1 MGNKSIQKFFA
12 DQNSVI
18 DLSSLGNAK
27 GAKVSLSGPDM
38 NITTPRGSVIIVN
51 GALYS
56 SIKGNNLAVKFKDKT
71 ITGAK
76 ILGSV
81 DLKDIQLERIDSSLV
96 DSAQVEKKGN
106 GKRRNKK
113 EEEELKKQLD
123 DAENAKKE
131 ADKAKE
137 EAEKAKEA
145 AEKALNEA
153 FEVQN
158 SSKQIEEMLQNF
170 LADNVAKDNL
180 AQQSDASQQNT
191 QAKAT
196 QASKQNDA
204 EKVLPQPINKNTS
217 TGKSNSSKNEENKL
231 DAESVKEPLK
241 VTLALAAESNSGS
254 KDDSITN
261 FTKPQFVGST
271 APNATVIIKI
281 NGIAVGQAVAD
292 SLGNFTFTA
301 PETLTDGTYN
311 LEAEAKTADGSGS
324 AKLVITIDSVTD
336 KPTFELSPESSVS
349 GHKGL
354 TPTLTPSIV
363 GTAEEN
369 AKVDIYVDNKL
380 VASVDVDKDG
390 NWSYE
395 FKDNELSEGENSIKV
410 VAVDKA
416 GNKNETTDSI
426 ITDTIAPEKPTIELD
441 DSSDSGIKNDNIT
454 NSTLPTFI
462 GVAEPGSTVSI
473 YLGLKHLGEVIVAKD
488 GTWSYTLTT
497 PLKDGEYNITATAT
511 DIAGHT
517 SATANLPFTIDTRI
531 SYFSAE
537 IETTN
542 DSGIV
547 GDNVTNNTRPTF
559 TGKTEPNAIISVINS
574 ETGEEVI
581 FKANDKGEWTFNFT
595 SDSVEGINNL
605 TFTVEDVAG
614 NKKDFSFSY
623 VIDTIAPV
631 PPTVSLEDYV
641 VLPNGIILSGNDLP
655 ALVGTAE
662 PKSTILLMRDGKL
675 YDSIEVDSNGTWNY
689 QFSNKFLQ
697 GAYDIEIIS
706 QDAAGNKSSTVKYSF
721 TIQTE
726 VVPPK
731 AELDASDDSGA
742 KGDWITNKH
751 NALTLLGT
759 ADRFATV
766 NILIDGKT
774 IGVTTADADGNWN
787 FDISRNLSDNVYKI
801 TVESIDPLGRTS
813 SVDYQLT
820 IDSFT
825 PIPTVMLHDSAD
837 SGVKGDMITK
847 INTPLFTGMAEAN
860 AKVSIYVDGVLSGEA
875 IAGDDGVWNFQFTT
889 ALSDGSHDV
898 TVKVEDIAGNTASS
912 SAYNFQ
918 IVTQTQ
924 KPTIELVNDTGVD
937 NTDHIINEKNPALTG
952 TAAPYSTVKLYID
965 GALIAEVRTNKD
977 GRWEYTLKADQ
988 GLVDGDHRITASV
1001 EDIAGNIAH
1010 SDPFLISVD
1019 TAISIPIVSLSPDS
1033 DSGISD
1039 DNLTNIV
1046 KPTLHLK
1053 DIDPDIISVQVW
1065 DAMSDTQIGVATQQP
1080 DGSWAY
1086 TFTSDLTEGL
1096 HQVYVKVE
1104 DIAGNKANSAIF
1116 DFTIDTT
1123 VSTPVISLLSKDD
1136 TGVTGDNLTNIN
1148 KPGFA
1153 ISGVD
1158 ADAHRVVVQVMHNGV
1173 SEEIELSHLNGSWLF
1188 IPGNTWADGSYT
1200 LTVKVED
1207 KAGNTNYS
1215 APLTVVIDTQIAID
1229 GVELVNDS
1237 GVKGDNMTNDD
1248 RPHFRVTVPTDVN
1261 EVRLSIDGGNSWV
1274 QATPG
1279 VAGSWE
1285 YIWPTDLADGQYTLT
1300 VEATDKAGN
1309 TVTKTIDFAVDTTLS
1324 VPVIVLDSADDTG
1337 IQGDNMTN
1345 STQPTFALQHI
1356 DDDAVRVTVSVEHGG
1371 VTTTFDATKGTG
1383 GWTFTPPTSWA
1394 DGDYTLSVSVE
1405 DKAGNT
1411 SHSASLTVT
1420 VDTQIAINN
1429 IELVN
1434 DSGIPDDNLTN
1445 NVRPHF
1451 QVTVPTDVNVVRLS
1465 IDGGKTWF
1473 NATQSATPG
1482 VWDYIWPDDVADGG
1496 YTLTVEA
1503 TDEAGN
1509 KATQTLDFTIDTT
1522 LSVPT
1527 LSLDSAD
1534 DSGIAGDNI
1543 TNVKTPGFTLNNID
1557 TDVSRVIVE
1566 VMHNGIKQ
1574 EVPLVQTGGQWRF
1587 APTSDWA
1594 DGDYILTVK
1603 VEDRAGNV
1611 KQSAPL
1617 TVTVDTHIAIDRIE
1631 LVNDSGIPGDNLT
1644 NEARPHFQVTVPADV
1659 NGVRLSIDGGK
1670 TWFDATQSAT
1680 SGVWDYTWLT
1690 NVANGPHTLM
1700 VEASDKAGNKTTQ
1713 KLDFT
1718 IDTIL
1723 SEPTITLDSADD
1735 SAAGDN
1741 ITNVKMPG
1749 FTLGNIDADV
1759 TKVVVTVAHDG
1770 KNQQIELIKNGGVWR
1785 FTPGAAWT
1793 DGDYT
1798 LTVKV
1803 EDKAGN
1809 TNYSAPLTVTIDT
1822 QTSIDRI
1829 ELLNDTGIVGD
1840 NLTNEAR
1847 PQFHITVPTD
1857 VNSVQLSLD
1866 GGINWVNATLTSDGV
1881 WEYIWPTDLVE
1892 NTYTLTVKATDVA
1905 GNTATETL
1913 NFIIDTTLSTPT
1925 ITLDSADDSGT
1936 ANDNKTNVKTPGFII
1951 GGIDSDVTQVVVQ
1964 VMRDGHSEEVELT
1977 QTNGQWRFVPGSA
1990 WTDGDYTL
1998 TVTVKDEAGNIRHS
2012 APLTVTIDTQITID
2026 HIELVNDSGIPD
2038 DNLTNNVRP
2047 HFQVTVPTDVN
2058 VVRLSID
2065 GGKTWFNATQSA
2077 TPGVWDYTWLADVGE
2092 GKHTLTVEATDKAG
2106 NKTTQ
2111 QLDFIIDTLLSEP
2124 TIVLDNTDDSGTKG
2138 DHLTNVNKPTF
2149 LLGNI
2154 DADARYVTVEVQHGG
2169 TKEVL
2174 TATKDATGNWS
2185 VTPTGTWADGDYTL
2199 TVRVEDEAG
2208 NEKHSASLTVTV
2220 DTQITID
2227 VIELVNDNGI
2237 PGDNMTNDA
2246 HPQFRVTVPGDV
2258 NEVSLSID
2266 GGVTW
2271 VKATQSATPG
2281 VWNYTWPGTVP
2292 DGDYTLNVKATDNA
2306 GNTVTETLHFTIDT
2320 TLSTPV
2326 IVLDSADDSGV
2337 HGDNM
2342 TNHTQPT
2349 FALQH
2354 IDDDAVRVTV
2364 SVEHGGVTTTFDA
2377 TKDAGGWTFT
2387 PTGAWADGDYTLS
2400 VSVEDK
2406 AGNTSHSASL
2416 TVTVDT
2422 QIAINNIELVNDSGI
2437 PDDNLT
2443 NNVRPHF
2450 QVTVPTDVNVVRLS
2464 IDGGKTWFNAT
2475 QSATPGVWDYIWP
2488 DDVADGGY
2496 TLTVE
2501 ATDEAGNKAT
2511 QTLDFT
2517 IDTTLSVPTLS
2528 LDSAD
2533 DSGIAGDNITNVKT
2547 PGFTLNNIDTDVSR
2561 VIVEVMHNGI
2571 KQEVPL
2577 VQTGGQW
2584 RFAPTSDWADGDYIL
2599 TVKVEDRAG
2608 NVKQSAPLTVTVDT
2622 HIAIDRIELVNDSGI
2637 PGDNLT
2643 NEARPH
2649 FQVTV
2654 PADVNGVR
2662 LSIDGGKT
2670 WFDAT
2675 QSATS
2680 GVWDYTWLTNVA
2692 NGPHTLMVEASDKA
2706 GNKTT
2711 QKLDFTID
2719 TILSEP
2725 TITLDSADD
2734 SAAGDNITNV
2744 KMPGFT
2750 LGNIDADVTKVVV
2763 TVAHDGKNQ
2772 QIELIKNGGVWRF
2785 TPGAAWTDGDYT
2797 LTVKVEDKAGNTNY
2811 SAPLTVTIDTQTSID
2826 RIELLNDTGIVGDN
2840 LTNEARPQFHI
2851 TVPTDVNSV
2860 QLSLDGGINWV
2871 NATLTSDGVW
2881 EYIWPTD
2888 LVENTYTLTVKA
2900 TDVAG
2905 NTATETLNFIIDTT
2919 LSTPTI
2925 TLDSADDSGTANDN
2939 KTNVKTPGFIIGGID
2954 SDVTQVVVQVMR
2966 DGHSEEV
2973 ELTQTNGQW
2982 RFVPGSAW
2990 TDGDY
2995 TLTVTVK
3002 DEAGN
3007 IRHSAPLTV
3016 TIDTQ
3021 ITIDH
3026 IELVNDSGIP
3036 DDNLTNN
3043 VRPHFQVTVPTDVN
3057 VVRLSIDGG
3066 KTWFNATQSATPGVW
3081 DYTWLAD
3088 VGEGK
3093 HTLTVEA
3100 TDKAGNKTTQQLDFI
3115 IDTLLSEPTIVLD
3128 NTDDSG
3134 TKGDN
3139 LTNVNKPTFLLGNID
3154 ADARYVTVEVQHG
3167 GTKEVLTA
3175 TKGATGIWSV
3185 TPTGTWADGDYTL
3198 TVRVEDDAGNVKYS
3212 APLTVTVDT
3221 QITIDVIELV
3231 NDNGIPGDNLT
3242 NDVRP
3247 HFRVTVPGDVNE
3259 VRLSIDGG
3267 NTWVRATQGTAGIWD
3282 YTWPKDVTDG
3292 LHTLTVEAT
3301 DKAGNKTTQTLD
3313 FTIDTRL
3320 STPTIAMDSRDD
3332 TGAIGDH
3339 ITSVKRPGFTI
3350 GNIDADAHSVIL
3362 RITQGGN
3369 SQEVTLTQVGGQW
3382 RFTPDADWADG
3393 SYTLTVEVTDNAGN
3407 VRQSTPLVV
3416 TVDTQTSITDIT
3428 LVNDHGV
3435 PDDNLTN
3442 STRPQF
3448 EITVP
3453 ADVNS
3458 VQLSIDGG
3466 ANWVSATQ
3474 GIEGVWGYTWPTDM
3488 GDGKHTLTVMV
3499 TDRAGNTATQTLEFF
3514 IDTRLSTPTIALD
3527 STDDTGTPGDD
3538 MTNRTRPTF
3547 ILQNIDSDVI
3557 NVTVSVT
3564 HNGTTTSFTATQGAG
3579 GWSFTPPAPWGDGDY
3594 TLTVTVEDRAG
3605 NTRPSTP
3612 LTVTVDT
3619 QIAIDRIELVND
3631 SGVPGDNVT
3640 KHVRPQF
3647 QISVPD
3653 DVEKVLLSIDGGTT
3667 WVTAIK
3673 SSTAGIWDYTWP
3685 TDMPEGQHTLTV
3697 EVTDGAGNKMTETL
3711 NFTIDITL
3719 LTPTIELAPDQDTG
3733 QNKNDNL
3740 TSVTQPVFVLG
3751 SIDKDVRHV
3760 ELSIEHNG
3768 TFKTVVLTESAD
3780 GWRYRPD
3787 SALADGSYTFT
3798 VTVTDVAGN
3807 QQTSAPLKVTIDG
3820 TLTTPVIELAA
3831 GEDSG
3836 TVGDRLT
3843 NHDRPVFDIHQV
3855 DSDVTRVM
3863 VKVTYN
3869 GKTHEEAAVF
3879 TNGQWRFTP
3888 SASWADGSYQLAVVV
3903 EDLAGNVKESAP
3915 FEVRIDTT
3923 TTINNIVLLNDTG
3936 VQNDQLTNVAKP
3948 SFRIDVPGDVVQVR
3962 VTLDGG
3968 ANWNVIRKNADGQ
3981 WIFDSPNTLV
3991 DGTYTLR
3998 VEATD
4003 EAGNIANKDLVFNID
4018 TNIQVPTIA
4027 LDAGQDTGANTA
4039 DNITNISRPTFTIG
4053 NVDPD
4058 VIKVVVTIDGH
4069 DYNATKVGAGW
4080 QFTPGNAIPDGSYNI
4095 TVTVED
4101 KAGNTATSK
4110 PLPVVIDTTAEIESV
4125 TLVTDS
4131 GDSDVDNIT
4140 KVDKPQFSIV
4150 TADDITHV
4158 RVKIDNAAN
4167 WIELTKGGDGRWI
4180 FNVGSALPDGQH
4192 TLLVDVTDIAGNVA
4206 QETLQFTID
4215 TTLREPTIVLDPTH
4229 DTGDDTNDNLTRI
4242 NKPVF
4247 IIGNV
4252 DNDVSHIVVHI
4263 DGRDYT
4269 IENTGGNLTFTP
4281 DQPLSDGQHTI
4292 SVTVTDIAGNTK
4304 TSAELRI
4311 EIDTQVQIDSVT
4323 LTTDSGVN
4331 DHDNVTNATRPSF
4344 EIATPDDVTSVLVSF
4359 DGVNWTPIS
4368 KNAAGQWEFTAG
4380 SALPDGHYTLHVQA
4394 TDRAGNTANSTLG
4407 FTVDTQI
4414 DGLSVVMLDDAG
4426 KDSTDGITN
4435 ITSPRFEISAREPL
4449 QSVTVILNGKSSTL
4463 TQGAGNKWLFTPD
4476 TPLVDGTYKIEI
4488 VAEDIAGNKISKEV
4502 SFTIDT
4508 IVSDPSIDLLDADD
4522 TGESAVDNITSVTT
4536 PRFVIG
4542 NVPADIDTVVIRIN
4556 GVSYSVTANGNNL
4569 WEFQVPVA
4577 LNDGVYEAVVVFRDI
4592 AGNTSETKLPFT
4604 IDTTTSVS
4612 VRMEPASDTGNSN
4625 SDNLTNKQ
4633 NPKFEGTAE
4642 PNAKLVITI
4651 VDDKSGREVLK
4662 QTITV
4667 GADGN
4672 WSVTPN
4678 ILPDG
4683 MYTINVVA
4691 TDVAGNTAQT
4701 QERFTIDTV
4710 TIDPT
4715 IRLSDPSIDDQ
4726 HEATSLRPEFK
4737 GFAEA
4742 FSTIMIQWDGK
4753 VVGSANANA
4762 NGEWS
4767 WTPPSVL
4774 APGSYVVSIV
4784 AKDKAGN
4791 ESSQVD
4797 FPVVI
4802 PVIDVTPPT
4811 IKLSE
4816 ESDSGALGDFTT
4828 NNKTPTLIGS
4838 TLPNTIV
4845 SIYVDG
4851 VKVGEATADTAG
4863 RYTFQLSEMKD
4874 GHYVVQVGI
4883 VNPRDN
4889 SELRSTAVDVTID
4902 TEVAELVWN
4911 ISGMHE
4917 GGYIN
4922 TVTPEIGGTSEP
4934 NSKITIF
4941 VNGVEKAIAYTTG
4954 AGHWGVV
4961 LPALGNDGNYE
4972 LTFKVEDV
4980 AGNIREFGPQNVI
4993 LDTVISPLT
5002 VVLREADDSGKVG
5015 DWITN
5020 KSHVTIDGTA
5030 EAGSTL
5036 TIRNP
5041 QGVVIAT
5048 LVVGNDGRWSA
5059 ELDLRE
5065 GSNAFVVVSE
5075 DKAGNSQQKEILIEH
5090 DTQIEIS
5097 DISLSRDTN
5106 SGDKYDLITNN
5117 KSPVLVAMTDP
5128 GATVQVYINGVLQ
5141 GTVEASS
5148 SGNISYTMPA
5158 NSADGE
5164 YQVQFVATDT
5174 AGNRVESAITTVTI
5188 DSQIAVFDI
5197 DEDSLPALSNNRAL
5211 SVSGVGEAGSQ
5222 VSIFVDGKLVNV
5234 VMVEADGTWRAPI
5247 LLQDDGT
5254 FNIHFSITDVA
5265 GNTEV
5270 SKDYSVDVDSSTD
5283 FPTLNLEDAS
5293 NSGSLDDLITNHN
5306 KPVLVGTAEAGAT
5319 IHIYVDE
5326 KIVANVLVLE
5336 DGTWSYQFDNALK
5349 DGEYSIR
5356 VVAEDPAGNTAESP
5370 RLLVTIDTST
5380 FIDNPAMVAG
5390 SDNGIFSN
5398 DSITSQTRPTFSI
5411 FGEMNQSVQIFI
5423 DGVLVDT
5430 ITVTDRNQVYR
5441 PESPLGDGSHSIYY
5455 VITDKAGNTATSK
5468 TLNFTIDTFNTT
5480 PVAIDSIGG
5489 QTLAEMTGS
5498 DGKIYITDTTR
5509 NLLFSGSAEP
5519 NSKIEIIINGLN
5531 VGEVWVNEKGHW
5543 QMPVNPLYFT
5553 EGQLDITVKSTDR
5566 AGNVNQEK
5574 YSIWVD
5580 THIKVF
5586 TSELDDNKSSS
5597 KTEWWSNSDLITMR
5611 GTGEIGATVS
5621 LIVAGVTLA
5630 TAVVAATG
5638 RWELSTDK
5646 LPEGTYDISLVI
5658 EDSAGN
5664 RWEDVR
5670 EIFIDRTPP
5679 NAPVVTYSDIVN
5691 DLIIMQGT
5699 AEAKSQL
5706 IITDSEGNT
5715 YTLTVPDN
5723 GKWSMAIP
5731 YPSEG
5736 KFTITSVDAIG
5747 NRSDDVPL
5755 DIMKEVP
5762 VISLSPDSDSG
5773 TVGDNITRDKQPTF
5787 IIGNLESDVVVVQVD
5802 INGTVYNA
5810 EKNADGVW
5818 FFTPGTPLADGSYT
5832 ISVIASDAAGN
5843 QKNSLPI
5850 TVTIDST
5857 LTVPEIALAAG
5868 EDNGASDSD
5877 NVTNHTQPKFTLQH
5891 IDADVTGVTVNVT
5904 HNGVT
5909 DIYQATQGADGWTFT
5924 PPAAWN
5930 DGNYTLSV
5938 TVVDRAGNSQQSA
5951 SLAVTVDS
5959 TVTVTADSQHDD
5971 ASDDATATAVTP
5983 PESETVNAESATHL
5997 RTEPSAAEESVVK
6010 VTAYSITLL
6019 NADSGD
6025 EIDRSISQTP
6035 SFEISVPENIVNVS
6049 IMFEGEEFTLPITN
6063 QKAIFEVPLS
6073 LEDGEYTMD
6082 VKFIDKD
6089 NDFLIKEK
6097 TFSVDHSSA
6106 DIVNAMNVRGK
6117 TEDDINDSPS
6127 TSSVGHNNNGA
6138 IDVFAVNEVTLP
6150 VDNQEEHA

>member
-38 NITTPRGSVIIVN
+38 NITTPHGSVIIVN

-537 IETTN
+537 IETTD

-595 SDSVEGINNL
+595 SDSVEGVNNL

-623 VIDTIAPV
+623 VIDTVAPV
-631 PPTVSLEDYV
+631 PPTVSLEDFV

-965 GALIAEVRTNKD
+965 GALIAAVRTNKD

-1033 DSGISD
+1033 DSGIAD

-1104 DIAGNKANSAIF
+1104 DIAGNKANSAVF

-1383 GWTFTPPTSWA
+1383 GWSFTPTGAWA

-1434 DSGIPDDNLTN
+1434 DSGIPNDNLTN

-1482 VWDYIWPDDVADGG
+1482 AWDYIWPDDVADGG

-1503 TDEAGN
+1503 TDKAGN
-1509 KATQTLDFTIDTT
+1509 KTTQELDFTIDTT

-2124 TIVLDNTDDSGTKG
+2124 TIVLDSTDDSGTKG
-2138 DHLTNVNKPTF
+2138 DNLTNVNKPTF

-2320 TLSTPV
+2320 TLSVPV
-2326 IVLDSADDSGV
+2326 IVLNSADDTGV
-2337 HGDNM
+2337 QGDNM
-2342 TNHTQPT
+2342 TNSTQPT

-2377 TKDAGGWTFT
+2377 TKGVGGWSFT

-2450 QVTVPTDVNVVRLS
+2450 QVKVPTDVN
-2464 IDGGKTWFNAT
+2464 
-2475 QSATPGVWDYIWP
+2475 
-2488 DDVADGGY
+2488 
-2496 TLTVE
+2496 E
-2501 ATDEAGNKAT
+2501 
-2511 QTLDFT
+2511 
-2517 IDTTLSVPTLS
+2517 
-2528 LDSAD
+2528 
-2533 DSGIAGDNITNVKT
+2533 
-2547 PGFTLNNIDTDVSR
+2547 
-2561 VIVEVMHNGI
+2561 
-2571 KQEVPL
+2571 
-2577 VQTGGQW
+2577 
-2584 RFAPTSDWADGDYIL
+2584 
-2599 TVKVEDRAG
+2599 
-2608 NVKQSAPLTVTVDT
+2608 
-2622 HIAIDRIELVNDSGI
+2622 
-2637 PGDNLT
+2637 
-2643 NEARPH
+2643 
-2649 FQVTV
+2649 
-2654 PADVNGVR
+2654 
-2662 LSIDGGKT
+2662 
-2670 WFDAT
+2670 
-2675 QSATS
+2675 
-2680 GVWDYTWLTNVA
+2680 
-2692 NGPHTLMVEASDKA
+2692 
-2706 GNKTT
+2706 
-2711 QKLDFTID
+2711 
-2719 TILSEP
+2719 
-2725 TITLDSADD
+2725 
-2734 SAAGDNITNV
+2734 
-2744 KMPGFT
+2744 
-2750 LGNIDADVTKVVV
+2750 
-2763 TVAHDGKNQ
+2763 
-2772 QIELIKNGGVWRF
+2772 
-2785 TPGAAWTDGDYT
+2785 
-2797 LTVKVEDKAGNTNY
+2797 
-2811 SAPLTVTIDTQTSID
+2811 
-2826 RIELLNDTGIVGDN
+2826 
-2840 LTNEARPQFHI
+2840 
-2851 TVPTDVNSV
+2851 
-2860 QLSLDGGINWV
+2860 
-2871 NATLTSDGVW
+2871 
-2881 EYIWPTD
+2881 
-2888 LVENTYTLTVKA
+2888 
-2900 TDVAG
+2900 
-2905 NTATETLNFIIDTT
+2905 
-2919 LSTPTI
+2919 
-2925 TLDSADDSGTANDN
+2925 
-2939 KTNVKTPGFIIGGID
+2939 
-2954 SDVTQVVVQVMR
+2954 
-2966 DGHSEEV
+2966 
-2973 ELTQTNGQW
+2973 
-2982 RFVPGSAW
+2982 
-2990 TDGDY
+2990 
-2995 TLTVTVK
+2995 
-3002 DEAGN
+3002 
-3007 IRHSAPLTV
+3007 
-3016 TIDTQ
+3016 
-3021 ITIDH
+3021 
-3026 IELVNDSGIP
+3026 
-3036 DDNLTNN
+3036 
-3043 VRPHFQVTVPTDVN
+3043 
-3057 VVRLSIDGG
+3057 VRLSIDGG

-3100 TDKAGNKTTQQLDFI
+3100 TDKAGNQTTQKLDFI
-3115 IDTLLSEPTIVLD
+3115 IDTMLSEPTIVLD
-3128 NTDDSG
+3128 STDDSG

-3139 LTNVNKPTFLLGNID
+3139 LTNANKPTFILGNID
-3154 ADARYVTVEVQHG
+3154 ADARYVTVEVQYG

-3320 STPTIAMDSRDD
+3320 STPTITMDSRDD

-3350 GNIDADAHSVIL
+3350 GNIDSDAQSVIL

-3407 VRQSTPLVV
+3407 VRQSTPLIV

-3466 ANWVSATQ
+3466 ANWVSAAQ

-3619 QIAIDRIELVND
+3619 QIAIDHIELVND

-3719 LTPTIELAPDQDTG
+3719 MTPTIELAPDQDTG

-3843 NHDRPVFDIHQV
+3843 NHDRPVFDIRQV

-4269 IENTGGNLTFTP
+4269 IENTGENLTFTP

-4304 TSAELRI
+4304 TSAELKI

-4522 TGESAVDNITSVTT
+4522 TGESAVDNITSVTK

-4556 GVSYSVTANGNNL
+4556 GVSYPVTANGNNL

-4889 SELRSTAVDVTID
+4889 SELRSTAVDLTID

-5059 ELDLRE
+5059 KLDLRE

-5293 NSGSLDDLITNHN
+5293 NSGSLDDLITSHN

-5380 FIDNPAMVAG
+5380 FIDNPVMMAG

-5398 DSITSQTRPTFSI
+5398 DSITSQTRPAFSI
-5411 FGEMNQSVQIFI
+5411 YGEMNQSVQIFI

-5468 TLNFTIDTFNTT
+5468 TLNFTIDTLNTT

-5531 VGEVWVNEKGHW
+5531 VGEVWVNDKGHW

-5580 THIKVF
+5580 THIQVF

-5597 KTEWWSNSDLITMR
+5597 KTDWWSNSSTITMR
-5611 GTGEIGATVS
+5611 GMGEIGATVS

-5630 TAVVAATG
+5630 TAVVAANG
-5638 RWELSTDK
+5638 QWELSTDQ
-5646 LPEGTYDISLVI
+5646 LPEGKYDITLSI
-5658 EDSAGN
+5658 EDNAGN
-5664 RWEDVR
+5664 RKEEVH

-5706 IITDSEGNT
+5706 IITDSNGNT

-5930 DGNYTLSV
+5930 DGTYTLSV

-5959 TVTVTADSQHDD
+5959 TVTVTADSQHND

-5997 RTEPSAAEESVVK
+5997 RTVPSVAEESVVK
-6010 VTAYSITLL
+6010 ETAYSITLL

-6049 IMFEGEEFTLPITN
+6049 VMFEGEEFTLPITN

-6089 NDFLIKEK
+6089 DDFLIKEK

-6106 DIVNAMNVRGK
+6106 DIVNAMNARGK
-6117 TEDDINDSPS
+6117 AEDDINDSPS

>member
-123 DAENAKKE
+123 EAENAKKE

-158 SSKQIEEMLQNF
+158 SSKQMEEMLQEF

-441 DSSDSGIKNDNIT
+441 DSSDSGIKNDSIT

-537 IETTN
+537 IETTD

-595 SDSVEGINNL
+595 SDSVEGVNNL

-623 VIDTIAPV
+623 VIDTVAPV
-631 PPTVSLEDYV
+631 PPTVSLEDFV

-1033 DSGISD
+1033 DSGIAD

-1104 DIAGNKANSAIF
+1104 DIAGNKANSAVF

-1188 IPGNTWADGSYT
+1188 TPGNTWADGSYT

-1383 GWTFTPPTSWA
+1383 GWSFTPTGAWA

-1434 DSGIPDDNLTN
+1434 DSGIPNDNLTN

-1482 VWDYIWPDDVADGG
+1482 AWDYIWPDDVADGG

-1503 TDEAGN
+1503 TDKAGN
-1509 KATQTLDFTIDTT
+1509 KTTQELDFTIDTT

-1557 TDVSRVIVE
+1557 TDVSRVTVE

-1680 SGVWDYTWLT
+1680 PGVWDYTWLT

-1713 KLDFT
+1713 KLDFI
-1718 IDTIL
+1718 IDTML

-2012 APLTVTIDTQITID
+2012 APLTVTIDTQIAID

-2038 DNLTNNVRP
+2038 DNLTN
-2047 HFQVTVPTDVN
+2047 
-2058 VVRLSID
+2058 
-2065 GGKTWFNATQSA
+2065 
-2077 TPGVWDYTWLADVGE
+2077 
-2092 GKHTLTVEATDKAG
+2092 EA
-2106 NKTTQ
+2106 
-2111 QLDFIIDTLLSEP
+2111 
-2124 TIVLDNTDDSGTKG
+2124 
-2138 DHLTNVNKPTF
+2138 
-2149 LLGNI
+2149 
-2154 DADARYVTVEVQHGG
+2154 
-2169 TKEVL
+2169 
-2174 TATKDATGNWS
+2174 
-2185 VTPTGTWADGDYTL
+2185 
-2199 TVRVEDEAG
+2199 
-2208 NEKHSASLTVTV
+2208 
-2220 DTQITID
+2220 
-2227 VIELVNDNGI
+2227 
-2237 PGDNMTNDA
+2237 
-2246 HPQFRVTVPGDV
+2246 
-2258 NEVSLSID
+2258 
-2266 GGVTW
+2266 
-2271 VKATQSATPG
+2271 
-2281 VWNYTWPGTVP
+2281 
-2292 DGDYTLNVKATDNA
+2292 
-2306 GNTVTETLHFTIDT
+2306 
-2320 TLSTPV
+2320 
-2326 IVLDSADDSGV
+2326 
-2337 HGDNM
+2337 
-2342 TNHTQPT
+2342 
-2349 FALQH
+2349 
-2354 IDDDAVRVTV
+2354 
-2364 SVEHGGVTTTFDA
+2364 
-2377 TKDAGGWTFT
+2377 
-2387 PTGAWADGDYTLS
+2387 
-2400 VSVEDK
+2400 
-2406 AGNTSHSASL
+2406 
-2416 TVTVDT
+2416 
-2422 QIAINNIELVNDSGI
+2422 
-2437 PDDNLT
+2437 
-2443 NNVRPHF
+2443 
-2450 QVTVPTDVNVVRLS
+2450 
-2464 IDGGKTWFNAT
+2464 
-2475 QSATPGVWDYIWP
+2475 
-2488 DDVADGGY
+2488 
-2496 TLTVE
+2496 
-2501 ATDEAGNKAT
+2501 
-2511 QTLDFT
+2511 
-2517 IDTTLSVPTLS
+2517 
-2528 LDSAD
+2528 
-2533 DSGIAGDNITNVKT
+2533 
-2547 PGFTLNNIDTDVSR
+2547 
-2561 VIVEVMHNGI
+2561 
-2571 KQEVPL
+2571 
-2577 VQTGGQW
+2577 
-2584 RFAPTSDWADGDYIL
+2584 
-2599 TVKVEDRAG
+2599 
-2608 NVKQSAPLTVTVDT
+2608 
-2622 HIAIDRIELVNDSGI
+2622 
-2637 PGDNLT
+2637 
-2643 NEARPH
+2643 
-2649 FQVTV
+2649 
-2654 PADVNGVR
+2654 
-2662 LSIDGGKT
+2662 
-2670 WFDAT
+2670 
-2675 QSATS
+2675 
-2680 GVWDYTWLTNVA
+2680 
-2692 NGPHTLMVEASDKA
+2692 
-2706 GNKTT
+2706 
-2711 QKLDFTID
+2711 
-2719 TILSEP
+2719 
-2725 TITLDSADD
+2725 
-2734 SAAGDNITNV
+2734 
-2744 KMPGFT
+2744 
-2750 LGNIDADVTKVVV
+2750 
-2763 TVAHDGKNQ
+2763 
-2772 QIELIKNGGVWRF
+2772 
-2785 TPGAAWTDGDYT
+2785 
-2797 LTVKVEDKAGNTNY
+2797 
-2811 SAPLTVTIDTQTSID
+2811 
-2826 RIELLNDTGIVGDN
+2826 
-2840 LTNEARPQFHI
+2840 
-2851 TVPTDVNSV
+2851 
-2860 QLSLDGGINWV
+2860 
-2871 NATLTSDGVW
+2871 
-2881 EYIWPTD
+2881 
-2888 LVENTYTLTVKA
+2888 
-2900 TDVAG
+2900 
-2905 NTATETLNFIIDTT
+2905 
-2919 LSTPTI
+2919 
-2925 TLDSADDSGTANDN
+2925 
-2939 KTNVKTPGFIIGGID
+2939 
-2954 SDVTQVVVQVMR
+2954 
-2966 DGHSEEV
+2966 
-2973 ELTQTNGQW
+2973 
-2982 RFVPGSAW
+2982 
-2990 TDGDY
+2990 
-2995 TLTVTVK
+2995 
-3002 DEAGN
+3002 
-3007 IRHSAPLTV
+3007 
-3016 TIDTQ
+3016 
-3021 ITIDH
+3021 
-3026 IELVNDSGIP
+3026 
-3036 DDNLTNN
+3036 
-3043 VRPHFQVTVPTDVN
+3043 RPHFQVTVPTDVN

-3175 TKGATGIWSV
+3175 TKDATGNWSVTPTGTWADGDYTLTVRVEDEAGNEKHSASLTVTVDTQITIDAIELVNDNGIPGDNMTNDAHPQFRVTVPGDVNEVSLSIDGGVTWVKATQSATPGVWNYTWPGTVPDGDYTLNVKATDNAGNTVTETLHFTIDTTLSTPVIVLDSADDTGIQGDNMTNRTQPTFNLQHIDDDAVRVTVSVEHGGVTTTFDATKGVGGWTFTPPTSWGAGDYTLSVSVEDKAGNTSHSASLTVTVDTQIAINNIELVNDSGIPDDNLTNNVRPQFQVKVPTDVNEVRLSIDGGKTWFNATQSATPGVWDYTWLADVGEGKHTLTVEATDKAGNQTTQKLDFIIDTLLSEPTIVLDSTDDSGTKGDNLTNANKPTFLLGNIDADARYVTVEVQHGSTKEVLTATKGATGIWSV

-3198 TVRVEDDAGNVKYS
+3198 TVRVEDEAGNVKYS

-3221 QITIDVIELV
+3221 QITIDAIELV

-3320 STPTIAMDSRDD
+3320 STPTITMDSRDD

-3350 GNIDADAHSVIL
+3350 GNIDSDAQSVIL

-3407 VRQSTPLVV
+3407 VRQSTPLIV

-3466 ANWVSATQ
+3466 ANWVSAAQ

-3488 GDGKHTLTVMV
+3488 GDGKHILTVMV

-3619 QIAIDRIELVND
+3619 QIAIDHIELVND

-3685 TDMPEGQHTLTV
+3685 TDMPEGQHTLIV
-3697 EVTDGAGNKMTETL
+3697 EVTDGAGNKMTGTL
-3711 NFTIDITL
+3711 DFTIDITL

-3740 TSVTQPVFVLG
+3740 TSVTQPIFVLG

-3843 NHDRPVFDIHQV
+3843 NHDRPVFDIRQV

-3948 SFRIDVPGDVVQVR
+3948 SFRIDVPGDVIQVR

-4003 EAGNIANKDLVFNID
+4003 QAGNIANKDLVFNID

-4180 FNVGSALPDGQH
+4180 FNVGSALPDGKH

-4304 TSAELRI
+4304 TSAELQI

-4463 TQGAGNKWLFTPD
+4463 TQGAGNKWLFPPD

-4522 TGESAVDNITSVTT
+4522 TGESAVDNITSVTK

-4556 GVSYSVTANGNNL
+4556 GVSYPVTANGNNL

-4612 VRMEPASDTGNSN
+4612 VRMEPASDTGSSN

-4662 QTITV
+4662 HTITV

-4726 HEATSLRPEFK
+4726 YEATSLRPEFK
-4737 GFAEA
+4737 GLAEA

-4828 NNKTPTLIGS
+4828 NNKTPTLVGN
-4838 TLPNTIV
+4838 TLPNAIV

-4961 LPALGNDGNYE
+4961 LPALGNDGNYV

-5075 DKAGNSQQKEILIEH
+5075 DKAGNSQQKDILIEH

-5293 NSGSLDDLITNHN
+5293 NSGSLDDLITSHN

-5380 FIDNPAMVAG
+5380 FIDNPVMMAG

-5398 DSITSQTRPTFSI
+5398 DSITSQTRPAFSI
-5411 FGEMNQSVQIFI
+5411 YGEMNQSVQIFI

-5531 VGEVWVNEKGHW
+5531 VGEVWVNDKGHW

-5580 THIKVF
+5580 THIQVF

-5597 KTEWWSNSDLITMR
+5597 KTDWWSNSSTITMR
-5611 GTGEIGATVS
+5611 GMGEIGATVS

-5630 TAVVAATG
+5630 TAVVAANG
-5638 RWELSTDK
+5638 QWELSTDQ
-5646 LPEGTYDISLVI
+5646 LPEGKYDITLSI
-5658 EDSAGN
+5658 EDNAGN
-5664 RWEDVR
+5664 RKEEVH

-5706 IITDSEGNT
+5706 IITDSNGNT

-5755 DIMKEVP
+5755 DIMKETP

-5773 TVGDNITRDKQPTF
+5773 TVGDNITRDNQPTF

-5868 EDNGASDSD
+5868 EGNGASDSD
-5877 NVTNHTQPKFTLQH
+5877 NVTNHNHTQPKFTLQH

-5930 DGNYTLSV
+5930 DGTYTLSV
-5938 TVVDRAGNSQQSA
+5938 TVVDRAGNSLQSA
-5951 SLAVTVDS
+5951 SLEVTVDS

-5997 RTEPSAAEESVVK
+5997 RTVPSAAEESVVK
-6010 VTAYSITLL
+6010 ETAYSITLL

-6049 IMFEGEEFTLPITN
+6049 VMFEGEEFTLPITN

-6089 NDFLIKEK
+6089 DDFLIKEK

-6106 DIVNAMNVRGK
+6106 DIVNAMNARGK

>member
-426 ITDTIAPEKPTIELD
+426 ITDTIPPEKPTIELD

-1033 DSGISD
+1033 DSGIAD

-1104 DIAGNKANSAIF
+1104 DIAGNKANSAVF

-1543 TNVKTPGFTLNNID
+1543 TSVKTPGFTLNNID

-1631 LVNDSGIPGDNLT
+1631 LVNDSGIPDDNLT

-1700 VEASDKAGNKTTQ
+1700 VEAT
-1713 KLDFT
+1713 
-1718 IDTIL
+1718 
-1723 SEPTITLDSADD
+1723 
-1735 SAAGDN
+1735 
-1741 ITNVKMPG
+1741 
-1749 FTLGNIDADV
+1749 
-1759 TKVVVTVAHDG
+1759 
-1770 KNQQIELIKNGGVWR
+1770 
-1785 FTPGAAWT
+1785 
-1793 DGDYT
+1793 
-1798 LTVKV
+1798 
-1803 EDKAGN
+1803 
-1809 TNYSAPLTVTIDT
+1809 
-1822 QTSIDRI
+1822 
-1829 ELLNDTGIVGD
+1829 
-1840 NLTNEAR
+1840 
-1847 PQFHITVPTD
+1847 
-1857 VNSVQLSLD
+1857 
-1866 GGINWVNATLTSDGV
+1866 
-1881 WEYIWPTDLVE
+1881 
-1892 NTYTLTVKATDVA
+1892 
-1905 GNTATETL
+1905 
-1913 NFIIDTTLSTPT
+1913 
-1925 ITLDSADDSGT
+1925 
-1936 ANDNKTNVKTPGFII
+1936 
-1951 GGIDSDVTQVVVQ
+1951 
-1964 VMRDGHSEEVELT
+1964 
-1977 QTNGQWRFVPGSA
+1977 
-1990 WTDGDYTL
+1990 
-1998 TVTVKDEAGNIRHS
+1998 
-2012 APLTVTIDTQITID
+2012 
-2026 HIELVNDSGIPD
+2026 
-2038 DNLTNNVRP
+2038 
-2047 HFQVTVPTDVN
+2047 
-2058 VVRLSID
+2058 
-2065 GGKTWFNATQSA
+2065 
-2077 TPGVWDYTWLADVGE
+2077 
-2092 GKHTLTVEATDKAG
+2092 
-2106 NKTTQ
+2106 
-2111 QLDFIIDTLLSEP
+2111 
-2124 TIVLDNTDDSGTKG
+2124 
-2138 DHLTNVNKPTF
+2138 
-2149 LLGNI
+2149 
-2154 DADARYVTVEVQHGG
+2154 
-2169 TKEVL
+2169 
-2174 TATKDATGNWS
+2174 
-2185 VTPTGTWADGDYTL
+2185 
-2199 TVRVEDEAG
+2199 
-2208 NEKHSASLTVTV
+2208 
-2220 DTQITID
+2220 
-2227 VIELVNDNGI
+2227 
-2237 PGDNMTNDA
+2237 
-2246 HPQFRVTVPGDV
+2246 
-2258 NEVSLSID
+2258 
-2266 GGVTW
+2266 
-2271 VKATQSATPG
+2271 
-2281 VWNYTWPGTVP
+2281 
-2292 DGDYTLNVKATDNA
+2292 
-2306 GNTVTETLHFTIDT
+2306 
-2320 TLSTPV
+2320 
-2326 IVLDSADDSGV
+2326 
-2337 HGDNM
+2337 
-2342 TNHTQPT
+2342 
-2349 FALQH
+2349 
-2354 IDDDAVRVTV
+2354 
-2364 SVEHGGVTTTFDA
+2364 
-2377 TKDAGGWTFT
+2377 
-2387 PTGAWADGDYTLS
+2387 
-2400 VSVEDK
+2400 
-2406 AGNTSHSASL
+2406 
-2416 TVTVDT
+2416 
-2422 QIAINNIELVNDSGI
+2422 
-2437 PDDNLT
+2437 
-2443 NNVRPHF
+2443 
-2450 QVTVPTDVNVVRLS
+2450 
-2464 IDGGKTWFNAT
+2464 
-2475 QSATPGVWDYIWP
+2475 
-2488 DDVADGGY
+2488 
-2496 TLTVE
+2496 
-2501 ATDEAGNKAT
+2501 
-2511 QTLDFT
+2511 
-2517 IDTTLSVPTLS
+2517 
-2528 LDSAD
+2528 
-2533 DSGIAGDNITNVKT
+2533 
-2547 PGFTLNNIDTDVSR
+2547 
-2561 VIVEVMHNGI
+2561 
-2571 KQEVPL
+2571 
-2577 VQTGGQW
+2577 
-2584 RFAPTSDWADGDYIL
+2584 
-2599 TVKVEDRAG
+2599 
-2608 NVKQSAPLTVTVDT
+2608 
-2622 HIAIDRIELVNDSGI
+2622 
-2637 PGDNLT
+2637 
-2643 NEARPH
+2643 
-2649 FQVTV
+2649 
-2654 PADVNGVR
+2654 
-2662 LSIDGGKT
+2662 
-2670 WFDAT
+2670 
-2675 QSATS
+2675 
-2680 GVWDYTWLTNVA
+2680 
-2692 NGPHTLMVEASDKA
+2692 DKA

-3175 TKGATGIWSV
+3175 TKDATGNWSVTPTGTWADGDYTLTVRVEDDAGNVKYSASLTVTVDTQITIDVIELVNDSGTRGDNLTNDANPHFRITVPGDVNEVSLSIDGGVTWVKAMQSATPGVWNYTWPKTVADGDYTLTVKATDNAGNTVTRTLDFTIDTTLSTPVIVLDSADDSGVHGDNMTNHTQPTFALQHIDDDAVRVTVSVEHGGVTTTFDATKDAGGWTFTPTGAWADGDYTLSVSVEDKAGNTSHSASLTVTVDTQIAINNIELVNDSGIPNDNLTNNVRPHFQVTVPTDVNVVRLSIDGGKTWFNATQSATPGVWDYTWLADVGEGKHTLTVEATDKAGNQTTQKLDFIIDTLLSEPTIVLDSTDDSGTKGDNLTNANKPTFILGNIDADARYVTVEVQYGGTKEVLTATKGATGIWSV

-3320 STPTIAMDSRDD
+3320 STPTITMDSRDD

-3350 GNIDADAHSVIL
+3350 GNIDSDAQSVIL

-3407 VRQSTPLVV
+3407 VRQSTPLIV

-3466 ANWVSATQ
+3466 ANWVSAAQ

-3619 QIAIDRIELVND
+3619 QIAIDHIELVND

-3719 LTPTIELAPDQDTG
+3719 MTPTIELAPDQDTG

-3843 NHDRPVFDIHQV
+3843 NHDRPVFDIRQV

-3879 TNGQWRFTP
+3879 TNGQWRFAP

-3981 WIFDSPNTLV
+3981 WIFDSPNNLV

-4556 GVSYSVTANGNNL
+4556 GVSYPVTANGNNL

-5270 SKDYSVDVDSSTD
+5270 SKNYSVDVDSSTD

-5566 AGNVNQEK
+5566 GGNVNQEK

-5997 RTEPSAAEESVVK
+5997 RTVPSAAEESVVK
-6010 VTAYSITLL
+6010 ETAYSITLL

-6049 IMFEGEEFTLPITN
+6049 VMFEGEEFTLPITN

-6089 NDFLIKEK
+6089 DDFLIKEK

-6106 DIVNAMNVRGK
+6106 DIVNAMNARGK

>member
-38 NITTPRGSVIIVN
+38 NITTPHGSVIIVN

-537 IETTN
+537 IETTD

-595 SDSVEGINNL
+595 SDSVEGVNNL

-623 VIDTIAPV
+623 VIDTVAPV
-631 PPTVSLEDYV
+631 PPTVSLEDFV

-697 GAYDIEIIS
+697 GSYDIEIIS

-801 TVESIDPLGRTS
+801 MVESIDPLGRTS

-1033 DSGISD
+1033 DSGIAD

-1104 DIAGNKANSAIF
+1104 DIAGNKANSAVF

-1188 IPGNTWADGSYT
+1188 TPGNTWADGSYT

-1207 KAGNTNYS
+1207 KAGNTSYS

-1383 GWTFTPPTSWA
+1383 GWSFTPTGAWA

-1434 DSGIPDDNLTN
+1434 DSGIPNDNLTN

-1482 VWDYIWPDDVADGG
+1482 AWDYIWPDDVADGG

-1503 TDEAGN
+1503 TDKAGN
-1509 KATQTLDFTIDTT
+1509 KTTQELDFTIDTT

-2124 TIVLDNTDDSGTKG
+2124 TIVLDSTDDSGTKG

-2320 TLSTPV
+2320 TLSVPV
-2326 IVLDSADDSGV
+2326 IVLNSADDTGV
-2337 HGDNM
+2337 QGDNM
-2342 TNHTQPT
+2342 TNSTQPT

-2377 TKDAGGWTFT
+2377 TKGVGGWSFT

-2450 QVTVPTDVNVVRLS
+2450 QVKVPTDVN
-2464 IDGGKTWFNAT
+2464 
-2475 QSATPGVWDYIWP
+2475 
-2488 DDVADGGY
+2488 
-2496 TLTVE
+2496 E
-2501 ATDEAGNKAT
+2501 
-2511 QTLDFT
+2511 
-2517 IDTTLSVPTLS
+2517 
-2528 LDSAD
+2528 
-2533 DSGIAGDNITNVKT
+2533 
-2547 PGFTLNNIDTDVSR
+2547 
-2561 VIVEVMHNGI
+2561 
-2571 KQEVPL
+2571 
-2577 VQTGGQW
+2577 
-2584 RFAPTSDWADGDYIL
+2584 
-2599 TVKVEDRAG
+2599 
-2608 NVKQSAPLTVTVDT
+2608 
-2622 HIAIDRIELVNDSGI
+2622 
-2637 PGDNLT
+2637 
-2643 NEARPH
+2643 
-2649 FQVTV
+2649 
-2654 PADVNGVR
+2654 
-2662 LSIDGGKT
+2662 
-2670 WFDAT
+2670 
-2675 QSATS
+2675 
-2680 GVWDYTWLTNVA
+2680 
-2692 NGPHTLMVEASDKA
+2692 
-2706 GNKTT
+2706 
-2711 QKLDFTID
+2711 
-2719 TILSEP
+2719 
-2725 TITLDSADD
+2725 
-2734 SAAGDNITNV
+2734 
-2744 KMPGFT
+2744 
-2750 LGNIDADVTKVVV
+2750 
-2763 TVAHDGKNQ
+2763 
-2772 QIELIKNGGVWRF
+2772 
-2785 TPGAAWTDGDYT
+2785 
-2797 LTVKVEDKAGNTNY
+2797 
-2811 SAPLTVTIDTQTSID
+2811 
-2826 RIELLNDTGIVGDN
+2826 
-2840 LTNEARPQFHI
+2840 
-2851 TVPTDVNSV
+2851 
-2860 QLSLDGGINWV
+2860 
-2871 NATLTSDGVW
+2871 
-2881 EYIWPTD
+2881 
-2888 LVENTYTLTVKA
+2888 
-2900 TDVAG
+2900 
-2905 NTATETLNFIIDTT
+2905 
-2919 LSTPTI
+2919 
-2925 TLDSADDSGTANDN
+2925 
-2939 KTNVKTPGFIIGGID
+2939 
-2954 SDVTQVVVQVMR
+2954 
-2966 DGHSEEV
+2966 
-2973 ELTQTNGQW
+2973 
-2982 RFVPGSAW
+2982 
-2990 TDGDY
+2990 
-2995 TLTVTVK
+2995 
-3002 DEAGN
+3002 
-3007 IRHSAPLTV
+3007 
-3016 TIDTQ
+3016 
-3021 ITIDH
+3021 
-3026 IELVNDSGIP
+3026 
-3036 DDNLTNN
+3036 
-3043 VRPHFQVTVPTDVN
+3043 
-3057 VVRLSIDGG
+3057 VRLSIDGG

-3100 TDKAGNKTTQQLDFI
+3100 TDKAGNQTTQKLDFI
-3115 IDTLLSEPTIVLD
+3115 IDTMLSEPTIVLD
-3128 NTDDSG
+3128 STDDSG

-3139 LTNVNKPTFLLGNID
+3139 LTNANKPTFILGNID
-3154 ADARYVTVEVQHG
+3154 ADARYVTVEVQYG

-3393 SYTLTVEVTDNAGN
+3393 SYTLTVEVQDNAGN

-3514 IDTRLSTPTIALD
+3514 IDTRLSTPTIELD

-3719 LTPTIELAPDQDTG
+3719 MTPTIELAPDQDTG

-3843 NHDRPVFDIHQV
+3843 NHDRPVFDIRQV

-4304 TSAELRI
+4304 TSAELKI

-4522 TGESAVDNITSVTT
+4522 TGESAVDNITSVTK

-4556 GVSYSVTANGNNL
+4556 GVSYPVTANGNNL

-4828 NNKTPTLIGS
+4828 NNKTPTLVGN
-4838 TLPNTIV
+4838 TLPNAIV

-4961 LPALGNDGNYE
+4961 LPALGNDGNYV

-5036 TIRNP
+5036 TIRSP

-5075 DKAGNSQQKEILIEH
+5075 DKAGNSQQKDILIEH

-5411 FGEMNQSVQIFI
+5411 SGEMNQSVQIFI

-5580 THIKVF
+5580 THIQVF

-5597 KTEWWSNSDLITMR
+5597 KTDWWSNSSTITMR
-5611 GTGEIGATVS
+5611 GMGEIGATVS

-5630 TAVVAATG
+5630 TAVVAANG
-5638 RWELSTDK
+5638 QWELSTDQ
-5646 LPEGTYDISLVI
+5646 LPEGKYDITLSI
-5658 EDSAGN
+5658 EDNAGN
-5664 RWEDVR
+5664 RKEEVH

-5706 IITDSEGNT
+5706 IITDSNGNT

-5818 FFTPGTPLADGSYT
+5818 FFTPGTPLTDGSYT

-5930 DGNYTLSV
+5930 DGTYTLSV

-5997 RTEPSAAEESVVK
+5997 RTVPSAAEESVVK
-6010 VTAYSITLL
+6010 ETAYSITLL

-6049 IMFEGEEFTLPITN
+6049 VMFEGEEFTLPITN

>member
-1 MGNKSIQKFFA
+1 
-12 DQNSVI
+12 
-18 DLSSLGNAK
+18 
-27 GAKVSLSGPDM
+27 
-38 NITTPRGSVIIVN
+38 
-51 GALYS
+51 
-56 SIKGNNLAVKFKDKT
+56 
-71 ITGAK
+71 
-76 ILGSV
+76 
-81 DLKDIQLERIDSSLV
+81 
-96 DSAQVEKKGN
+96 
-106 GKRRNKK
+106 
-113 EEEELKKQLD
+113 KQM
-123 DAENAKKE
+123 
-131 ADKAKE
+131 
-137 EAEKAKEA
+137 
-145 AEKALNEA
+145 
-153 FEVQN
+153 
-158 SSKQIEEMLQNF
+158 EEMLQEF

-217 TGKSNSSKNEENKL
+217 TGKSNSTKNEENKL

-441 DSSDSGIKNDNIT
+441 DSSDSGIKNDSIT

-537 IETTN
+537 IETTD

-595 SDSVEGINNL
+595 SDSVEGVNNL

-623 VIDTIAPV
+623 VIDTVAPV
-631 PPTVSLEDYV
+631 PPTVSLEDFV

-1033 DSGISD
+1033 DSGIAD

-1104 DIAGNKANSAIF
+1104 DIAGNKANSAVF

-1188 IPGNTWADGSYT
+1188 TPGNTWADGSYT

-1383 GWTFTPPTSWA
+1383 GWSFTPTGAWA

-1434 DSGIPDDNLTN
+1434 DSGIPNDNLTN

-1482 VWDYIWPDDVADGG
+1482 AWDYIWPDDVADGG

-1503 TDEAGN
+1503 TDKAGN
-1509 KATQTLDFTIDTT
+1509 KTTQELDFTIDTT

-1557 TDVSRVIVE
+1557 TDVSRVTVE

-1680 SGVWDYTWLT
+1680 PGVWDYTWLT

-1713 KLDFT
+1713 KLDFI
-1718 IDTIL
+1718 IDTML

-2012 APLTVTIDTQITID
+2012 APLTVTIDTQIAID

-2038 DNLTNNVRP
+2038 DNLTN
-2047 HFQVTVPTDVN
+2047 
-2058 VVRLSID
+2058 
-2065 GGKTWFNATQSA
+2065 
-2077 TPGVWDYTWLADVGE
+2077 
-2092 GKHTLTVEATDKAG
+2092 EA
-2106 NKTTQ
+2106 
-2111 QLDFIIDTLLSEP
+2111 
-2124 TIVLDNTDDSGTKG
+2124 
-2138 DHLTNVNKPTF
+2138 
-2149 LLGNI
+2149 
-2154 DADARYVTVEVQHGG
+2154 
-2169 TKEVL
+2169 
-2174 TATKDATGNWS
+2174 
-2185 VTPTGTWADGDYTL
+2185 
-2199 TVRVEDEAG
+2199 
-2208 NEKHSASLTVTV
+2208 
-2220 DTQITID
+2220 
-2227 VIELVNDNGI
+2227 
-2237 PGDNMTNDA
+2237 
-2246 HPQFRVTVPGDV
+2246 
-2258 NEVSLSID
+2258 
-2266 GGVTW
+2266 
-2271 VKATQSATPG
+2271 
-2281 VWNYTWPGTVP
+2281 
-2292 DGDYTLNVKATDNA
+2292 
-2306 GNTVTETLHFTIDT
+2306 
-2320 TLSTPV
+2320 
-2326 IVLDSADDSGV
+2326 
-2337 HGDNM
+2337 
-2342 TNHTQPT
+2342 
-2349 FALQH
+2349 
-2354 IDDDAVRVTV
+2354 
-2364 SVEHGGVTTTFDA
+2364 
-2377 TKDAGGWTFT
+2377 
-2387 PTGAWADGDYTLS
+2387 
-2400 VSVEDK
+2400 
-2406 AGNTSHSASL
+2406 
-2416 TVTVDT
+2416 
-2422 QIAINNIELVNDSGI
+2422 
-2437 PDDNLT
+2437 
-2443 NNVRPHF
+2443 
-2450 QVTVPTDVNVVRLS
+2450 
-2464 IDGGKTWFNAT
+2464 
-2475 QSATPGVWDYIWP
+2475 
-2488 DDVADGGY
+2488 
-2496 TLTVE
+2496 
-2501 ATDEAGNKAT
+2501 
-2511 QTLDFT
+2511 
-2517 IDTTLSVPTLS
+2517 
-2528 LDSAD
+2528 
-2533 DSGIAGDNITNVKT
+2533 
-2547 PGFTLNNIDTDVSR
+2547 
-2561 VIVEVMHNGI
+2561 
-2571 KQEVPL
+2571 
-2577 VQTGGQW
+2577 
-2584 RFAPTSDWADGDYIL
+2584 
-2599 TVKVEDRAG
+2599 
-2608 NVKQSAPLTVTVDT
+2608 
-2622 HIAIDRIELVNDSGI
+2622 
-2637 PGDNLT
+2637 
-2643 NEARPH
+2643 
-2649 FQVTV
+2649 
-2654 PADVNGVR
+2654 
-2662 LSIDGGKT
+2662 
-2670 WFDAT
+2670 
-2675 QSATS
+2675 
-2680 GVWDYTWLTNVA
+2680 
-2692 NGPHTLMVEASDKA
+2692 
-2706 GNKTT
+2706 
-2711 QKLDFTID
+2711 
-2719 TILSEP
+2719 
-2725 TITLDSADD
+2725 
-2734 SAAGDNITNV
+2734 
-2744 KMPGFT
+2744 
-2750 LGNIDADVTKVVV
+2750 
-2763 TVAHDGKNQ
+2763 
-2772 QIELIKNGGVWRF
+2772 
-2785 TPGAAWTDGDYT
+2785 
-2797 LTVKVEDKAGNTNY
+2797 
-2811 SAPLTVTIDTQTSID
+2811 
-2826 RIELLNDTGIVGDN
+2826 
-2840 LTNEARPQFHI
+2840 
-2851 TVPTDVNSV
+2851 
-2860 QLSLDGGINWV
+2860 
-2871 NATLTSDGVW
+2871 
-2881 EYIWPTD
+2881 
-2888 LVENTYTLTVKA
+2888 
-2900 TDVAG
+2900 
-2905 NTATETLNFIIDTT
+2905 
-2919 LSTPTI
+2919 
-2925 TLDSADDSGTANDN
+2925 
-2939 KTNVKTPGFIIGGID
+2939 
-2954 SDVTQVVVQVMR
+2954 
-2966 DGHSEEV
+2966 
-2973 ELTQTNGQW
+2973 
-2982 RFVPGSAW
+2982 
-2990 TDGDY
+2990 
-2995 TLTVTVK
+2995 
-3002 DEAGN
+3002 
-3007 IRHSAPLTV
+3007 
-3016 TIDTQ
+3016 
-3021 ITIDH
+3021 
-3026 IELVNDSGIP
+3026 
-3036 DDNLTNN
+3036 
-3043 VRPHFQVTVPTDVN
+3043 RPHFQVTVPTDVN

-3175 TKGATGIWSV
+3175 TKDATGNWSVTPTGTWADGDYTLTVRVEDEAGNEKHSASLTVTVDTQITIDAIELVNDNGIPGDNMTNDAHPQFRVTVPGDVNEVSLSIDGGVTWVKATQSATPGVWNYTWPGTVPDGDYTLNVKATDNAGNTVTETLHFTIDTTLSTPVIVLDSADDTGIQGDNMTNRTQPTFNLQHIDDDAVRVTVSVEHGGVTTTFDATKGVGGWTFTPPTSWGAGDYTLSVSVEDKAGNTSHSASLTVTVDTQIAINNIELVNDSGIPDDNLTNNVRPQFQVKVPTDVNEVRLSIDGGKTWFNATQSATPGVWDYTWLADVGEGKHTLTVEATDKAGNQTTQKLDFIIDTLLSEPTIVLDSTDDSGTKGDNLTNANKPTFLLGNIDADARYVTVEVQHGSTKEVLTATKGATGIWSV

-3198 TVRVEDDAGNVKYS
+3198 TVRVEDEAGNVKYS

-3221 QITIDVIELV
+3221 QITIDAIELV

-3320 STPTIAMDSRDD
+3320 STPTITMDSRDD

-3350 GNIDADAHSVIL
+3350 GNIDSDAQSVIL

-3407 VRQSTPLVV
+3407 VRQSTPLIV

-3466 ANWVSATQ
+3466 ANWVSAAQ

-3488 GDGKHTLTVMV
+3488 GDGKHILTVMV

-3619 QIAIDRIELVND
+3619 QIAIDHIELVND

-3685 TDMPEGQHTLTV
+3685 TDMPEGQHTLIV
-3697 EVTDGAGNKMTETL
+3697 EVTDGAGNKMTGTL
-3711 NFTIDITL
+3711 DFTIDITL

-3740 TSVTQPVFVLG
+3740 TSVTQPIFVLG

-3843 NHDRPVFDIHQV
+3843 NHDRPVFDIRQV

-3948 SFRIDVPGDVVQVR
+3948 SFRIDVPGDVIQVR

-4003 EAGNIANKDLVFNID
+4003 QAGNIANKDLVFNID

-4180 FNVGSALPDGQH
+4180 FNVGSALPDGKH

-4304 TSAELRI
+4304 TSAELQI

-4522 TGESAVDNITSVTT
+4522 TGESAVDNITSVTK

-4556 GVSYSVTANGNNL
+4556 GVSYPVTANGNNL

-4612 VRMEPASDTGNSN
+4612 VRMEPASDTGSSN

-4662 QTITV
+4662 HTITV

-4726 HEATSLRPEFK
+4726 YEATSLRPEFK
-4737 GFAEA
+4737 GLAEA

-4828 NNKTPTLIGS
+4828 NNKTPTLVGN
-4838 TLPNTIV
+4838 TLPNAIV

-4961 LPALGNDGNYE
+4961 LPALGNDGNYV

-5075 DKAGNSQQKEILIEH
+5075 DKAGNSQQKDILIEH

-5293 NSGSLDDLITNHN
+5293 NSGSLDDLITSHN

-5380 FIDNPAMVAG
+5380 FIDNPVMMAG

-5398 DSITSQTRPTFSI
+5398 DSITSQTRPAFSI
-5411 FGEMNQSVQIFI
+5411 YGEMNQSVQIFI

-5531 VGEVWVNEKGHW
+5531 VGEVWVNDKGHW

-5580 THIKVF
+5580 THIQVF

-5597 KTEWWSNSDLITMR
+5597 KTDWWSNSSTITMR
-5611 GTGEIGATVS
+5611 GMGEIGATVS

-5630 TAVVAATG
+5630 TAVVAANG
-5638 RWELSTDK
+5638 QWELSTDQ
-5646 LPEGTYDISLVI
+5646 LPEGKYDITLSI
-5658 EDSAGN
+5658 EDNAGN
-5664 RWEDVR
+5664 RKEEVH

-5706 IITDSEGNT
+5706 IITDSNGNT

-5755 DIMKEVP
+5755 DIMKETP

-5773 TVGDNITRDKQPTF
+5773 TVGDNITRDNQPTF

-5868 EDNGASDSD
+5868 EGNGASDSD
-5877 NVTNHTQPKFTLQH
+5877 NVTNHNHTQPKFTLQH

-5930 DGNYTLSV
+5930 DGTYTLSV
-5938 TVVDRAGNSQQSA
+5938 TVVDRAGNSLQSA
-5951 SLAVTVDS
+5951 SLEVTVDS

-5997 RTEPSAAEESVVK
+5997 RTVPSAAEESVVK
-6010 VTAYSITLL
+6010 ETAYSITLL

-6049 IMFEGEEFTLPITN
+6049 VMFEGEEFTLPITN

-6089 NDFLIKEK
+6089 DDFLIKEK

-6106 DIVNAMNVRGK
+6106 DIVNAMNARGK

>member
-158 SSKQIEEMLQNF
+158 SSKQMEEMLQEF

-426 ITDTIAPEKPTIELD
+426 ITDTIPPEKPTIELD

-706 QDAAGNKSSTVKYSF
+706 QDAAGNKSSIVKYSF

-1065 DAMSDTQIGVATQQP
+1065 DAASDTQIGVATQQP

-1104 DIAGNKANSAIF
+1104 DIAGNKANSAVF

-1188 IPGNTWADGSYT
+1188 TPGNTWADGSYT

-1215 APLTVVIDTQIAID
+1215 TPLTVVIDTQIAID

-1261 EVRLSIDGGNSWV
+1261 EVRLSIDGGHSWV

-1309 TVTKTIDFAVDTTLS
+1309 TVTKTIDFAVDSTLS
-1324 VPVIVLDSADDTG
+1324 VPVIVLNNADDTG
-1337 IQGDNMTN
+1337 IQGDNLTN
-1345 STQPTFALQHI
+1345 RTQPTFALQQI

-1383 GWTFTPPTSWA
+1383 GWTFTPPALWA

-1473 NATQSATPG
+1473 NATQGATPG
-1482 VWDYIWPDDVADGG
+1482 AWDYIWPDDVADGG

-1503 TDEAGN
+1503 TDKAGN
-1509 KATQTLDFTIDTT
+1509 QTTQELDFTIDTT

-1587 APTSDWA
+1587 APTSDWG

-1700 VEASDKAGNKTTQ
+1700 VEATDKAGNQTTQ
-1713 KLDFT
+1713 KLDFI
-1718 IDTIL
+1718 IDTLL

-2012 APLTVTIDTQITID
+2012 APLTVTIDTQIAID

-2047 HFQVTVPTDVN
+2047 QFQVTVPTDVN

-2077 TPGVWDYTWLADVGE
+2077 TPGVWDYTWLTDVANGS
-2092 GKHTLTVEATDKAG
+2092 HTLTVEATDAAG
-2106 NKTTQ
+2106 NKATPN
-2111 QLDFIIDTLLSEP
+2111 LEFNIDTLLSEP
-2124 TIVLDNTDDSGTKG
+2124 TIALDSTDDSGTKG
-2138 DHLTNVNKPTF
+2138 DNLTNVNKPTF
-2149 LLGNI
+2149 ILGNI

-2174 TATKDATGNWS
+2174 TATKGATGIWS
-2185 VTPTGTWADGDYTL
+2185 VTPTGMWADGSHTL
-2199 TVRVEDEAG
+2199 TVRVEDDAG
-2208 NEKHSASLTVTV
+2208 NVKYSAPLTITV

-2227 VIELVNDNGI
+2227 DIELVNDSGTK
-2237 PGDNMTNDA
+2237 GDNLTNDA
-2246 HPQFRVTVPGDV
+2246 NPHFRITVPGDV

-2271 VKATQSATPG
+2271 VKAMQSSTSG
-2281 VWNYTWPGTVP
+2281 VWNYTWPKTLA
-2292 DGDYTLNVKATDNA
+2292 DDDYTLTVKATDNA
-2306 GNTVTETLHFTIDT
+2306 GNTVTRTLDFTIDT

-2326 IVLDSADDSGV
+2326 IVLDSADDTGV
-2337 HGDNM
+2337 QGDNM
-2342 TNHTQPT
+2342 TNRTQPT
-2349 FALQH
+2349 FNLQH

-2364 SVEHGGVTTTFDA
+2364 SVEHGGVTTTFDV

-2387 PTGAWADGDYTLS
+2387 PPTSWGAGDYTLS

-2443 NNVRPHF
+2443 NNVRPQF
-2450 QVTVPTDVNVVRLS
+2450 QVKVPTDVN
-2464 IDGGKTWFNAT
+2464 
-2475 QSATPGVWDYIWP
+2475 
-2488 DDVADGGY
+2488 
-2496 TLTVE
+2496 E
-2501 ATDEAGNKAT
+2501 
-2511 QTLDFT
+2511 
-2517 IDTTLSVPTLS
+2517 
-2528 LDSAD
+2528 
-2533 DSGIAGDNITNVKT
+2533 
-2547 PGFTLNNIDTDVSR
+2547 
-2561 VIVEVMHNGI
+2561 
-2571 KQEVPL
+2571 
-2577 VQTGGQW
+2577 
-2584 RFAPTSDWADGDYIL
+2584 
-2599 TVKVEDRAG
+2599 
-2608 NVKQSAPLTVTVDT
+2608 
-2622 HIAIDRIELVNDSGI
+2622 
-2637 PGDNLT
+2637 
-2643 NEARPH
+2643 
-2649 FQVTV
+2649 
-2654 PADVNGVR
+2654 
-2662 LSIDGGKT
+2662 
-2670 WFDAT
+2670 
-2675 QSATS
+2675 
-2680 GVWDYTWLTNVA
+2680 
-2692 NGPHTLMVEASDKA
+2692 
-2706 GNKTT
+2706 
-2711 QKLDFTID
+2711 
-2719 TILSEP
+2719 
-2725 TITLDSADD
+2725 
-2734 SAAGDNITNV
+2734 
-2744 KMPGFT
+2744 
-2750 LGNIDADVTKVVV
+2750 
-2763 TVAHDGKNQ
+2763 
-2772 QIELIKNGGVWRF
+2772 
-2785 TPGAAWTDGDYT
+2785 
-2797 LTVKVEDKAGNTNY
+2797 
-2811 SAPLTVTIDTQTSID
+2811 
-2826 RIELLNDTGIVGDN
+2826 
-2840 LTNEARPQFHI
+2840 
-2851 TVPTDVNSV
+2851 
-2860 QLSLDGGINWV
+2860 
-2871 NATLTSDGVW
+2871 
-2881 EYIWPTD
+2881 
-2888 LVENTYTLTVKA
+2888 
-2900 TDVAG
+2900 
-2905 NTATETLNFIIDTT
+2905 
-2919 LSTPTI
+2919 
-2925 TLDSADDSGTANDN
+2925 
-2939 KTNVKTPGFIIGGID
+2939 
-2954 SDVTQVVVQVMR
+2954 
-2966 DGHSEEV
+2966 
-2973 ELTQTNGQW
+2973 
-2982 RFVPGSAW
+2982 
-2990 TDGDY
+2990 
-2995 TLTVTVK
+2995 
-3002 DEAGN
+3002 
-3007 IRHSAPLTV
+3007 
-3016 TIDTQ
+3016 
-3021 ITIDH
+3021 
-3026 IELVNDSGIP
+3026 
-3036 DDNLTNN
+3036 
-3043 VRPHFQVTVPTDVN
+3043 
-3057 VVRLSIDGG
+3057 VRLSIDGG

-3100 TDKAGNKTTQQLDFI
+3100 TDKAGNQTTQKLDFI
-3115 IDTLLSEPTIVLD
+3115 IDTLLSEPTIALD
-3128 NTDDSG
+3128 STDDSG

-3139 LTNVNKPTFLLGNID
+3139 LTSVNKPTFILGNID

-3185 TPTGTWADGDYTL
+3185 TPTGMWADGSHTL

-3221 QITIDVIELV
+3221 HIAIDDIELV

-3301 DKAGNKTTQTLD
+3301 DKAGNQTTQTLD

-3393 SYTLTVEVTDNAGN
+3393 SYTLTVEVQDNAGN
-3407 VRQSTPLVV
+3407 VRQSTPLIV

-3466 ANWVSATQ
+3466 ANWVSAAQ

-3820 TLTTPVIELAA
+3820 SLTTPVIELAA

-3843 NHDRPVFDIHQV
+3843 KHDRPVFDIRQV

-3915 FEVRIDTT
+3915 LEVRIDTT

-3948 SFRIDVPGDVVQVR
+3948 SFRIDVPGDVIQVR

-3981 WIFDSPNTLV
+3981 WIFDTPNTLV

-4003 EAGNIANKDLVFNID
+4003 QAGNIANKDLVFNID

-4304 TSAELRI
+4304 TSAELKI

-4359 DGVNWTPIS
+4359 DGVNWTPVS
-4368 KNAAGQWEFTAG
+4368 KNAAGQWQFTAG
-4380 SALPDGHYTLHVQA
+4380 SALSDGHYTLHVQA

-4488 VAEDIAGNKISKEV
+4488 VAEDIAGNRISKEV

-4508 IVSDPSIDLLDADD
+4508 VVSDPRIDLLDADD
-4522 TGESAVDNITSVTT
+4522 TGESAVDNITSVTK

-4556 GVSYSVTANGNNL
+4556 GVSYPVTANGNNL

-4612 VRMEPASDTGNSN
+4612 VRMEPASDTGSSN

-4662 QTITV
+4662 HTITV

-4726 HEATSLRPEFK
+4726 YEATSLRPEFK
-4737 GFAEA
+4737 GLAEA

-4828 NNKTPTLIGS
+4828 NNKTPTLVGN
-4838 TLPNTIV
+4838 TLPNAIV

-5380 FIDNPAMVAG
+5380 FIDNPVMMAG

-5398 DSITSQTRPTFSI
+5398 DSITSQTRPAFSI
-5411 FGEMNQSVQIFI
+5411 YGEMNQSVQIFI

-5468 TLNFTIDTFNTT
+5468 TLNFTIDTLNTT

-5531 VGEVWVNEKGHW
+5531 VGEVWVNDKGHW

-5580 THIKVF
+5580 THIQVF

-5597 KTEWWSNSDLITMR
+5597 KTDWWSNSSTITMR
-5611 GTGEIGATVS
+5611 GMGEIGATVS

-5630 TAVVAATG
+5630 TAVVAANG
-5638 RWELSTDK
+5638 QWELSTDQ
-5646 LPEGTYDISLVI
+5646 LPEGKYDITLSI
-5658 EDSAGN
+5658 EDNAGN
-5664 RWEDVR
+5664 RKEEVH

-5706 IITDSEGNT
+5706 IITDSNGNT

-5773 TVGDNITRDKQPTF
+5773 TVGDNITRDNQPTF
-5787 IIGNLESDVVVVQVD
+5787 IIGNLESDVVIVQVD

-5877 NVTNHTQPKFTLQH
+5877 NVTNHNHTQPKFTLQH

-5930 DGNYTLSV
+5930 DGTYTLSV
-5938 TVVDRAGNSQQSA
+5938 TVVDRAGNSLQSA
-5951 SLAVTVDS
+5951 SLEVTVDS

-5997 RTEPSAAEESVVK
+5997 RTVPSAAEESVVK
-6010 VTAYSITLL
+6010 ETAYSITLL

-6049 IMFEGEEFTLPITN
+6049 VMFEGEEFTLPITN

-6089 NDFLIKEK
+6089 DDFLIKEK

-6106 DIVNAMNVRGK
+6106 DIVNAMNARGK

>member
-1033 DSGISD
+1033 DSGIAD

-1065 DAMSDTQIGVATQQP
+1065 DAASDTQIGVATQQP

-1104 DIAGNKANSAIF
+1104 DIAGNKANSAVF

-1383 GWTFTPPTSWA
+1383 GWS
-1394 DGDYTLSVSVE
+1394 
-1405 DKAGNT
+1405 
-1411 SHSASLTVT
+1411 
-1420 VDTQIAINN
+1420 
-1429 IELVN
+1429 
-1434 DSGIPDDNLTN
+1434 
-1445 NVRPHF
+1445 
-1451 QVTVPTDVNVVRLS
+1451 
-1465 IDGGKTWF
+1465 
-1473 NATQSATPG
+1473 
-1482 VWDYIWPDDVADGG
+1482 
-1496 YTLTVEA
+1496 
-1503 TDEAGN
+1503 
-1509 KATQTLDFTIDTT
+1509 
-1522 LSVPT
+1522 
-1527 LSLDSAD
+1527 
-1534 DSGIAGDNI
+1534 
-1543 TNVKTPGFTLNNID
+1543 
-1557 TDVSRVIVE
+1557 
-1566 VMHNGIKQ
+1566 
-1574 EVPLVQTGGQWRF
+1574 
-1587 APTSDWA
+1587 
-1594 DGDYILTVK
+1594 
-1603 VEDRAGNV
+1603 
-1611 KQSAPL
+1611 
-1617 TVTVDTHIAIDRIE
+1617 
-1631 LVNDSGIPGDNLT
+1631 
-1644 NEARPHFQVTVPADV
+1644 
-1659 NGVRLSIDGGK
+1659 
-1670 TWFDATQSAT
+1670 
-1680 SGVWDYTWLT
+1680 
-1690 NVANGPHTLM
+1690 
-1700 VEASDKAGNKTTQ
+1700 
-1713 KLDFT
+1713 
-1718 IDTIL
+1718 
-1723 SEPTITLDSADD
+1723 
-1735 SAAGDN
+1735 
-1741 ITNVKMPG
+1741 
-1749 FTLGNIDADV
+1749 
-1759 TKVVVTVAHDG
+1759 
-1770 KNQQIELIKNGGVWR
+1770 
-1785 FTPGAAWT
+1785 
-1793 DGDYT
+1793 
-1798 LTVKV
+1798 
-1803 EDKAGN
+1803 
-1809 TNYSAPLTVTIDT
+1809 
-1822 QTSIDRI
+1822 
-1829 ELLNDTGIVGD
+1829 
-1840 NLTNEAR
+1840 
-1847 PQFHITVPTD
+1847 
-1857 VNSVQLSLD
+1857 
-1866 GGINWVNATLTSDGV
+1866 
-1881 WEYIWPTDLVE
+1881 
-1892 NTYTLTVKATDVA
+1892 
-1905 GNTATETL
+1905 
-1913 NFIIDTTLSTPT
+1913 
-1925 ITLDSADDSGT
+1925 
-1936 ANDNKTNVKTPGFII
+1936 
-1951 GGIDSDVTQVVVQ
+1951 
-1964 VMRDGHSEEVELT
+1964 
-1977 QTNGQWRFVPGSA
+1977 
-1990 WTDGDYTL
+1990 
-1998 TVTVKDEAGNIRHS
+1998 
-2012 APLTVTIDTQITID
+2012 
-2026 HIELVNDSGIPD
+2026 
-2038 DNLTNNVRP
+2038 
-2047 HFQVTVPTDVN
+2047 
-2058 VVRLSID
+2058 
-2065 GGKTWFNATQSA
+2065 
-2077 TPGVWDYTWLADVGE
+2077 
-2092 GKHTLTVEATDKAG
+2092 
-2106 NKTTQ
+2106 
-2111 QLDFIIDTLLSEP
+2111 
-2124 TIVLDNTDDSGTKG
+2124 
-2138 DHLTNVNKPTF
+2138 
-2149 LLGNI
+2149 
-2154 DADARYVTVEVQHGG
+2154 
-2169 TKEVL
+2169 
-2174 TATKDATGNWS
+2174 
-2185 VTPTGTWADGDYTL
+2185 
-2199 TVRVEDEAG
+2199 
-2208 NEKHSASLTVTV
+2208 
-2220 DTQITID
+2220 
-2227 VIELVNDNGI
+2227 
-2237 PGDNMTNDA
+2237 
-2246 HPQFRVTVPGDV
+2246 
-2258 NEVSLSID
+2258 
-2266 GGVTW
+2266 
-2271 VKATQSATPG
+2271 
-2281 VWNYTWPGTVP
+2281 
-2292 DGDYTLNVKATDNA
+2292 
-2306 GNTVTETLHFTIDT
+2306 
-2320 TLSTPV
+2320 
-2326 IVLDSADDSGV
+2326 
-2337 HGDNM
+2337 
-2342 TNHTQPT
+2342 
-2349 FALQH
+2349 
-2354 IDDDAVRVTV
+2354 
-2364 SVEHGGVTTTFDA
+2364 
-2377 TKDAGGWTFT
+2377 FT

-2475 QSATPGVWDYIWP
+2475 QSATPGVWDY
-2488 DDVADGGY
+2488 
-2496 TLTVE
+2496 
-2501 ATDEAGNKAT
+2501 
-2511 QTLDFT
+2511 
-2517 IDTTLSVPTLS
+2517 
-2528 LDSAD
+2528 
-2533 DSGIAGDNITNVKT
+2533 
-2547 PGFTLNNIDTDVSR
+2547 
-2561 VIVEVMHNGI
+2561 
-2571 KQEVPL
+2571 
-2577 VQTGGQW
+2577 
-2584 RFAPTSDWADGDYIL
+2584 
-2599 TVKVEDRAG
+2599 
-2608 NVKQSAPLTVTVDT
+2608 
-2622 HIAIDRIELVNDSGI
+2622 
-2637 PGDNLT
+2637 
-2643 NEARPH
+2643 
-2649 FQVTV
+2649 
-2654 PADVNGVR
+2654 
-2662 LSIDGGKT
+2662 
-2670 WFDAT
+2670 
-2675 QSATS
+2675 
-2680 GVWDYTWLTNVA
+2680 
-2692 NGPHTLMVEASDKA
+2692 
-2706 GNKTT
+2706 
-2711 QKLDFTID
+2711 
-2719 TILSEP
+2719 
-2725 TITLDSADD
+2725 
-2734 SAAGDNITNV
+2734 
-2744 KMPGFT
+2744 
-2750 LGNIDADVTKVVV
+2750 
-2763 TVAHDGKNQ
+2763 
-2772 QIELIKNGGVWRF
+2772 
-2785 TPGAAWTDGDYT
+2785 
-2797 LTVKVEDKAGNTNY
+2797 
-2811 SAPLTVTIDTQTSID
+2811 
-2826 RIELLNDTGIVGDN
+2826 
-2840 LTNEARPQFHI
+2840 
-2851 TVPTDVNSV
+2851 
-2860 QLSLDGGINWV
+2860 
-2871 NATLTSDGVW
+2871 
-2881 EYIWPTD
+2881 
-2888 LVENTYTLTVKA
+2888 
-2900 TDVAG
+2900 
-2905 NTATETLNFIIDTT
+2905 
-2919 LSTPTI
+2919 
-2925 TLDSADDSGTANDN
+2925 
-2939 KTNVKTPGFIIGGID
+2939 
-2954 SDVTQVVVQVMR
+2954 
-2966 DGHSEEV
+2966 
-2973 ELTQTNGQW
+2973 
-2982 RFVPGSAW
+2982 
-2990 TDGDY
+2990 
-2995 TLTVTVK
+2995 
-3002 DEAGN
+3002 
-3007 IRHSAPLTV
+3007 
-3016 TIDTQ
+3016 
-3021 ITIDH
+3021 
-3026 IELVNDSGIP
+3026 
-3036 DDNLTNN
+3036 
-3043 VRPHFQVTVPTDVN
+3043 
-3057 VVRLSIDGG
+3057 
-3066 KTWFNATQSATPGVW
+3066 
-3081 DYTWLAD
+3081 TWLAD

-3100 TDKAGNKTTQQLDFI
+3100 TDKAGNQTTQKLDFI
-3115 IDTLLSEPTIVLD
+3115 IDTMLSEPTIVLD
-3128 NTDDSG
+3128 STDDSG

-3139 LTNVNKPTFLLGNID
+3139 LTNANKPTFILGNID
-3154 ADARYVTVEVQHG
+3154 ADARYVTVEVQYG

-3185 TPTGTWADGDYTL
+3185 TPTGTWADGDYML

-3320 STPTIAMDSRDD
+3320 STPTITMDSRDD

-3350 GNIDADAHSVIL
+3350 GNIDSDAQSVIL

-3407 VRQSTPLVV
+3407 VRQSTPLIV

-3466 ANWVSATQ
+3466 ANWVSAAQ

-3619 QIAIDRIELVND
+3619 QIAIDHIELVND

-3719 LTPTIELAPDQDTG
+3719 MTPTIELAPDQDTG

-3843 NHDRPVFDIHQV
+3843 NHDRPVFDIRQV

-4304 TSAELRI
+4304 TSAELKI

-4522 TGESAVDNITSVTT
+4522 TGESAVDNITSVTK

-4556 GVSYSVTANGNNL
+4556 GVSYPVTANGNNL

-4828 NNKTPTLIGS
+4828 NNKTPTLVGN
-4838 TLPNTIV
+4838 TLPNAIV

-4961 LPALGNDGNYE
+4961 LPALGNDGNYV

-5036 TIRNP
+5036 TIRSP

-5075 DKAGNSQQKEILIEH
+5075 DKAGNSQQKDILIEH

-5411 FGEMNQSVQIFI
+5411 SGEMNQSVQIFI

-5531 VGEVWVNEKGHW
+5531 VGEVWVNDKGHW

-5580 THIKVF
+5580 THIQVF

-5597 KTEWWSNSDLITMR
+5597 KTDWWSNSSTITMR
-5611 GTGEIGATVS
+5611 GMGEIGATVS

-5630 TAVVAATG
+5630 TAVVAANG
-5638 RWELSTDK
+5638 QWELSTDQ
-5646 LPEGTYDISLVI
+5646 LPEGKYDITLSI
-5658 EDSAGN
+5658 EDNAGN
-5664 RWEDVR
+5664 RKEEVH

-5706 IITDSEGNT
+5706 IITDSNGNT

-5971 ASDDATATAVTP
+5971 VSDDATATAVTP

-5997 RTEPSAAEESVVK
+5997 RTVPSAAEESVVK
-6010 VTAYSITLL
+6010 ETAYSITLL

-6106 DIVNAMNVRGK
+6106 DIVNAMNARGK

>member
-38 NITTPRGSVIIVN
+38 NITTPHGSVIIVN

-123 DAENAKKE
+123 EAENAKKE

-441 DSSDSGIKNDNIT
+441 DSSDSGIKNDSIT

-595 SDSVEGINNL
+595 SDSVEGVNNL

-623 VIDTIAPV
+623 VIDTVAPV
-631 PPTVSLEDYV
+631 PPTVSLEDFV

-1010 SDPFLISVD
+1010 SYPFLISVD

-1065 DAMSDTQIGVATQQP
+1065 DAASDTQIGVATQQP

-1104 DIAGNKANSAIF
+1104 DIAGNKANSAVF

-1188 IPGNTWADGSYT
+1188 TPGNTWADGSYT

-1324 VPVIVLDSADDTG
+1324 VPVIVLNSADDTG

-1383 GWTFTPPTSWA
+1383 GWTFTPPALWA

-1420 VDTQIAINN
+1420 VDTQIAINS

-1434 DSGIPDDNLTN
+1434 DSGIPNDNLTN

-1503 TDEAGN
+1503 TDKAGN
-1509 KATQTLDFTIDTT
+1509 QTTQELDFTIDTT

-1534 DSGIAGDNI
+1534 DSGTAGDNI

-1557 TDVSRVIVE
+1557 TDVSRVTVE

-1680 SGVWDYTWLT
+1680 PGVWDYTWLT

-1713 KLDFT
+1713 KLDFI
-1718 IDTIL
+1718 IDTML

-1913 NFIIDTTLSTPT
+1913 NFTIDTTLSTPT

-2012 APLTVTIDTQITID
+2012 APLTVTIDTQIAID

-2111 QLDFIIDTLLSEP
+2111 KLDFIIDTLLSEP
-2124 TIVLDNTDDSGTKG
+2124 TIVLDSTDDSGTKG
-2138 DHLTNVNKPTF
+2138 DNLTNANKPTF

-2227 VIELVNDNGI
+2227 GVELVNDNGI

-2326 IVLDSADDSGV
+2326 IVLDSADDTGIQ
-2337 HGDNM
+2337 GDNM
-2342 TNHTQPT
+2342 TNRTQPT
-2349 FALQH
+2349 FNLQH

-2377 TKDAGGWTFT
+2377 TKGVGGWTFT
-2387 PTGAWADGDYTLS
+2387 PPTSWGAGDYTLS

-2422 QIAINNIELVNDSGI
+2422 QIAINNIELVNDRGI
-2437 PDDNLT
+2437 PNDNLT
-2443 NNVRPHF
+2443 NDVRPHF
-2450 QVTVPTDVNVVRLS
+2450 QVKVPTDVN
-2464 IDGGKTWFNAT
+2464 
-2475 QSATPGVWDYIWP
+2475 
-2488 DDVADGGY
+2488 
-2496 TLTVE
+2496 E
-2501 ATDEAGNKAT
+2501 
-2511 QTLDFT
+2511 
-2517 IDTTLSVPTLS
+2517 
-2528 LDSAD
+2528 
-2533 DSGIAGDNITNVKT
+2533 
-2547 PGFTLNNIDTDVSR
+2547 
-2561 VIVEVMHNGI
+2561 
-2571 KQEVPL
+2571 
-2577 VQTGGQW
+2577 
-2584 RFAPTSDWADGDYIL
+2584 
-2599 TVKVEDRAG
+2599 
-2608 NVKQSAPLTVTVDT
+2608 
-2622 HIAIDRIELVNDSGI
+2622 
-2637 PGDNLT
+2637 
-2643 NEARPH
+2643 
-2649 FQVTV
+2649 
-2654 PADVNGVR
+2654 
-2662 LSIDGGKT
+2662 
-2670 WFDAT
+2670 
-2675 QSATS
+2675 
-2680 GVWDYTWLTNVA
+2680 
-2692 NGPHTLMVEASDKA
+2692 
-2706 GNKTT
+2706 
-2711 QKLDFTID
+2711 
-2719 TILSEP
+2719 
-2725 TITLDSADD
+2725 
-2734 SAAGDNITNV
+2734 
-2744 KMPGFT
+2744 
-2750 LGNIDADVTKVVV
+2750 
-2763 TVAHDGKNQ
+2763 
-2772 QIELIKNGGVWRF
+2772 
-2785 TPGAAWTDGDYT
+2785 
-2797 LTVKVEDKAGNTNY
+2797 
-2811 SAPLTVTIDTQTSID
+2811 
-2826 RIELLNDTGIVGDN
+2826 
-2840 LTNEARPQFHI
+2840 
-2851 TVPTDVNSV
+2851 
-2860 QLSLDGGINWV
+2860 
-2871 NATLTSDGVW
+2871 
-2881 EYIWPTD
+2881 
-2888 LVENTYTLTVKA
+2888 
-2900 TDVAG
+2900 
-2905 NTATETLNFIIDTT
+2905 
-2919 LSTPTI
+2919 
-2925 TLDSADDSGTANDN
+2925 
-2939 KTNVKTPGFIIGGID
+2939 
-2954 SDVTQVVVQVMR
+2954 
-2966 DGHSEEV
+2966 
-2973 ELTQTNGQW
+2973 
-2982 RFVPGSAW
+2982 
-2990 TDGDY
+2990 
-2995 TLTVTVK
+2995 
-3002 DEAGN
+3002 
-3007 IRHSAPLTV
+3007 
-3016 TIDTQ
+3016 
-3021 ITIDH
+3021 
-3026 IELVNDSGIP
+3026 
-3036 DDNLTNN
+3036 
-3043 VRPHFQVTVPTDVN
+3043 
-3057 VVRLSIDGG
+3057 VRLSIDGG

-3100 TDKAGNKTTQQLDFI
+3100 TDKAGNKTTQKLDFI

-3128 NTDDSG
+3128 STDDSG

-3139 LTNVNKPTFLLGNID
+3139 LTNANKPTFLLGNID

-3167 GTKEVLTA
+3167 STKEVLTA

-3267 NTWVRATQGTAGIWD
+3267 NTWVRATQGAAGIWD

-3320 STPTIAMDSRDD
+3320 STPTITMDSRDD

-3350 GNIDADAHSVIL
+3350 GNIDSDAQSVIL

-3407 VRQSTPLVV
+3407 VRQSTPLIV

-3466 ANWVSATQ
+3466 ANWVSAAQ

-3619 QIAIDRIELVND
+3619 QIAIDHIELVND

-3685 TDMPEGQHTLTV
+3685 TDMPEGQHTLIV
-3697 EVTDGAGNKMTETL
+3697 EVTDGAGNTIRQTL
-3711 NFTIDITL
+3711 TFTIDITL

-3843 NHDRPVFDIHQV
+3843 NHDRPVFDIRQV

-3915 FEVRIDTT
+3915 LEVRIDTT

-3948 SFRIDVPGDVVQVR
+3948 SFRIDVPGDVIQVR

-4180 FNVGSALPDGQH
+4180 FNVGSALPDGKH

-4304 TSAELRI
+4304 TSAELQI

-4359 DGVNWTPIS
+4359 DGVNWTPVS
-4368 KNAAGQWEFTAG
+4368 KNAAGQWQFTAG

-4522 TGESAVDNITSVTT
+4522 TGESAVDNITSVTK

-4556 GVSYSVTANGNNL
+4556 GVSYPVTANGNNL

-4612 VRMEPASDTGNSN
+4612 VRMEPASDTGSSN

-4662 QTITV
+4662 HTITV

-4726 HEATSLRPEFK
+4726 YEATSLRPEFK
-4737 GFAEA
+4737 GLAEA

-4828 NNKTPTLIGS
+4828 NNKTPTLVGN
-4838 TLPNTIV
+4838 TLPNAIV

-4961 LPALGNDGNYE
+4961 LPALGNDGNYV

-5075 DKAGNSQQKEILIEH
+5075 DKAGNSQQKDILIEH

-5293 NSGSLDDLITNHN
+5293 NSGSLDDLITSHN

-5380 FIDNPAMVAG
+5380 FIDNPVMMAG

-5398 DSITSQTRPTFSI
+5398 DSITSQTRPAFSI

-5468 TLNFTIDTFNTT
+5468 TLNFTIDTLNTT

-5531 VGEVWVNEKGHW
+5531 VGEVWVNDKGHW

-5580 THIKVF
+5580 THIQVF

-5597 KTEWWSNSDLITMR
+5597 KTDWWSNSSTITMR
-5611 GTGEIGATVS
+5611 GMGEIGATVS

-5630 TAVVAATG
+5630 TAVVAANG
-5638 RWELSTDK
+5638 QWELSTDR
-5646 LPEGTYDISLVI
+5646 LPEGKYDITLSI
-5658 EDSAGN
+5658 EDNAGN
-5664 RWEDVR
+5664 RKEEVH

-5706 IITDSEGNT
+5706 IITDSNGNT

-5773 TVGDNITRDKQPTF
+5773 TVGDNITRDNQPTF

-5868 EDNGASDSD
+5868 EGNGASDSD
-5877 NVTNHTQPKFTLQH
+5877 NVTNHNHTQPKFTLQH

-5930 DGNYTLSV
+5930 DGTYTLSV
-5938 TVVDRAGNSQQSA
+5938 TVVDRAGNSLQSA
-5951 SLAVTVDS
+5951 SLEVTVDS

-5971 ASDDATATAVTP
+5971 ASDDATPTAVTP

-5997 RTEPSAAEESVVK
+5997 RTVPSAAEESVVK
-6010 VTAYSITLL
+6010 ETAYSITLL

-6049 IMFEGEEFTLPITN
+6049 VMFEGEEFTLPITN

-6082 VKFIDKD
+6082 VKFLDKD
-6089 NDFLIKEK
+6089 DDFLIKEK

-6106 DIVNAMNVRGK
+6106 DIVNAMNARGK

-6138 IDVFAVNEVTLP
+6138 IEVFAVNEVTLP

>member
-2124 TIVLDNTDDSGTKG
+2124 TIVLDSTDDSGTKG

-2422 QIAINNIELVNDSGI
+2422 QIAINN
-2437 PDDNLT
+2437 
-2443 NNVRPHF
+2443 
-2450 QVTVPTDVNVVRLS
+2450 
-2464 IDGGKTWFNAT
+2464 
-2475 QSATPGVWDYIWP
+2475 
-2488 DDVADGGY
+2488 
-2496 TLTVE
+2496 
-2501 ATDEAGNKAT
+2501 
-2511 QTLDFT
+2511 
-2517 IDTTLSVPTLS
+2517 
-2528 LDSAD
+2528 
-2533 DSGIAGDNITNVKT
+2533 
-2547 PGFTLNNIDTDVSR
+2547 
-2561 VIVEVMHNGI
+2561 
-2571 KQEVPL
+2571 
-2577 VQTGGQW
+2577 
-2584 RFAPTSDWADGDYIL
+2584 
-2599 TVKVEDRAG
+2599 
-2608 NVKQSAPLTVTVDT
+2608 
-2622 HIAIDRIELVNDSGI
+2622 
-2637 PGDNLT
+2637 
-2643 NEARPH
+2643 
-2649 FQVTV
+2649 
-2654 PADVNGVR
+2654 
-2662 LSIDGGKT
+2662 
-2670 WFDAT
+2670 
-2675 QSATS
+2675 
-2680 GVWDYTWLTNVA
+2680 
-2692 NGPHTLMVEASDKA
+2692 
-2706 GNKTT
+2706 
-2711 QKLDFTID
+2711 
-2719 TILSEP
+2719 
-2725 TITLDSADD
+2725 
-2734 SAAGDNITNV
+2734 
-2744 KMPGFT
+2744 
-2750 LGNIDADVTKVVV
+2750 
-2763 TVAHDGKNQ
+2763 
-2772 QIELIKNGGVWRF
+2772 
-2785 TPGAAWTDGDYT
+2785 
-2797 LTVKVEDKAGNTNY
+2797 
-2811 SAPLTVTIDTQTSID
+2811 
-2826 RIELLNDTGIVGDN
+2826 
-2840 LTNEARPQFHI
+2840 
-2851 TVPTDVNSV
+2851 
-2860 QLSLDGGINWV
+2860 
-2871 NATLTSDGVW
+2871 
-2881 EYIWPTD
+2881 
-2888 LVENTYTLTVKA
+2888 
-2900 TDVAG
+2900 
-2905 NTATETLNFIIDTT
+2905 
-2919 LSTPTI
+2919 
-2925 TLDSADDSGTANDN
+2925 
-2939 KTNVKTPGFIIGGID
+2939 
-2954 SDVTQVVVQVMR
+2954 
-2966 DGHSEEV
+2966 
-2973 ELTQTNGQW
+2973 
-2982 RFVPGSAW
+2982 
-2990 TDGDY
+2990 
-2995 TLTVTVK
+2995 
-3002 DEAGN
+3002 
-3007 IRHSAPLTV
+3007 
-3016 TIDTQ
+3016 
-3021 ITIDH
+3021 

-4556 GVSYSVTANGNNL
+4556 GVSYPVTANGNNL

-5670 EIFIDRTPP
+5670 EIFIDRTSP

>member
-241 VTLALAAESNSGS
+241 VTLALATESNSGS

-623 VIDTIAPV
+623 VIDTVAPV
-631 PPTVSLEDYV
+631 PPTVSLEDFV

-924 KPTIELVNDTGVD
+924 KPTIELVNDTGGD

-1033 DSGISD
+1033 DSGVSD

-1065 DAMSDTQIGVATQQP
+1065 DAASDTQIGVATQQP

-1104 DIAGNKANSAIF
+1104 DIAGNKANSAVF

-1207 KAGNTNYS
+1207 KAGNTSYS

-1383 GWTFTPPTSWA
+1383 GWSFTPTGAWA

-1434 DSGIPDDNLTN
+1434 DSGIPNDNLTN

-1482 VWDYIWPDDVADGG
+1482 AWDYIWPDDVADGG

-1503 TDEAGN
+1503 TDKAGN
-1509 KATQTLDFTIDTT
+1509 KTTQELDFTIDTT

-2124 TIVLDNTDDSGTKG
+2124 TIVLDSTDDSGTKG
-2138 DHLTNVNKPTF
+2138 DNLTNVNKPTF

-2320 TLSTPV
+2320 TLSVPV
-2326 IVLDSADDSGV
+2326 IVLNSADDTGV
-2337 HGDNM
+2337 QGDNM
-2342 TNHTQPT
+2342 TNSTQPT

-2377 TKDAGGWTFT
+2377 TKGTGGWSFT

-2450 QVTVPTDVNVVRLS
+2450 QVKVPMDVN
-2464 IDGGKTWFNAT
+2464 
-2475 QSATPGVWDYIWP
+2475 
-2488 DDVADGGY
+2488 
-2496 TLTVE
+2496 E
-2501 ATDEAGNKAT
+2501 
-2511 QTLDFT
+2511 
-2517 IDTTLSVPTLS
+2517 
-2528 LDSAD
+2528 
-2533 DSGIAGDNITNVKT
+2533 
-2547 PGFTLNNIDTDVSR
+2547 
-2561 VIVEVMHNGI
+2561 
-2571 KQEVPL
+2571 
-2577 VQTGGQW
+2577 
-2584 RFAPTSDWADGDYIL
+2584 
-2599 TVKVEDRAG
+2599 
-2608 NVKQSAPLTVTVDT
+2608 
-2622 HIAIDRIELVNDSGI
+2622 
-2637 PGDNLT
+2637 
-2643 NEARPH
+2643 
-2649 FQVTV
+2649 
-2654 PADVNGVR
+2654 
-2662 LSIDGGKT
+2662 
-2670 WFDAT
+2670 
-2675 QSATS
+2675 
-2680 GVWDYTWLTNVA
+2680 
-2692 NGPHTLMVEASDKA
+2692 
-2706 GNKTT
+2706 
-2711 QKLDFTID
+2711 
-2719 TILSEP
+2719 
-2725 TITLDSADD
+2725 
-2734 SAAGDNITNV
+2734 
-2744 KMPGFT
+2744 
-2750 LGNIDADVTKVVV
+2750 
-2763 TVAHDGKNQ
+2763 
-2772 QIELIKNGGVWRF
+2772 
-2785 TPGAAWTDGDYT
+2785 
-2797 LTVKVEDKAGNTNY
+2797 
-2811 SAPLTVTIDTQTSID
+2811 
-2826 RIELLNDTGIVGDN
+2826 
-2840 LTNEARPQFHI
+2840 
-2851 TVPTDVNSV
+2851 
-2860 QLSLDGGINWV
+2860 
-2871 NATLTSDGVW
+2871 
-2881 EYIWPTD
+2881 
-2888 LVENTYTLTVKA
+2888 
-2900 TDVAG
+2900 
-2905 NTATETLNFIIDTT
+2905 
-2919 LSTPTI
+2919 
-2925 TLDSADDSGTANDN
+2925 
-2939 KTNVKTPGFIIGGID
+2939 
-2954 SDVTQVVVQVMR
+2954 
-2966 DGHSEEV
+2966 
-2973 ELTQTNGQW
+2973 
-2982 RFVPGSAW
+2982 
-2990 TDGDY
+2990 
-2995 TLTVTVK
+2995 
-3002 DEAGN
+3002 
-3007 IRHSAPLTV
+3007 
-3016 TIDTQ
+3016 
-3021 ITIDH
+3021 
-3026 IELVNDSGIP
+3026 
-3036 DDNLTNN
+3036 
-3043 VRPHFQVTVPTDVN
+3043 
-3057 VVRLSIDGG
+3057 VRLSIDGG

-3100 TDKAGNKTTQQLDFI
+3100 TDKAGNQTTQKLDFI

-3128 NTDDSG
+3128 STDDSG

-3139 LTNVNKPTFLLGNID
+3139 LTNANKPTFILGNID
-3154 ADARYVTVEVQHG
+3154 ADARYVTVEVQYG

-3320 STPTIAMDSRDD
+3320 STPTITMDSRDD

-3350 GNIDADAHSVIL
+3350 GNIDSDAQSVIL

-3407 VRQSTPLVV
+3407 VRQSTPLIV

-3466 ANWVSATQ
+3466 ANWVSAAQ

-3619 QIAIDRIELVND
+3619 QIAIDHIELVND

-3719 LTPTIELAPDQDTG
+3719 MTPTIELAPDQDTG

-3843 NHDRPVFDIHQV
+3843 NHDRPVFDIRQV

-4522 TGESAVDNITSVTT
+4522 TGESAVDNITSVTK

-4556 GVSYSVTANGNNL
+4556 GVSYPVTANGNNL

-4828 NNKTPTLIGS
+4828 NNKTPTLVGN
-4838 TLPNTIV
+4838 TLPNAIV

-4961 LPALGNDGNYE
+4961 LPALGNDGNYV

-5128 GATVQVYINGVLQ
+5128 GATVQVYIKGVLQ

-5293 NSGSLDDLITNHN
+5293 NSGSLDDLITSHN

-5380 FIDNPAMVAG
+5380 FIDNPVMMAG

-5398 DSITSQTRPTFSI
+5398 DSITSQTRPAFSI
-5411 FGEMNQSVQIFI
+5411 YGEMNQSVQIFI

-5468 TLNFTIDTFNTT
+5468 TLNFTIDTLNTT

-5531 VGEVWVNEKGHW
+5531 VGEVWVNDKGHW

-5580 THIKVF
+5580 THIQVF

-5597 KTEWWSNSDLITMR
+5597 KTDWWSNSSTITMR
-5611 GTGEIGATVS
+5611 GMGEIGATVS

-5630 TAVVAATG
+5630 TAVVAANG
-5638 RWELSTDK
+5638 QWELSTDQ
-5646 LPEGTYDISLVI
+5646 LPEGKYDITLSI
-5658 EDSAGN
+5658 EDNAGN
-5664 RWEDVR
+5664 RKEEVH

-5706 IITDSEGNT
+5706 IITDSNGNT

-5747 NRSDDVPL
+5747 NRSDDVSL

-5868 EDNGASDSD
+5868 EDNGVSDSD

-5909 DIYQATQGADGWTFT
+5909 DTYQATQGADGWTFT

-5930 DGNYTLSV
+5930 DGTYTLSV

-5997 RTEPSAAEESVVK
+5997 RTVPSAAEESVVK
-6010 VTAYSITLL
+6010 ETAYSITLL

-6106 DIVNAMNVRGK
+6106 DIVNAMNARGK

>member
-38 NITTPRGSVIIVN
+38 NITTPHGSVIIVN

-631 PPTVSLEDYV
+631 PPTVSLEDFV

-1033 DSGISD
+1033 DSGIAD

-1104 DIAGNKANSAIF
+1104 DIAGNKANSAVF

-1188 IPGNTWADGSYT
+1188 TPGNTWADGSYT

-1207 KAGNTNYS
+1207 KAGNTSYS

-1324 VPVIVLDSADDTG
+1324 VPVIVLNSADDTG
-1337 IQGDNMTN
+1337 VQGDNMTN
-1345 STQPTFALQHI
+1345 RTQPTFALQHI

-1383 GWTFTPPTSWA
+1383 GWSFTPTGAWA

-1434 DSGIPDDNLTN
+1434 DSGIPNDNLTN

-1473 NATQSATPG
+1473 NATQSATTG

-1509 KATQTLDFTIDTT
+1509 KTTQTLDFTIDTT

-1534 DSGIAGDNI
+1534 DSGITGDNI

-1557 TDVSRVIVE
+1557 TDVSRVTVE

-1713 KLDFT
+1713 KLDFI
-1718 IDTIL
+1718 IDTML

-2012 APLTVTIDTQITID
+2012 APLTVTIDTQIAID

-2038 DNLTNNVRP
+2038 DNLTN
-2047 HFQVTVPTDVN
+2047 
-2058 VVRLSID
+2058 
-2065 GGKTWFNATQSA
+2065 
-2077 TPGVWDYTWLADVGE
+2077 
-2092 GKHTLTVEATDKAG
+2092 EA
-2106 NKTTQ
+2106 
-2111 QLDFIIDTLLSEP
+2111 
-2124 TIVLDNTDDSGTKG
+2124 
-2138 DHLTNVNKPTF
+2138 
-2149 LLGNI
+2149 
-2154 DADARYVTVEVQHGG
+2154 
-2169 TKEVL
+2169 
-2174 TATKDATGNWS
+2174 
-2185 VTPTGTWADGDYTL
+2185 
-2199 TVRVEDEAG
+2199 
-2208 NEKHSASLTVTV
+2208 
-2220 DTQITID
+2220 
-2227 VIELVNDNGI
+2227 
-2237 PGDNMTNDA
+2237 
-2246 HPQFRVTVPGDV
+2246 
-2258 NEVSLSID
+2258 
-2266 GGVTW
+2266 
-2271 VKATQSATPG
+2271 
-2281 VWNYTWPGTVP
+2281 
-2292 DGDYTLNVKATDNA
+2292 
-2306 GNTVTETLHFTIDT
+2306 
-2320 TLSTPV
+2320 
-2326 IVLDSADDSGV
+2326 
-2337 HGDNM
+2337 
-2342 TNHTQPT
+2342 
-2349 FALQH
+2349 
-2354 IDDDAVRVTV
+2354 
-2364 SVEHGGVTTTFDA
+2364 
-2377 TKDAGGWTFT
+2377 
-2387 PTGAWADGDYTLS
+2387 
-2400 VSVEDK
+2400 
-2406 AGNTSHSASL
+2406 
-2416 TVTVDT
+2416 
-2422 QIAINNIELVNDSGI
+2422 
-2437 PDDNLT
+2437 
-2443 NNVRPHF
+2443 
-2450 QVTVPTDVNVVRLS
+2450 
-2464 IDGGKTWFNAT
+2464 
-2475 QSATPGVWDYIWP
+2475 
-2488 DDVADGGY
+2488 
-2496 TLTVE
+2496 
-2501 ATDEAGNKAT
+2501 
-2511 QTLDFT
+2511 
-2517 IDTTLSVPTLS
+2517 
-2528 LDSAD
+2528 
-2533 DSGIAGDNITNVKT
+2533 
-2547 PGFTLNNIDTDVSR
+2547 
-2561 VIVEVMHNGI
+2561 
-2571 KQEVPL
+2571 
-2577 VQTGGQW
+2577 
-2584 RFAPTSDWADGDYIL
+2584 
-2599 TVKVEDRAG
+2599 
-2608 NVKQSAPLTVTVDT
+2608 
-2622 HIAIDRIELVNDSGI
+2622 
-2637 PGDNLT
+2637 
-2643 NEARPH
+2643 
-2649 FQVTV
+2649 
-2654 PADVNGVR
+2654 
-2662 LSIDGGKT
+2662 
-2670 WFDAT
+2670 
-2675 QSATS
+2675 
-2680 GVWDYTWLTNVA
+2680 
-2692 NGPHTLMVEASDKA
+2692 
-2706 GNKTT
+2706 
-2711 QKLDFTID
+2711 
-2719 TILSEP
+2719 
-2725 TITLDSADD
+2725 
-2734 SAAGDNITNV
+2734 
-2744 KMPGFT
+2744 
-2750 LGNIDADVTKVVV
+2750 
-2763 TVAHDGKNQ
+2763 
-2772 QIELIKNGGVWRF
+2772 
-2785 TPGAAWTDGDYT
+2785 
-2797 LTVKVEDKAGNTNY
+2797 
-2811 SAPLTVTIDTQTSID
+2811 
-2826 RIELLNDTGIVGDN
+2826 
-2840 LTNEARPQFHI
+2840 
-2851 TVPTDVNSV
+2851 
-2860 QLSLDGGINWV
+2860 
-2871 NATLTSDGVW
+2871 
-2881 EYIWPTD
+2881 
-2888 LVENTYTLTVKA
+2888 
-2900 TDVAG
+2900 
-2905 NTATETLNFIIDTT
+2905 
-2919 LSTPTI
+2919 
-2925 TLDSADDSGTANDN
+2925 
-2939 KTNVKTPGFIIGGID
+2939 
-2954 SDVTQVVVQVMR
+2954 
-2966 DGHSEEV
+2966 
-2973 ELTQTNGQW
+2973 
-2982 RFVPGSAW
+2982 
-2990 TDGDY
+2990 
-2995 TLTVTVK
+2995 
-3002 DEAGN
+3002 
-3007 IRHSAPLTV
+3007 
-3016 TIDTQ
+3016 
-3021 ITIDH
+3021 
-3026 IELVNDSGIP
+3026 
-3036 DDNLTNN
+3036 
-3043 VRPHFQVTVPTDVN
+3043 RPHFQVTVPTDVN

-3175 TKGATGIWSV
+3175 TKDATGNWSVTPTGTWADGDYTLTVRVEDEAGNEKHSASLTVTVDTQITIDAIELVNDNGIPGDNMTNDAHPQFRVTVPGDVNEVSLSIDGGVTWVKATQSATPGVWNYTWPGTVPDGDYTLNVKATDNAGNTVTETLHFTIDTTLSVPVIVLNSADDTGVQGDNMTNSTQPTFALQHIDDDAVRVTVSVEHGGVTTTFDATKGVGGWSFTPTGAWADGDYTLSVSVEDKAGNTSHSASLTVTVDTQIAINNIELVNDSGIPNDNLTNNVRPHFQVKVPTDVNEVRLSIDGGKTWFNATQSATPGVWDYTWLADVGEGKHTLTVEATDKAGNQTTQKLDFIIDTMLSEPTIVLDSTDDSGTKGDNLTNANKPTFILGNIDADARYVTVEVQYGGTKEVLTATKGATGIWSV
-3185 TPTGTWADGDYTL
+3185 TPTGTWADGDYML

-3267 NTWVRATQGTAGIWD
+3267 NTWVRATQGTAGTWD

-3369 SQEVTLTQVGGQW
+3369 SQEVTLTQAGGQW
-3382 RFTPDADWADG
+3382 RFTPDADWADD

-3407 VRQSTPLVV
+3407 VRQSTPLIV

-3466 ANWVSATQ
+3466 ANWVSAAQ

-3619 QIAIDRIELVND
+3619 QIAIDHIELVND

-3685 TDMPEGQHTLTV
+3685 TDMPEGQHTLIV
-3697 EVTDGAGNKMTETL
+3697 EVTDGAGNKMTGTL
-3711 NFTIDITL
+3711 DFTIDITL

-3843 NHDRPVFDIHQV
+3843 NHDRPVFDIRQV

-4304 TSAELRI
+4304 TSAELKI

-4522 TGESAVDNITSVTT
+4522 TGESAVDNITSVTK

-4556 GVSYSVTANGNNL
+4556 GVSYPVTANGNNL

-4851 VKVGEATADTAG
+4851 VKVGEATADAAG

-4889 SELRSTAVDVTID
+4889 SELRSTAVDLTID

-5293 NSGSLDDLITNHN
+5293 NSGSLDDMITSHN

-5380 FIDNPAMVAG
+5380 FIDNPVMMAG

-5398 DSITSQTRPTFSI
+5398 DSITSQTRPAFSI
-5411 FGEMNQSVQIFI
+5411 YGEMNQSVQIFI

-5531 VGEVWVNEKGHW
+5531 VGEVWANDKGHW

-5553 EGQLDITVKSTDR
+5553 EGQLDINVKSTDR

-5580 THIKVF
+5580 THIQVF

-5597 KTEWWSNSDLITMR
+5597 KTDWWSNSSTITMR
-5611 GTGEIGATVS
+5611 GMGEIGATVS

-5630 TAVVAATG
+5630 TAVVAANG
-5638 RWELSTDK
+5638 KWELSTDQ
-5646 LPEGTYDISLVI
+5646 LPEGKYDITLSI
-5658 EDSAGN
+5658 EDNAGN
-5664 RWEDVR
+5664 RKEEVH

-5706 IITDSEGNT
+5706 IITDSNGNT

-5930 DGNYTLSV
+5930 DGTYTLSV

-5959 TVTVTADSQHDD
+5959 TVTVTADSQHND

-5997 RTEPSAAEESVVK
+5997 RTVPSVAEESVVK
-6010 VTAYSITLL
+6010 ETAYSITLL

-6049 IMFEGEEFTLPITN
+6049 VMFEGEEFTLPITN

-6089 NDFLIKEK
+6089 DDFLIKEK

-6106 DIVNAMNVRGK
+6106 DIVNAMNARGK

>member
-158 SSKQIEEMLQNF
+158 SSKQMEEMLQEF

-395 FKDNELSEGENSIKV
+395 FRDNELSEGENSIKV

-426 ITDTIAPEKPTIELD
+426 ITDTIPPEKPTIELD
-441 DSSDSGIKNDNIT
+441 DNSDSGIKNDNIT

-537 IETTN
+537 IETTD

-623 VIDTIAPV
+623 VIDTIAPL

-726 VVPPK
+726 VVSPK

-952 TAAPYSTVKLYID
+952 TAAPYSTVKLYVD

-1033 DSGISD
+1033 DSGIAD

-1104 DIAGNKANSAIF
+1104 DIAGNKANSAVF

-1188 IPGNTWADGSYT
+1188 TPGNTWADGSYT

-1207 KAGNTNYS
+1207 KAGNTSYS

-1324 VPVIVLDSADDTG
+1324 VPVIVLNSADDTG
-1337 IQGDNMTN
+1337 VQGDNMTN
-1345 STQPTFALQHI
+1345 RTQPTFALQHI

-1383 GWTFTPPTSWA
+1383 GWTFTPTASWT

-1434 DSGIPDDNLTN
+1434 DSGIPNDNLTN

-1465 IDGGKTWF
+1465 IDGGKTWVT
-1473 NATQSATPG
+1473 AAQKAAG
-1482 VWDYIWPDDVADGG
+1482 VWEYIWPDDVTDGSH
-1496 YTLTVEA
+1496 TLTVEA

-1543 TNVKTPGFTLNNID
+1543 TSVKTPGFTLNNID

-1631 LVNDSGIPGDNLT
+1631 LVNDSGIPDDNLT

-1700 VEASDKAGNKTTQ
+1700 VEATDKAGNKTTQ
-1713 KLDFT
+1713 KLDFI
-1718 IDTIL
+1718 IDTLL

-2012 APLTVTIDTQITID
+2012 APLTVTIDTQIAID
-2026 HIELVNDSGIPD
+2026 HIELVNDSGIPN

-2111 QLDFIIDTLLSEP
+2111 KLDFIIDTLLSEP
-2124 TIVLDNTDDSGTKG
+2124 TIVLDSTDDSGTKG
-2138 DHLTNVNKPTF
+2138 DNLTNVNKPTF

-2199 TVRVEDEAG
+2199 TVRVEDDAG
-2208 NEKHSASLTVTV
+2208 NVKYSASLTVTV

-2227 VIELVNDNGI
+2227 VIELVNDSGTR
-2237 PGDNMTNDA
+2237 GDNLTNDA
-2246 HPQFRVTVPGDV
+2246 NPHFRITVPGDV

-2271 VKATQSATPG
+2271 VKATQSVTPG

-2342 TNHTQPT
+2342 TNRTQPT
-2349 FALQH
+2349 FALQQ

-2377 TKDAGGWTFT
+2377 TKGTGGWTFT

-2475 QSATPGVWDYIWP
+2475 QSATPGVWDY
-2488 DDVADGGY
+2488 
-2496 TLTVE
+2496 
-2501 ATDEAGNKAT
+2501 
-2511 QTLDFT
+2511 
-2517 IDTTLSVPTLS
+2517 
-2528 LDSAD
+2528 
-2533 DSGIAGDNITNVKT
+2533 
-2547 PGFTLNNIDTDVSR
+2547 
-2561 VIVEVMHNGI
+2561 
-2571 KQEVPL
+2571 
-2577 VQTGGQW
+2577 
-2584 RFAPTSDWADGDYIL
+2584 
-2599 TVKVEDRAG
+2599 
-2608 NVKQSAPLTVTVDT
+2608 
-2622 HIAIDRIELVNDSGI
+2622 
-2637 PGDNLT
+2637 
-2643 NEARPH
+2643 
-2649 FQVTV
+2649 
-2654 PADVNGVR
+2654 
-2662 LSIDGGKT
+2662 
-2670 WFDAT
+2670 
-2675 QSATS
+2675 
-2680 GVWDYTWLTNVA
+2680 
-2692 NGPHTLMVEASDKA
+2692 
-2706 GNKTT
+2706 
-2711 QKLDFTID
+2711 
-2719 TILSEP
+2719 
-2725 TITLDSADD
+2725 
-2734 SAAGDNITNV
+2734 
-2744 KMPGFT
+2744 
-2750 LGNIDADVTKVVV
+2750 
-2763 TVAHDGKNQ
+2763 
-2772 QIELIKNGGVWRF
+2772 
-2785 TPGAAWTDGDYT
+2785 
-2797 LTVKVEDKAGNTNY
+2797 
-2811 SAPLTVTIDTQTSID
+2811 
-2826 RIELLNDTGIVGDN
+2826 
-2840 LTNEARPQFHI
+2840 
-2851 TVPTDVNSV
+2851 
-2860 QLSLDGGINWV
+2860 
-2871 NATLTSDGVW
+2871 
-2881 EYIWPTD
+2881 
-2888 LVENTYTLTVKA
+2888 
-2900 TDVAG
+2900 
-2905 NTATETLNFIIDTT
+2905 
-2919 LSTPTI
+2919 
-2925 TLDSADDSGTANDN
+2925 
-2939 KTNVKTPGFIIGGID
+2939 
-2954 SDVTQVVVQVMR
+2954 
-2966 DGHSEEV
+2966 
-2973 ELTQTNGQW
+2973 
-2982 RFVPGSAW
+2982 
-2990 TDGDY
+2990 
-2995 TLTVTVK
+2995 
-3002 DEAGN
+3002 
-3007 IRHSAPLTV
+3007 
-3016 TIDTQ
+3016 
-3021 ITIDH
+3021 
-3026 IELVNDSGIP
+3026 
-3036 DDNLTNN
+3036 
-3043 VRPHFQVTVPTDVN
+3043 
-3057 VVRLSIDGG
+3057 
-3066 KTWFNATQSATPGVW
+3066 
-3081 DYTWLAD
+3081 TWLAD

-3100 TDKAGNKTTQQLDFI
+3100 TDKAGNQTTQQLDFI

-3154 ADARYVTVEVQHG
+3154 VDARYVTVEVLHG

-3393 SYTLTVEVTDNAGN
+3393 SYTLTVEVQDNAGN
-3407 VRQSTPLVV
+3407 VRQSTPLIV

-3466 ANWVSATQ
+3466 ANWVSAAQ

-3488 GDGKHTLTVMV
+3488 GDGKHILTVMV

-4069 DYNATKVGAGW
+4069 DYNAIKVGAGW

-4304 TSAELRI
+4304 TSAELQI

-4368 KNAAGQWEFTAG
+4368 KNAAGQWQFTAG

-4508 IVSDPSIDLLDADD
+4508 VVSDPRIDLLDADD
-4522 TGESAVDNITSVTT
+4522 TGESAVDNITSITK

-4556 GVSYSVTANGNNL
+4556 GVSYPVTANGNNL

-4612 VRMEPASDTGNSN
+4612 VRMEPASDTGSSN

-4662 QTITV
+4662 HTITV

-4726 HEATSLRPEFK
+4726 YEATSLRPEFK
-4737 GFAEA
+4737 GLAEA

-4828 NNKTPTLIGS
+4828 NNKTPTLVGN
-4838 TLPNTIV
+4838 TLPNAIV

-4954 AGHWGVV
+4954 TGHWGVV

-5075 DKAGNSQQKEILIEH
+5075 DKAGNSQQKDILIEH

-5247 LLQDDGT
+5247 LLQDDGK

-5293 NSGSLDDLITNHN
+5293 NSGSLDDLITSHN

-5380 FIDNPAMVAG
+5380 FIDNPVMMAG

-5398 DSITSQTRPTFSI
+5398 DSITSQTRPAFSI

-5531 VGEVWVNEKGHW
+5531 VGEVWVNDKGHW
-5543 QMPVNPLYFT
+5543 QMP
-5553 EGQLDITVKSTDR
+5553 
-5566 AGNVNQEK
+5566 
-5574 YSIWVD
+5574 
-5580 THIKVF
+5580 
-5586 TSELDDNKSSS
+5586 
-5597 KTEWWSNSDLITMR
+5597 
-5611 GTGEIGATVS
+5611 
-5621 LIVAGVTLA
+5621 
-5630 TAVVAATG
+5630 
-5638 RWELSTDK
+5638 
-5646 LPEGTYDISLVI
+5646 
-5658 EDSAGN
+5658 
-5664 RWEDVR
+5664 
-5670 EIFIDRTPP
+5670 
-5679 NAPVVTYSDIVN
+5679 
-5691 DLIIMQGT
+5691 
-5699 AEAKSQL
+5699 
-5706 IITDSEGNT
+5706 
-5715 YTLTVPDN
+5715 
-5723 GKWSMAIP
+5723 
-5731 YPSEG
+5731 
-5736 KFTITSVDAIG
+5736 
-5747 NRSDDVPL
+5747 
-5755 DIMKEVP
+5755 
-5762 VISLSPDSDSG
+5762 
-5773 TVGDNITRDKQPTF
+5773 
-5787 IIGNLESDVVVVQVD
+5787 
-5802 INGTVYNA
+5802 
-5810 EKNADGVW
+5810 
-5818 FFTPGTPLADGSYT
+5818 
-5832 ISVIASDAAGN
+5832 
-5843 QKNSLPI
+5843 
-5850 TVTIDST
+5850 
-5857 LTVPEIALAAG
+5857 
-5868 EDNGASDSD
+5868 
-5877 NVTNHTQPKFTLQH
+5877 
-5891 IDADVTGVTVNVT
+5891 
-5904 HNGVT
+5904 
-5909 DIYQATQGADGWTFT
+5909 
-5924 PPAAWN
+5924 
-5930 DGNYTLSV
+5930 
-5938 TVVDRAGNSQQSA
+5938 
-5951 SLAVTVDS
+5951 
-5959 TVTVTADSQHDD
+5959 
-5971 ASDDATATAVTP
+5971 
-5983 PESETVNAESATHL
+5983 
-5997 RTEPSAAEESVVK
+5997 
-6010 VTAYSITLL
+6010 
-6019 NADSGD
+6019 
-6025 EIDRSISQTP
+6025 
-6035 SFEISVPENIVNVS
+6035 
-6049 IMFEGEEFTLPITN
+6049 
-6063 QKAIFEVPLS
+6063 
-6073 LEDGEYTMD
+6073 
-6082 VKFIDKD
+6082 
-6089 NDFLIKEK
+6089 
-6097 TFSVDHSSA
+6097 
-6106 DIVNAMNVRGK
+6106 
-6117 TEDDINDSPS
+6117 
-6127 TSSVGHNNNGA
+6127 
-6138 IDVFAVNEVTLP
+6138 
-6150 VDNQEEHA
+6150 

>member
-38 NITTPRGSVIIVN
+38 NITTPHGSVIIVN

-537 IETTN
+537 IETTD

-595 SDSVEGINNL
+595 SDSVEGVNNL

-623 VIDTIAPV
+623 VIDTVAPV
-631 PPTVSLEDYV
+631 PPTVSLEDFV

-1033 DSGISD
+1033 DSGIAD

-1104 DIAGNKANSAIF
+1104 DIAGNKANSAVF

-1383 GWTFTPPTSWA
+1383 GWSFTPTGAWA

-1434 DSGIPDDNLTN
+1434 DSGIPNDNLTN

-1482 VWDYIWPDDVADGG
+1482 ARDYIWPDDVADGG

-1503 TDEAGN
+1503 TDKAGN
-1509 KATQTLDFTIDTT
+1509 KTTQELDFTIDTT

-2124 TIVLDNTDDSGTKG
+2124 TIVLDSTDDSGTKG
-2138 DHLTNVNKPTF
+2138 DNLTNVNKPTF

-2320 TLSTPV
+2320 TLSVPV
-2326 IVLDSADDSGV
+2326 IVLNSADDTGV
-2337 HGDNM
+2337 QGDNM
-2342 TNHTQPT
+2342 TNSTQPT

-2377 TKDAGGWTFT
+2377 TKGVGGWSFT

-2450 QVTVPTDVNVVRLS
+2450 QVKVPTDVN
-2464 IDGGKTWFNAT
+2464 
-2475 QSATPGVWDYIWP
+2475 
-2488 DDVADGGY
+2488 
-2496 TLTVE
+2496 E
-2501 ATDEAGNKAT
+2501 
-2511 QTLDFT
+2511 
-2517 IDTTLSVPTLS
+2517 
-2528 LDSAD
+2528 
-2533 DSGIAGDNITNVKT
+2533 
-2547 PGFTLNNIDTDVSR
+2547 
-2561 VIVEVMHNGI
+2561 
-2571 KQEVPL
+2571 
-2577 VQTGGQW
+2577 
-2584 RFAPTSDWADGDYIL
+2584 
-2599 TVKVEDRAG
+2599 
-2608 NVKQSAPLTVTVDT
+2608 
-2622 HIAIDRIELVNDSGI
+2622 
-2637 PGDNLT
+2637 
-2643 NEARPH
+2643 
-2649 FQVTV
+2649 
-2654 PADVNGVR
+2654 
-2662 LSIDGGKT
+2662 
-2670 WFDAT
+2670 
-2675 QSATS
+2675 
-2680 GVWDYTWLTNVA
+2680 
-2692 NGPHTLMVEASDKA
+2692 
-2706 GNKTT
+2706 
-2711 QKLDFTID
+2711 
-2719 TILSEP
+2719 
-2725 TITLDSADD
+2725 
-2734 SAAGDNITNV
+2734 
-2744 KMPGFT
+2744 
-2750 LGNIDADVTKVVV
+2750 
-2763 TVAHDGKNQ
+2763 
-2772 QIELIKNGGVWRF
+2772 
-2785 TPGAAWTDGDYT
+2785 
-2797 LTVKVEDKAGNTNY
+2797 
-2811 SAPLTVTIDTQTSID
+2811 
-2826 RIELLNDTGIVGDN
+2826 
-2840 LTNEARPQFHI
+2840 
-2851 TVPTDVNSV
+2851 
-2860 QLSLDGGINWV
+2860 
-2871 NATLTSDGVW
+2871 
-2881 EYIWPTD
+2881 
-2888 LVENTYTLTVKA
+2888 
-2900 TDVAG
+2900 
-2905 NTATETLNFIIDTT
+2905 
-2919 LSTPTI
+2919 
-2925 TLDSADDSGTANDN
+2925 
-2939 KTNVKTPGFIIGGID
+2939 
-2954 SDVTQVVVQVMR
+2954 
-2966 DGHSEEV
+2966 
-2973 ELTQTNGQW
+2973 
-2982 RFVPGSAW
+2982 
-2990 TDGDY
+2990 
-2995 TLTVTVK
+2995 
-3002 DEAGN
+3002 
-3007 IRHSAPLTV
+3007 
-3016 TIDTQ
+3016 
-3021 ITIDH
+3021 
-3026 IELVNDSGIP
+3026 
-3036 DDNLTNN
+3036 
-3043 VRPHFQVTVPTDVN
+3043 
-3057 VVRLSIDGG
+3057 VRLSIDGG

-3100 TDKAGNKTTQQLDFI
+3100 TDKAGNQTTQKLDFI
-3115 IDTLLSEPTIVLD
+3115 IDTMLSEPTIVLD
-3128 NTDDSG
+3128 STDDSG

-3139 LTNVNKPTFLLGNID
+3139 LTNANKPTFILGNID
-3154 ADARYVTVEVQHG
+3154 ADARYVTVEVQYG

-3320 STPTIAMDSRDD
+3320 STPTITMDSRDD

-3350 GNIDADAHSVIL
+3350 GNIDSDAQSVIL

-3407 VRQSTPLVV
+3407 VRQSTPLIV

-3466 ANWVSATQ
+3466 ANWVSAAQ

-3619 QIAIDRIELVND
+3619 QIAIDHIELVND

-3719 LTPTIELAPDQDTG
+3719 MTPTIELAPDQDTG

-3843 NHDRPVFDIHQV
+3843 NHDRPVFDIRQV

-4269 IENTGGNLTFTP
+4269 IENTGENLTFTP

-4304 TSAELRI
+4304 TSAELKI

-4522 TGESAVDNITSVTT
+4522 TGESAVDNITSVTK

-4556 GVSYSVTANGNNL
+4556 GVSYPVTANGNNL

-4889 SELRSTAVDVTID
+4889 SELRSTAVDLTID

-5059 ELDLRE
+5059 KLDLRE

-5293 NSGSLDDLITNHN
+5293 NSGSLDDLITSHN

-5380 FIDNPAMVAG
+5380 FIDNPVMMAG

-5398 DSITSQTRPTFSI
+5398 DSITSQTRPAFSI
-5411 FGEMNQSVQIFI
+5411 YGEMNQSVQIFI

-5468 TLNFTIDTFNTT
+5468 TLNFTIDTLNTT

-5531 VGEVWVNEKGHW
+5531 VGEVWVNDKGHW

-5580 THIKVF
+5580 THIQVF

-5597 KTEWWSNSDLITMR
+5597 KTDWWSNSSTITMR
-5611 GTGEIGATVS
+5611 GMGEIGATVS

-5630 TAVVAATG
+5630 TAVVAANG
-5638 RWELSTDK
+5638 QWELSTDQ
-5646 LPEGTYDISLVI
+5646 LPEGKYDITLSI
-5658 EDSAGN
+5658 EDNAGN
-5664 RWEDVR
+5664 RKEEVH

-5706 IITDSEGNT
+5706 IITDSNGNT

-5930 DGNYTLSV
+5930 DGTYTLSV

-5959 TVTVTADSQHDD
+5959 TVTVTADSQHND

-5997 RTEPSAAEESVVK
+5997 RTVPSVAEESVVK
-6010 VTAYSITLL
+6010 ETAYSITLL

-6049 IMFEGEEFTLPITN
+6049 VMFEGEEFTLPITN

-6089 NDFLIKEK
+6089 DDFLIKEK

-6106 DIVNAMNVRGK
+6106 DIVNAMNARGK
-6117 TEDDINDSPS
+6117 AEDDINDSPS

>member
-301 PETLTDGTYN
+301 PETLTDGAYN

-426 ITDTIAPEKPTIELD
+426 ITDTIPPEKPTIELD

-631 PPTVSLEDYV
+631 PPTVSLEDFV

-1033 DSGISD
+1033 DSGIAD

-1104 DIAGNKANSAIF
+1104 DIAGNKANSAVF

-1188 IPGNTWADGSYT
+1188 TPGNTWADGSYT

-1207 KAGNTNYS
+1207 KAGNTSYS

-1324 VPVIVLDSADDTG
+1324 VPVIVLNSADDTG
-1337 IQGDNMTN
+1337 VQGDNMTN
-1345 STQPTFALQHI
+1345 RTQPTFALQHI

-1482 VWDYIWPDDVADGG
+1482 AWDYIWPDDVADGG

-1503 TDEAGN
+1503 TDKAGN
-1509 KATQTLDFTIDTT
+1509 KTTQELDFTIDTT

-1713 KLDFT
+1713 KLDFI
-1718 IDTIL
+1718 IDTLL

-2124 TIVLDNTDDSGTKG
+2124 TIVLDSTDDSGTKG
-2138 DHLTNVNKPTF
+2138 DNLTNVNKPTF

-2320 TLSTPV
+2320 TLSVPV
-2326 IVLDSADDSGV
+2326 IVLNSADDTGV
-2337 HGDNM
+2337 QGDNM
-2342 TNHTQPT
+2342 TNSTQPT

-2377 TKDAGGWTFT
+2377 TKGVGGWSFT

-2450 QVTVPTDVNVVRLS
+2450 QVKVPTDVN
-2464 IDGGKTWFNAT
+2464 
-2475 QSATPGVWDYIWP
+2475 
-2488 DDVADGGY
+2488 
-2496 TLTVE
+2496 E
-2501 ATDEAGNKAT
+2501 
-2511 QTLDFT
+2511 
-2517 IDTTLSVPTLS
+2517 
-2528 LDSAD
+2528 
-2533 DSGIAGDNITNVKT
+2533 
-2547 PGFTLNNIDTDVSR
+2547 
-2561 VIVEVMHNGI
+2561 
-2571 KQEVPL
+2571 
-2577 VQTGGQW
+2577 
-2584 RFAPTSDWADGDYIL
+2584 
-2599 TVKVEDRAG
+2599 
-2608 NVKQSAPLTVTVDT
+2608 
-2622 HIAIDRIELVNDSGI
+2622 
-2637 PGDNLT
+2637 
-2643 NEARPH
+2643 
-2649 FQVTV
+2649 
-2654 PADVNGVR
+2654 
-2662 LSIDGGKT
+2662 
-2670 WFDAT
+2670 
-2675 QSATS
+2675 
-2680 GVWDYTWLTNVA
+2680 
-2692 NGPHTLMVEASDKA
+2692 
-2706 GNKTT
+2706 
-2711 QKLDFTID
+2711 
-2719 TILSEP
+2719 
-2725 TITLDSADD
+2725 
-2734 SAAGDNITNV
+2734 
-2744 KMPGFT
+2744 
-2750 LGNIDADVTKVVV
+2750 
-2763 TVAHDGKNQ
+2763 
-2772 QIELIKNGGVWRF
+2772 
-2785 TPGAAWTDGDYT
+2785 
-2797 LTVKVEDKAGNTNY
+2797 
-2811 SAPLTVTIDTQTSID
+2811 
-2826 RIELLNDTGIVGDN
+2826 
-2840 LTNEARPQFHI
+2840 
-2851 TVPTDVNSV
+2851 
-2860 QLSLDGGINWV
+2860 
-2871 NATLTSDGVW
+2871 
-2881 EYIWPTD
+2881 
-2888 LVENTYTLTVKA
+2888 
-2900 TDVAG
+2900 
-2905 NTATETLNFIIDTT
+2905 
-2919 LSTPTI
+2919 
-2925 TLDSADDSGTANDN
+2925 
-2939 KTNVKTPGFIIGGID
+2939 
-2954 SDVTQVVVQVMR
+2954 
-2966 DGHSEEV
+2966 
-2973 ELTQTNGQW
+2973 
-2982 RFVPGSAW
+2982 
-2990 TDGDY
+2990 
-2995 TLTVTVK
+2995 
-3002 DEAGN
+3002 
-3007 IRHSAPLTV
+3007 
-3016 TIDTQ
+3016 
-3021 ITIDH
+3021 
-3026 IELVNDSGIP
+3026 
-3036 DDNLTNN
+3036 
-3043 VRPHFQVTVPTDVN
+3043 
-3057 VVRLSIDGG
+3057 VRLSIDGG

-3100 TDKAGNKTTQQLDFI
+3100 TDKAGNQTTQKLDFI
-3115 IDTLLSEPTIVLD
+3115 IDTMLSEPTIVLD
-3128 NTDDSG
+3128 STDDSG

-3139 LTNVNKPTFLLGNID
+3139 LTNANKPTFILGNID
-3154 ADARYVTVEVQHG
+3154 ADARYVTVEVQYG

-3320 STPTIAMDSRDD
+3320 STPTITMDSRDD

-3350 GNIDADAHSVIL
+3350 GNIDSDAQSVIL

-3407 VRQSTPLVV
+3407 VRQSTPLIV

-3466 ANWVSATQ
+3466 ANWVSAAQ

-3619 QIAIDRIELVND
+3619 QIAIDHIELVND

-3719 LTPTIELAPDQDTG
+3719 MTPTIELAPDQDTG

-3798 VTVTDVAGN
+3798 VTVTDVADN

-3843 NHDRPVFDIHQV
+3843 NHDRPVFDIRQV

-4304 TSAELRI
+4304 TSAELKI

-4522 TGESAVDNITSVTT
+4522 TGESAVDNITSVTK

-4556 GVSYSVTANGNNL
+4556 GVSYPVTANGNNL

-4828 NNKTPTLIGS
+4828 NNKTPTLVGN
-4838 TLPNTIV
+4838 TLPNAIV

-4961 LPALGNDGNYE
+4961 LPALGNDGNYV

-5036 TIRNP
+5036 TIRSP

-5075 DKAGNSQQKEILIEH
+5075 DKAGNSQQKDILIEH

-5336 DGTWSYQFDNALK
+5336 DGTWSYQFDNVLK

-5411 FGEMNQSVQIFI
+5411 SGEMNQSVQIFI

-5580 THIKVF
+5580 THIQVF

-5597 KTEWWSNSDLITMR
+5597 KTDWWSNSSTITMR
-5611 GTGEIGATVS
+5611 GMGEIGATVS

-5630 TAVVAATG
+5630 TAVVAANG
-5638 RWELSTDK
+5638 QWELSTDQ
-5646 LPEGTYDISLVI
+5646 LPEGKYDITLSI
-5658 EDSAGN
+5658 EDNAGN
-5664 RWEDVR
+5664 RKEEVH

-5706 IITDSEGNT
+5706 IITDSNGNT

-5747 NRSDDVPL
+5747 NRSDDVSL

-5868 EDNGASDSD
+5868 EDNGVSDSD

-5909 DIYQATQGADGWTFT
+5909 DTYQATQGADGWTFT

-5930 DGNYTLSV
+5930 DGTYTLSV

-5997 RTEPSAAEESVVK
+5997 RTVPSAAEESVVK
-6010 VTAYSITLL
+6010 ETAYSITLL

-6106 DIVNAMNVRGK
+6106 DIVNAMNARGK

>member
-1 MGNKSIQKFFA
+1 MQKFFA

-2124 TIVLDNTDDSGTKG
+2124 TIVLDSTDDSGTKG

-2422 QIAINNIELVNDSGI
+2422 QIAINN
-2437 PDDNLT
+2437 
-2443 NNVRPHF
+2443 
-2450 QVTVPTDVNVVRLS
+2450 
-2464 IDGGKTWFNAT
+2464 
-2475 QSATPGVWDYIWP
+2475 
-2488 DDVADGGY
+2488 
-2496 TLTVE
+2496 
-2501 ATDEAGNKAT
+2501 
-2511 QTLDFT
+2511 
-2517 IDTTLSVPTLS
+2517 
-2528 LDSAD
+2528 
-2533 DSGIAGDNITNVKT
+2533 
-2547 PGFTLNNIDTDVSR
+2547 
-2561 VIVEVMHNGI
+2561 
-2571 KQEVPL
+2571 
-2577 VQTGGQW
+2577 
-2584 RFAPTSDWADGDYIL
+2584 
-2599 TVKVEDRAG
+2599 
-2608 NVKQSAPLTVTVDT
+2608 
-2622 HIAIDRIELVNDSGI
+2622 
-2637 PGDNLT
+2637 
-2643 NEARPH
+2643 
-2649 FQVTV
+2649 
-2654 PADVNGVR
+2654 
-2662 LSIDGGKT
+2662 
-2670 WFDAT
+2670 
-2675 QSATS
+2675 
-2680 GVWDYTWLTNVA
+2680 
-2692 NGPHTLMVEASDKA
+2692 
-2706 GNKTT
+2706 
-2711 QKLDFTID
+2711 
-2719 TILSEP
+2719 
-2725 TITLDSADD
+2725 
-2734 SAAGDNITNV
+2734 
-2744 KMPGFT
+2744 
-2750 LGNIDADVTKVVV
+2750 
-2763 TVAHDGKNQ
+2763 
-2772 QIELIKNGGVWRF
+2772 
-2785 TPGAAWTDGDYT
+2785 
-2797 LTVKVEDKAGNTNY
+2797 
-2811 SAPLTVTIDTQTSID
+2811 
-2826 RIELLNDTGIVGDN
+2826 
-2840 LTNEARPQFHI
+2840 
-2851 TVPTDVNSV
+2851 
-2860 QLSLDGGINWV
+2860 
-2871 NATLTSDGVW
+2871 
-2881 EYIWPTD
+2881 
-2888 LVENTYTLTVKA
+2888 
-2900 TDVAG
+2900 
-2905 NTATETLNFIIDTT
+2905 
-2919 LSTPTI
+2919 
-2925 TLDSADDSGTANDN
+2925 
-2939 KTNVKTPGFIIGGID
+2939 
-2954 SDVTQVVVQVMR
+2954 
-2966 DGHSEEV
+2966 
-2973 ELTQTNGQW
+2973 
-2982 RFVPGSAW
+2982 
-2990 TDGDY
+2990 
-2995 TLTVTVK
+2995 
-3002 DEAGN
+3002 
-3007 IRHSAPLTV
+3007 
-3016 TIDTQ
+3016 
-3021 ITIDH
+3021 

-4556 GVSYSVTANGNNL
+4556 GVSYPVTANGNNL

>member
-759 ADRFATV
+759 ADGFATV

-2124 TIVLDNTDDSGTKG
+2124 TIVLDSTDDSGTKG

-2422 QIAINNIELVNDSGI
+2422 QIAINN
-2437 PDDNLT
+2437 
-2443 NNVRPHF
+2443 
-2450 QVTVPTDVNVVRLS
+2450 
-2464 IDGGKTWFNAT
+2464 
-2475 QSATPGVWDYIWP
+2475 
-2488 DDVADGGY
+2488 
-2496 TLTVE
+2496 
-2501 ATDEAGNKAT
+2501 
-2511 QTLDFT
+2511 
-2517 IDTTLSVPTLS
+2517 
-2528 LDSAD
+2528 
-2533 DSGIAGDNITNVKT
+2533 
-2547 PGFTLNNIDTDVSR
+2547 
-2561 VIVEVMHNGI
+2561 
-2571 KQEVPL
+2571 
-2577 VQTGGQW
+2577 
-2584 RFAPTSDWADGDYIL
+2584 
-2599 TVKVEDRAG
+2599 
-2608 NVKQSAPLTVTVDT
+2608 
-2622 HIAIDRIELVNDSGI
+2622 
-2637 PGDNLT
+2637 
-2643 NEARPH
+2643 
-2649 FQVTV
+2649 
-2654 PADVNGVR
+2654 
-2662 LSIDGGKT
+2662 
-2670 WFDAT
+2670 
-2675 QSATS
+2675 
-2680 GVWDYTWLTNVA
+2680 
-2692 NGPHTLMVEASDKA
+2692 
-2706 GNKTT
+2706 
-2711 QKLDFTID
+2711 
-2719 TILSEP
+2719 
-2725 TITLDSADD
+2725 
-2734 SAAGDNITNV
+2734 
-2744 KMPGFT
+2744 
-2750 LGNIDADVTKVVV
+2750 
-2763 TVAHDGKNQ
+2763 
-2772 QIELIKNGGVWRF
+2772 
-2785 TPGAAWTDGDYT
+2785 
-2797 LTVKVEDKAGNTNY
+2797 
-2811 SAPLTVTIDTQTSID
+2811 
-2826 RIELLNDTGIVGDN
+2826 
-2840 LTNEARPQFHI
+2840 
-2851 TVPTDVNSV
+2851 
-2860 QLSLDGGINWV
+2860 
-2871 NATLTSDGVW
+2871 
-2881 EYIWPTD
+2881 
-2888 LVENTYTLTVKA
+2888 
-2900 TDVAG
+2900 
-2905 NTATETLNFIIDTT
+2905 
-2919 LSTPTI
+2919 
-2925 TLDSADDSGTANDN
+2925 
-2939 KTNVKTPGFIIGGID
+2939 
-2954 SDVTQVVVQVMR
+2954 
-2966 DGHSEEV
+2966 
-2973 ELTQTNGQW
+2973 
-2982 RFVPGSAW
+2982 
-2990 TDGDY
+2990 
-2995 TLTVTVK
+2995 
-3002 DEAGN
+3002 
-3007 IRHSAPLTV
+3007 
-3016 TIDTQ
+3016 
-3021 ITIDH
+3021 

-4556 GVSYSVTANGNNL
+4556 GVSYPVTANGNNL

>member
-301 PETLTDGTYN
+301 PETLTDGAYN

-426 ITDTIAPEKPTIELD
+426 ITDTIPPEKPTIELD

-631 PPTVSLEDYV
+631 PPTVSLEDFV

-1033 DSGISD
+1033 DSGIAD

-1104 DIAGNKANSAIF
+1104 DIAGNKANSAVF

-1188 IPGNTWADGSYT
+1188 TPGNTWADGSYT

-1207 KAGNTNYS
+1207 KAGNTSYS

-1324 VPVIVLDSADDTG
+1324 VPVIVLNSADDTG
-1337 IQGDNMTN
+1337 VQGDNMTN
-1345 STQPTFALQHI
+1345 RTQPTFALQHI

-1482 VWDYIWPDDVADGG
+1482 AWDYIWPDDVADGG

-1503 TDEAGN
+1503 TDKAGN
-1509 KATQTLDFTIDTT
+1509 KTTQELDFTIDTT

-1713 KLDFT
+1713 KLDFI
-1718 IDTIL
+1718 IDTLL

-2124 TIVLDNTDDSGTKG
+2124 TIVLDSTDDSGTKG
-2138 DHLTNVNKPTF
+2138 DNLTNVNKPTF

-2320 TLSTPV
+2320 TLSVPV
-2326 IVLDSADDSGV
+2326 IVLNSADDTGV
-2337 HGDNM
+2337 QGDNM
-2342 TNHTQPT
+2342 TNSTQPT

-2377 TKDAGGWTFT
+2377 TKGVGGWSFT

-2450 QVTVPTDVNVVRLS
+2450 QVKVPTDVN
-2464 IDGGKTWFNAT
+2464 
-2475 QSATPGVWDYIWP
+2475 
-2488 DDVADGGY
+2488 
-2496 TLTVE
+2496 E
-2501 ATDEAGNKAT
+2501 
-2511 QTLDFT
+2511 
-2517 IDTTLSVPTLS
+2517 
-2528 LDSAD
+2528 
-2533 DSGIAGDNITNVKT
+2533 
-2547 PGFTLNNIDTDVSR
+2547 
-2561 VIVEVMHNGI
+2561 
-2571 KQEVPL
+2571 
-2577 VQTGGQW
+2577 
-2584 RFAPTSDWADGDYIL
+2584 
-2599 TVKVEDRAG
+2599 
-2608 NVKQSAPLTVTVDT
+2608 
-2622 HIAIDRIELVNDSGI
+2622 
-2637 PGDNLT
+2637 
-2643 NEARPH
+2643 
-2649 FQVTV
+2649 
-2654 PADVNGVR
+2654 
-2662 LSIDGGKT
+2662 
-2670 WFDAT
+2670 
-2675 QSATS
+2675 
-2680 GVWDYTWLTNVA
+2680 
-2692 NGPHTLMVEASDKA
+2692 
-2706 GNKTT
+2706 
-2711 QKLDFTID
+2711 
-2719 TILSEP
+2719 
-2725 TITLDSADD
+2725 
-2734 SAAGDNITNV
+2734 
-2744 KMPGFT
+2744 
-2750 LGNIDADVTKVVV
+2750 
-2763 TVAHDGKNQ
+2763 
-2772 QIELIKNGGVWRF
+2772 
-2785 TPGAAWTDGDYT
+2785 
-2797 LTVKVEDKAGNTNY
+2797 
-2811 SAPLTVTIDTQTSID
+2811 
-2826 RIELLNDTGIVGDN
+2826 
-2840 LTNEARPQFHI
+2840 
-2851 TVPTDVNSV
+2851 
-2860 QLSLDGGINWV
+2860 
-2871 NATLTSDGVW
+2871 
-2881 EYIWPTD
+2881 
-2888 LVENTYTLTVKA
+2888 
-2900 TDVAG
+2900 
-2905 NTATETLNFIIDTT
+2905 
-2919 LSTPTI
+2919 
-2925 TLDSADDSGTANDN
+2925 
-2939 KTNVKTPGFIIGGID
+2939 
-2954 SDVTQVVVQVMR
+2954 
-2966 DGHSEEV
+2966 
-2973 ELTQTNGQW
+2973 
-2982 RFVPGSAW
+2982 
-2990 TDGDY
+2990 
-2995 TLTVTVK
+2995 
-3002 DEAGN
+3002 
-3007 IRHSAPLTV
+3007 
-3016 TIDTQ
+3016 
-3021 ITIDH
+3021 
-3026 IELVNDSGIP
+3026 
-3036 DDNLTNN
+3036 
-3043 VRPHFQVTVPTDVN
+3043 
-3057 VVRLSIDGG
+3057 VRLSIDGG

-3100 TDKAGNKTTQQLDFI
+3100 TDKAGNQTTQKLDFI
-3115 IDTLLSEPTIVLD
+3115 IDTMLSEPTIVLD
-3128 NTDDSG
+3128 STDDSG

-3139 LTNVNKPTFLLGNID
+3139 LTNANKPTFILGNID
-3154 ADARYVTVEVQHG
+3154 ADARYVTVEVQYG

-3320 STPTIAMDSRDD
+3320 STPTITMDSRDD

-3350 GNIDADAHSVIL
+3350 GNIDSDAQSVIL

-3407 VRQSTPLVV
+3407 VRQSTPLIV

-3466 ANWVSATQ
+3466 ANWVSAAQ

-3619 QIAIDRIELVND
+3619 QIAIDHIELVND

-3719 LTPTIELAPDQDTG
+3719 MTPTIELAPDQDTG

-3843 NHDRPVFDIHQV
+3843 NHDRPVFDIRQV

-4003 EAGNIANKDLVFNID
+4003 EAGNIA
-4018 TNIQVPTIA
+4018 
-4027 LDAGQDTGANTA
+4027 
-4039 DNITNISRPTFTIG
+4039 
-4053 NVDPD
+4053 
-4058 VIKVVVTIDGH
+4058 
-4069 DYNATKVGAGW
+4069 
-4080 QFTPGNAIPDGSYNI
+4080 
-4095 TVTVED
+4095 
-4101 KAGNTATSK
+4101 
-4110 PLPVVIDTTAEIESV
+4110 
-4125 TLVTDS
+4125 
-4131 GDSDVDNIT
+4131 
-4140 KVDKPQFSIV
+4140 
-4150 TADDITHV
+4150 
-4158 RVKIDNAAN
+4158 
-4167 WIELTKGGDGRWI
+4167 
-4180 FNVGSALPDGQH
+4180 
-4192 TLLVDVTDIAGNVA
+4192 
-4206 QETLQFTID
+4206 
-4215 TTLREPTIVLDPTH
+4215 
-4229 DTGDDTNDNLTRI
+4229 
-4242 NKPVF
+4242 
-4247 IIGNV
+4247 
-4252 DNDVSHIVVHI
+4252 
-4263 DGRDYT
+4263 
-4269 IENTGGNLTFTP
+4269 
-4281 DQPLSDGQHTI
+4281 
-4292 SVTVTDIAGNTK
+4292 
-4304 TSAELRI
+4304 
-4311 EIDTQVQIDSVT
+4311 
-4323 LTTDSGVN
+4323 
-4331 DHDNVTNATRPSF
+4331 
-4344 EIATPDDVTSVLVSF
+4344 
-4359 DGVNWTPIS
+4359 
-4368 KNAAGQWEFTAG
+4368 
-4380 SALPDGHYTLHVQA
+4380 
-4394 TDRAGNTANSTLG
+4394 
-4407 FTVDTQI
+4407 
-4414 DGLSVVMLDDAG
+4414 
-4426 KDSTDGITN
+4426 
-4435 ITSPRFEISAREPL
+4435 
-4449 QSVTVILNGKSSTL
+4449 
-4463 TQGAGNKWLFTPD
+4463 
-4476 TPLVDGTYKIEI
+4476 
-4488 VAEDIAGNKISKEV
+4488 
-4502 SFTIDT
+4502 
-4508 IVSDPSIDLLDADD
+4508 
-4522 TGESAVDNITSVTT
+4522 
-4536 PRFVIG
+4536 
-4542 NVPADIDTVVIRIN
+4542 
-4556 GVSYSVTANGNNL
+4556 
-4569 WEFQVPVA
+4569 
-4577 LNDGVYEAVVVFRDI
+4577 
-4592 AGNTSETKLPFT
+4592 
-4604 IDTTTSVS
+4604 
-4612 VRMEPASDTGNSN
+4612 
-4625 SDNLTNKQ
+4625 
-4633 NPKFEGTAE
+4633 
-4642 PNAKLVITI
+4642 
-4651 VDDKSGREVLK
+4651 
-4662 QTITV
+4662 
-4667 GADGN
+4667 
-4672 WSVTPN
+4672 
-4678 ILPDG
+4678 
-4683 MYTINVVA
+4683 
-4691 TDVAGNTAQT
+4691 
-4701 QERFTIDTV
+4701 
-4710 TIDPT
+4710 
-4715 IRLSDPSIDDQ
+4715 
-4726 HEATSLRPEFK
+4726 
-4737 GFAEA
+4737 
-4742 FSTIMIQWDGK
+4742 
-4753 VVGSANANA
+4753 
-4762 NGEWS
+4762 
-4767 WTPPSVL
+4767 
-4774 APGSYVVSIV
+4774 
-4784 AKDKAGN
+4784 
-4791 ESSQVD
+4791 
-4797 FPVVI
+4797 
-4802 PVIDVTPPT
+4802 
-4811 IKLSE
+4811 
-4816 ESDSGALGDFTT
+4816 
-4828 NNKTPTLIGS
+4828 
-4838 TLPNTIV
+4838 
-4845 SIYVDG
+4845 
-4851 VKVGEATADTAG
+4851 
-4863 RYTFQLSEMKD
+4863 
-4874 GHYVVQVGI
+4874 
-4883 VNPRDN
+4883 
-4889 SELRSTAVDVTID
+4889 
-4902 TEVAELVWN
+4902 
-4911 ISGMHE
+4911 
-4917 GGYIN
+4917 
-4922 TVTPEIGGTSEP
+4922 
-4934 NSKITIF
+4934 
-4941 VNGVEKAIAYTTG
+4941 
-4954 AGHWGVV
+4954 
-4961 LPALGNDGNYE
+4961 
-4972 LTFKVEDV
+4972 
-4980 AGNIREFGPQNVI
+4980 
-4993 LDTVISPLT
+4993 
-5002 VVLREADDSGKVG
+5002 
-5015 DWITN
+5015 
-5020 KSHVTIDGTA
+5020 
-5030 EAGSTL
+5030 
-5036 TIRNP
+5036 
-5041 QGVVIAT
+5041 
-5048 LVVGNDGRWSA
+5048 
-5059 ELDLRE
+5059 
-5065 GSNAFVVVSE
+5065 
-5075 DKAGNSQQKEILIEH
+5075 
-5090 DTQIEIS
+5090 
-5097 DISLSRDTN
+5097 
-5106 SGDKYDLITNN
+5106 
-5117 KSPVLVAMTDP
+5117 
-5128 GATVQVYINGVLQ
+5128 
-5141 GTVEASS
+5141 
-5148 SGNISYTMPA
+5148 
-5158 NSADGE
+5158 
-5164 YQVQFVATDT
+5164 
-5174 AGNRVESAITTVTI
+5174 
-5188 DSQIAVFDI
+5188 
-5197 DEDSLPALSNNRAL
+5197 
-5211 SVSGVGEAGSQ
+5211 
-5222 VSIFVDGKLVNV
+5222 
-5234 VMVEADGTWRAPI
+5234 
-5247 LLQDDGT
+5247 
-5254 FNIHFSITDVA
+5254 
-5265 GNTEV
+5265 
-5270 SKDYSVDVDSSTD
+5270 
-5283 FPTLNLEDAS
+5283 
-5293 NSGSLDDLITNHN
+5293 
-5306 KPVLVGTAEAGAT
+5306 
-5319 IHIYVDE
+5319 
-5326 KIVANVLVLE
+5326 
-5336 DGTWSYQFDNALK
+5336 
-5349 DGEYSIR
+5349 
-5356 VVAEDPAGNTAESP
+5356 
-5370 RLLVTIDTST
+5370 
-5380 FIDNPAMVAG
+5380 
-5390 SDNGIFSN
+5390 
-5398 DSITSQTRPTFSI
+5398 
-5411 FGEMNQSVQIFI
+5411 
-5423 DGVLVDT
+5423 
-5430 ITVTDRNQVYR
+5430 
-5441 PESPLGDGSHSIYY
+5441 
-5455 VITDKAGNTATSK
+5455 
-5468 TLNFTIDTFNTT
+5468 
-5480 PVAIDSIGG
+5480 
-5489 QTLAEMTGS
+5489 
-5498 DGKIYITDTTR
+5498 
-5509 NLLFSGSAEP
+5509 
-5519 NSKIEIIINGLN
+5519 
-5531 VGEVWVNEKGHW
+5531 
-5543 QMPVNPLYFT
+5543 
-5553 EGQLDITVKSTDR
+5553 
-5566 AGNVNQEK
+5566 
-5574 YSIWVD
+5574 
-5580 THIKVF
+5580 
-5586 TSELDDNKSSS
+5586 
-5597 KTEWWSNSDLITMR
+5597 
-5611 GTGEIGATVS
+5611 
-5621 LIVAGVTLA
+5621 
-5630 TAVVAATG
+5630 
-5638 RWELSTDK
+5638 
-5646 LPEGTYDISLVI
+5646 
-5658 EDSAGN
+5658 
-5664 RWEDVR
+5664 
-5670 EIFIDRTPP
+5670 
-5679 NAPVVTYSDIVN
+5679 
-5691 DLIIMQGT
+5691 
-5699 AEAKSQL
+5699 
-5706 IITDSEGNT
+5706 
-5715 YTLTVPDN
+5715 
-5723 GKWSMAIP
+5723 
-5731 YPSEG
+5731 
-5736 KFTITSVDAIG
+5736 
-5747 NRSDDVPL
+5747 
-5755 DIMKEVP
+5755 
-5762 VISLSPDSDSG
+5762 
-5773 TVGDNITRDKQPTF
+5773 
-5787 IIGNLESDVVVVQVD
+5787 
-5802 INGTVYNA
+5802 
-5810 EKNADGVW
+5810 
-5818 FFTPGTPLADGSYT
+5818 
-5832 ISVIASDAAGN
+5832 
-5843 QKNSLPI
+5843 
-5850 TVTIDST
+5850 
-5857 LTVPEIALAAG
+5857 
-5868 EDNGASDSD
+5868 
-5877 NVTNHTQPKFTLQH
+5877 
-5891 IDADVTGVTVNVT
+5891 
-5904 HNGVT
+5904 
-5909 DIYQATQGADGWTFT
+5909 
-5924 PPAAWN
+5924 
-5930 DGNYTLSV
+5930 
-5938 TVVDRAGNSQQSA
+5938 
-5951 SLAVTVDS
+5951 
-5959 TVTVTADSQHDD
+5959 
-5971 ASDDATATAVTP
+5971 
-5983 PESETVNAESATHL
+5983 
-5997 RTEPSAAEESVVK
+5997 
-6010 VTAYSITLL
+6010 
-6019 NADSGD
+6019 
-6025 EIDRSISQTP
+6025 
-6035 SFEISVPENIVNVS
+6035 
-6049 IMFEGEEFTLPITN
+6049 
-6063 QKAIFEVPLS
+6063 
-6073 LEDGEYTMD
+6073 
-6082 VKFIDKD
+6082 
-6089 NDFLIKEK
+6089 
-6097 TFSVDHSSA
+6097 
-6106 DIVNAMNVRGK
+6106 
-6117 TEDDINDSPS
+6117 
-6127 TSSVGHNNNGA
+6127 
-6138 IDVFAVNEVTLP
+6138 
-6150 VDNQEEHA
+6150 

>member
-1 MGNKSIQKFFA
+1 MQKFFA

-38 NITTPRGSVIIVN
+38 NITTPHGSVIIVN

-123 DAENAKKE
+123 EAENAKKE

-441 DSSDSGIKNDNIT
+441 DSSDSGIKNDSIT

-537 IETTN
+537 IETTD

-595 SDSVEGINNL
+595 SDSVEGVNNL

-623 VIDTIAPV
+623 IIDTVAPV
-631 PPTVSLEDYV
+631 PPTVSLEDFV

-1065 DAMSDTQIGVATQQP
+1065 DAASDTQIGVATQQP

-1104 DIAGNKANSAIF
+1104 DIAGNKANSAVF

-1188 IPGNTWADGSYT
+1188 TPGNTWADGSYT

-1324 VPVIVLDSADDTG
+1324 VPVIVLNSADDTG
-1337 IQGDNMTN
+1337 VQGDNMTN

-1434 DSGIPDDNLTN
+1434 DSGIPNDNLTN

-1473 NATQSATPG
+1473 NATQNATPG

-1509 KATQTLDFTIDTT
+1509 KTTQTLDFTIDTT

-1557 TDVSRVIVE
+1557 TDVSRVTVE

-1680 SGVWDYTWLT
+1680 PGVWDYTWLT

-1713 KLDFT
+1713 KLDFI
-1718 IDTIL
+1718 IDTML

-2012 APLTVTIDTQITID
+2012 APLTVTIDTQIAID

-2038 DNLTNNVRP
+2038 DNLTN
-2047 HFQVTVPTDVN
+2047 
-2058 VVRLSID
+2058 
-2065 GGKTWFNATQSA
+2065 
-2077 TPGVWDYTWLADVGE
+2077 
-2092 GKHTLTVEATDKAG
+2092 EA
-2106 NKTTQ
+2106 
-2111 QLDFIIDTLLSEP
+2111 
-2124 TIVLDNTDDSGTKG
+2124 
-2138 DHLTNVNKPTF
+2138 
-2149 LLGNI
+2149 
-2154 DADARYVTVEVQHGG
+2154 
-2169 TKEVL
+2169 
-2174 TATKDATGNWS
+2174 
-2185 VTPTGTWADGDYTL
+2185 
-2199 TVRVEDEAG
+2199 
-2208 NEKHSASLTVTV
+2208 
-2220 DTQITID
+2220 
-2227 VIELVNDNGI
+2227 
-2237 PGDNMTNDA
+2237 
-2246 HPQFRVTVPGDV
+2246 
-2258 NEVSLSID
+2258 
-2266 GGVTW
+2266 
-2271 VKATQSATPG
+2271 
-2281 VWNYTWPGTVP
+2281 
-2292 DGDYTLNVKATDNA
+2292 
-2306 GNTVTETLHFTIDT
+2306 
-2320 TLSTPV
+2320 
-2326 IVLDSADDSGV
+2326 
-2337 HGDNM
+2337 
-2342 TNHTQPT
+2342 
-2349 FALQH
+2349 
-2354 IDDDAVRVTV
+2354 
-2364 SVEHGGVTTTFDA
+2364 
-2377 TKDAGGWTFT
+2377 
-2387 PTGAWADGDYTLS
+2387 
-2400 VSVEDK
+2400 
-2406 AGNTSHSASL
+2406 
-2416 TVTVDT
+2416 
-2422 QIAINNIELVNDSGI
+2422 
-2437 PDDNLT
+2437 
-2443 NNVRPHF
+2443 
-2450 QVTVPTDVNVVRLS
+2450 
-2464 IDGGKTWFNAT
+2464 
-2475 QSATPGVWDYIWP
+2475 
-2488 DDVADGGY
+2488 
-2496 TLTVE
+2496 
-2501 ATDEAGNKAT
+2501 
-2511 QTLDFT
+2511 
-2517 IDTTLSVPTLS
+2517 
-2528 LDSAD
+2528 
-2533 DSGIAGDNITNVKT
+2533 
-2547 PGFTLNNIDTDVSR
+2547 
-2561 VIVEVMHNGI
+2561 
-2571 KQEVPL
+2571 
-2577 VQTGGQW
+2577 
-2584 RFAPTSDWADGDYIL
+2584 
-2599 TVKVEDRAG
+2599 
-2608 NVKQSAPLTVTVDT
+2608 
-2622 HIAIDRIELVNDSGI
+2622 
-2637 PGDNLT
+2637 
-2643 NEARPH
+2643 
-2649 FQVTV
+2649 
-2654 PADVNGVR
+2654 
-2662 LSIDGGKT
+2662 
-2670 WFDAT
+2670 
-2675 QSATS
+2675 
-2680 GVWDYTWLTNVA
+2680 
-2692 NGPHTLMVEASDKA
+2692 
-2706 GNKTT
+2706 
-2711 QKLDFTID
+2711 
-2719 TILSEP
+2719 
-2725 TITLDSADD
+2725 
-2734 SAAGDNITNV
+2734 
-2744 KMPGFT
+2744 
-2750 LGNIDADVTKVVV
+2750 
-2763 TVAHDGKNQ
+2763 
-2772 QIELIKNGGVWRF
+2772 
-2785 TPGAAWTDGDYT
+2785 
-2797 LTVKVEDKAGNTNY
+2797 
-2811 SAPLTVTIDTQTSID
+2811 
-2826 RIELLNDTGIVGDN
+2826 
-2840 LTNEARPQFHI
+2840 
-2851 TVPTDVNSV
+2851 
-2860 QLSLDGGINWV
+2860 
-2871 NATLTSDGVW
+2871 
-2881 EYIWPTD
+2881 
-2888 LVENTYTLTVKA
+2888 
-2900 TDVAG
+2900 
-2905 NTATETLNFIIDTT
+2905 
-2919 LSTPTI
+2919 
-2925 TLDSADDSGTANDN
+2925 
-2939 KTNVKTPGFIIGGID
+2939 
-2954 SDVTQVVVQVMR
+2954 
-2966 DGHSEEV
+2966 
-2973 ELTQTNGQW
+2973 
-2982 RFVPGSAW
+2982 
-2990 TDGDY
+2990 
-2995 TLTVTVK
+2995 
-3002 DEAGN
+3002 
-3007 IRHSAPLTV
+3007 
-3016 TIDTQ
+3016 
-3021 ITIDH
+3021 
-3026 IELVNDSGIP
+3026 
-3036 DDNLTNN
+3036 
-3043 VRPHFQVTVPTDVN
+3043 RPHFQVTVPTDVN

-3175 TKGATGIWSV
+3175 TKDATGNWSVTPTGTWADGDYTLTVRVEDEAGNEKHSASLTVTVDTQITIDAIELVNDNGIPGDNMTNDAHPQFRVTVPGDVNEVSLSIDGGVTWVKATQSATPGVWNYTWPGTVPDGDYTLNVKATDNAGNTVTETLHFTIDTTLSTPVIVLDSADDTGIQGDNMTNRTQPTFNLQHIDDDAVRVTVSVEHGGVTTTFDATKGVGGWTFTPPTSWGAGDYTLSVSVEDKAGNTSHSASLTVTVDTQIAINNIELVNDSGIPDDNLTNNVRPQFQVKVPTDVNEVRLSIDGGKTWFNATQSATPGVWDYTWLADVGEGKHTLTVEATDKAGNQTTQKLDFIIDTLLSEPTIVLDSTDDSGTKGDNLTNANKPTFLLGNIDADARYVTVEVQHGSTKEVLTATKGATGIWSV

-3198 TVRVEDDAGNVKYS
+3198 TVRVEDEAGNVKYS

-3221 QITIDVIELV
+3221 QITIDAIELV

-3320 STPTIAMDSRDD
+3320 STPTITMDSRDD

-3350 GNIDADAHSVIL
+3350 GNIDSDAQSVIL

-3407 VRQSTPLVV
+3407 VRQSTPLIV

-3466 ANWVSATQ
+3466 ANWVSAAQ

-3488 GDGKHTLTVMV
+3488 GDGKHILTVMV

-3619 QIAIDRIELVND
+3619 QIAIDHIELVND

-3685 TDMPEGQHTLTV
+3685 TDMPEGQHTLIV
-3697 EVTDGAGNKMTETL
+3697 EVTDGAGNKMTGTL
-3711 NFTIDITL
+3711 DFTIDITL

-3740 TSVTQPVFVLG
+3740 TSVTQPIFVLG

-3843 NHDRPVFDIHQV
+3843 NHDRPVFDIRQV

-3948 SFRIDVPGDVVQVR
+3948 SFRIDVPGDVIQVR

-4003 EAGNIANKDLVFNID
+4003 QAGNIANKDLVFNID

-4180 FNVGSALPDGQH
+4180 FNVGSALPDGKH

-4304 TSAELRI
+4304 TSAELQI

-4522 TGESAVDNITSVTT
+4522 TGESAVDNITSVTK

-4556 GVSYSVTANGNNL
+4556 GVSYPVTANGNNL

-4612 VRMEPASDTGNSN
+4612 VRMEPASDTGSSN

-4662 QTITV
+4662 HTITV

-4726 HEATSLRPEFK
+4726 YEATSLRPEFK
-4737 GFAEA
+4737 GLAEA

-4828 NNKTPTLIGS
+4828 NNKTPTLVGN
-4838 TLPNTIV
+4838 TLPNAIV

-4961 LPALGNDGNYE
+4961 LPALGNDGNYV

-5075 DKAGNSQQKEILIEH
+5075 DKAGNSQQKDILIEH

-5293 NSGSLDDLITNHN
+5293 NSGSLDDLITSHN

-5370 RLLVTIDTST
+5370 RLLVTVDTST
-5380 FIDNPAMVAG
+5380 FIDNPVMIAG

-5398 DSITSQTRPTFSI
+5398 DSITSQTRPAFSI

-5531 VGEVWVNEKGHW
+5531 VGEVWVNDKGHW

-5580 THIKVF
+5580 THIQVF

-5597 KTEWWSNSDLITMR
+5597 KTDWWSNSSTITMR
-5611 GTGEIGATVS
+5611 GMGEIGATVS

-5630 TAVVAATG
+5630 TAVVAANG
-5638 RWELSTDK
+5638 QWELSTDQ
-5646 LPEGTYDISLVI
+5646 LPEGKYDITLSI
-5658 EDSAGN
+5658 EDNAGN
-5664 RWEDVR
+5664 RKEEVH

-5706 IITDSEGNT
+5706 IITDSNGNT

-5755 DIMKEVP
+5755 DIMKETP

-5773 TVGDNITRDKQPTF
+5773 TVGDNITRDNQPTF

-5877 NVTNHTQPKFTLQH
+5877 NVTNHNHTQPKFTLQH

-5909 DIYQATQGADGWTFT
+5909 DIYQATQDADGWTFT

-5930 DGNYTLSV
+5930 DGTYTLSV
-5938 TVVDRAGNSQQSA
+5938 TVVDRAGNSLQSA
-5951 SLAVTVDS
+5951 SLEVTVDS

-5971 ASDDATATAVTP
+5971 AIDDATPTAVTP

-5997 RTEPSAAEESVVK
+5997 RTVPSAAEESVVK
-6010 VTAYSITLL
+6010 ETAYSITLL

-6049 IMFEGEEFTLPITN
+6049 VMFEGEEFTLPITN

-6089 NDFLIKEK
+6089 DDFLIKEK

-6106 DIVNAMNVRGK
+6106 DIVNAMNARGK

>member
-426 ITDTIAPEKPTIELD
+426 ITDTIPPEKPTIELD

-595 SDSVEGINNL
+595 SDSVEGVNNL

-623 VIDTIAPV
+623 VIDTVAPV
-631 PPTVSLEDYV
+631 PPTVSLEDFV

-1033 DSGISD
+1033 DSGVSD

-1065 DAMSDTQIGVATQQP
+1065 DAASDTQIGVATQQP

-1104 DIAGNKANSAIF
+1104 DIAGNKANSAVF

-1345 STQPTFALQHI
+1345 RTQPTFALQHI

-1383 GWTFTPPTSWA
+1383 GWSFTPTGAWA

-1434 DSGIPDDNLTN
+1434 DSGIPN
-1445 NVRPHF
+1445 
-1451 QVTVPTDVNVVRLS
+1451 
-1465 IDGGKTWF
+1465 
-1473 NATQSATPG
+1473 
-1482 VWDYIWPDDVADGG
+1482 
-1496 YTLTVEA
+1496 
-1503 TDEAGN
+1503 
-1509 KATQTLDFTIDTT
+1509 
-1522 LSVPT
+1522 
-1527 LSLDSAD
+1527 
-1534 DSGIAGDNI
+1534 
-1543 TNVKTPGFTLNNID
+1543 
-1557 TDVSRVIVE
+1557 
-1566 VMHNGIKQ
+1566 
-1574 EVPLVQTGGQWRF
+1574 
-1587 APTSDWA
+1587 
-1594 DGDYILTVK
+1594 
-1603 VEDRAGNV
+1603 
-1611 KQSAPL
+1611 
-1617 TVTVDTHIAIDRIE
+1617 
-1631 LVNDSGIPGDNLT
+1631 
-1644 NEARPHFQVTVPADV
+1644 
-1659 NGVRLSIDGGK
+1659 
-1670 TWFDATQSAT
+1670 
-1680 SGVWDYTWLT
+1680 
-1690 NVANGPHTLM
+1690 
-1700 VEASDKAGNKTTQ
+1700 
-1713 KLDFT
+1713 
-1718 IDTIL
+1718 
-1723 SEPTITLDSADD
+1723 
-1735 SAAGDN
+1735 
-1741 ITNVKMPG
+1741 
-1749 FTLGNIDADV
+1749 
-1759 TKVVVTVAHDG
+1759 
-1770 KNQQIELIKNGGVWR
+1770 
-1785 FTPGAAWT
+1785 
-1793 DGDYT
+1793 
-1798 LTVKV
+1798 
-1803 EDKAGN
+1803 
-1809 TNYSAPLTVTIDT
+1809 
-1822 QTSIDRI
+1822 
-1829 ELLNDTGIVGD
+1829 
-1840 NLTNEAR
+1840 
-1847 PQFHITVPTD
+1847 
-1857 VNSVQLSLD
+1857 
-1866 GGINWVNATLTSDGV
+1866 
-1881 WEYIWPTDLVE
+1881 
-1892 NTYTLTVKATDVA
+1892 
-1905 GNTATETL
+1905 
-1913 NFIIDTTLSTPT
+1913 
-1925 ITLDSADDSGT
+1925 
-1936 ANDNKTNVKTPGFII
+1936 
-1951 GGIDSDVTQVVVQ
+1951 
-1964 VMRDGHSEEVELT
+1964 
-1977 QTNGQWRFVPGSA
+1977 
-1990 WTDGDYTL
+1990 
-1998 TVTVKDEAGNIRHS
+1998 
-2012 APLTVTIDTQITID
+2012 
-2026 HIELVNDSGIPD
+2026 

-2106 NKTTQ
+2106 NQTTQ
-2111 QLDFIIDTLLSEP
+2111 KLDFIIDTMLSEP
-2124 TIVLDNTDDSGTKG
+2124 TIVLDSTDDSGTKG
-2138 DHLTNVNKPTF
+2138 DNLTNANKPTF
-2149 LLGNI
+2149 ILGNI
-2154 DADARYVTVEVQHGG
+2154 DADARYVTVEVQ
-2169 TKEVL
+2169 
-2174 TATKDATGNWS
+2174 
-2185 VTPTGTWADGDYTL
+2185 Y
-2199 TVRVEDEAG
+2199 
-2208 NEKHSASLTVTV
+2208 
-2220 DTQITID
+2220 
-2227 VIELVNDNGI
+2227 
-2237 PGDNMTNDA
+2237 
-2246 HPQFRVTVPGDV
+2246 
-2258 NEVSLSID
+2258 
-2266 GGVTW
+2266 
-2271 VKATQSATPG
+2271 
-2281 VWNYTWPGTVP
+2281 
-2292 DGDYTLNVKATDNA
+2292 
-2306 GNTVTETLHFTIDT
+2306 
-2320 TLSTPV
+2320 
-2326 IVLDSADDSGV
+2326 
-2337 HGDNM
+2337 
-2342 TNHTQPT
+2342 
-2349 FALQH
+2349 
-2354 IDDDAVRVTV
+2354 
-2364 SVEHGGVTTTFDA
+2364 
-2377 TKDAGGWTFT
+2377 
-2387 PTGAWADGDYTLS
+2387 
-2400 VSVEDK
+2400 
-2406 AGNTSHSASL
+2406 
-2416 TVTVDT
+2416 
-2422 QIAINNIELVNDSGI
+2422 
-2437 PDDNLT
+2437 
-2443 NNVRPHF
+2443 
-2450 QVTVPTDVNVVRLS
+2450 
-2464 IDGGKTWFNAT
+2464 
-2475 QSATPGVWDYIWP
+2475 
-2488 DDVADGGY
+2488 
-2496 TLTVE
+2496 
-2501 ATDEAGNKAT
+2501 
-2511 QTLDFT
+2511 
-2517 IDTTLSVPTLS
+2517 
-2528 LDSAD
+2528 
-2533 DSGIAGDNITNVKT
+2533 
-2547 PGFTLNNIDTDVSR
+2547 
-2561 VIVEVMHNGI
+2561 
-2571 KQEVPL
+2571 
-2577 VQTGGQW
+2577 
-2584 RFAPTSDWADGDYIL
+2584 
-2599 TVKVEDRAG
+2599 
-2608 NVKQSAPLTVTVDT
+2608 
-2622 HIAIDRIELVNDSGI
+2622 
-2637 PGDNLT
+2637 
-2643 NEARPH
+2643 
-2649 FQVTV
+2649 
-2654 PADVNGVR
+2654 
-2662 LSIDGGKT
+2662 
-2670 WFDAT
+2670 
-2675 QSATS
+2675 
-2680 GVWDYTWLTNVA
+2680 
-2692 NGPHTLMVEASDKA
+2692 
-2706 GNKTT
+2706 
-2711 QKLDFTID
+2711 
-2719 TILSEP
+2719 
-2725 TITLDSADD
+2725 
-2734 SAAGDNITNV
+2734 
-2744 KMPGFT
+2744 
-2750 LGNIDADVTKVVV
+2750 
-2763 TVAHDGKNQ
+2763 
-2772 QIELIKNGGVWRF
+2772 
-2785 TPGAAWTDGDYT
+2785 
-2797 LTVKVEDKAGNTNY
+2797 
-2811 SAPLTVTIDTQTSID
+2811 
-2826 RIELLNDTGIVGDN
+2826 
-2840 LTNEARPQFHI
+2840 
-2851 TVPTDVNSV
+2851 
-2860 QLSLDGGINWV
+2860 
-2871 NATLTSDGVW
+2871 
-2881 EYIWPTD
+2881 
-2888 LVENTYTLTVKA
+2888 
-2900 TDVAG
+2900 
-2905 NTATETLNFIIDTT
+2905 
-2919 LSTPTI
+2919 
-2925 TLDSADDSGTANDN
+2925 
-2939 KTNVKTPGFIIGGID
+2939 
-2954 SDVTQVVVQVMR
+2954 
-2966 DGHSEEV
+2966 
-2973 ELTQTNGQW
+2973 
-2982 RFVPGSAW
+2982 
-2990 TDGDY
+2990 
-2995 TLTVTVK
+2995 
-3002 DEAGN
+3002 
-3007 IRHSAPLTV
+3007 
-3016 TIDTQ
+3016 
-3021 ITIDH
+3021 
-3026 IELVNDSGIP
+3026 
-3036 DDNLTNN
+3036 
-3043 VRPHFQVTVPTDVN
+3043 
-3057 VVRLSIDGG
+3057 
-3066 KTWFNATQSATPGVW
+3066 
-3081 DYTWLAD
+3081 
-3088 VGEGK
+3088 
-3093 HTLTVEA
+3093 
-3100 TDKAGNKTTQQLDFI
+3100 
-3115 IDTLLSEPTIVLD
+3115 
-3128 NTDDSG
+3128 
-3134 TKGDN
+3134 
-3139 LTNVNKPTFLLGNID
+3139 
-3154 ADARYVTVEVQHG
+3154 G

-3185 TPTGTWADGDYTL
+3185 TPTGTWADGDYML

-3320 STPTIAMDSRDD
+3320 STPTITMDSRDD

-3350 GNIDADAHSVIL
+3350 GNIDSDAQSVIL

-3407 VRQSTPLVV
+3407 VRQSTPLIV

-3466 ANWVSATQ
+3466 ANWVSAAQ

-3619 QIAIDRIELVND
+3619 QIAIDHIELVND

-3719 LTPTIELAPDQDTG
+3719 MTPTIELAPDQDTG

-3843 NHDRPVFDIHQV
+3843 NHDRPVFDIRQV

-4304 TSAELRI
+4304 TSAELKI

-4522 TGESAVDNITSVTT
+4522 TGESAVDNITSVTK

-4556 GVSYSVTANGNNL
+4556 GVSYPVTANGNNL

-4612 VRMEPASDTGNSN
+4612 VRMEPASDTGSSN

-4726 HEATSLRPEFK
+4726 YEATSLRPEFK
-4737 GFAEA
+4737 GLAEA

-4828 NNKTPTLIGS
+4828 NNKTPTLIGN
-4838 TLPNTIV
+4838 TLPNAIV

-5041 QGVVIAT
+5041 QGGVIAT

-5247 LLQDDGT
+5247 LLQDDGK

-5293 NSGSLDDLITNHN
+5293 NSGSLDDLITSHN

-5380 FIDNPAMVAG
+5380 FIDNPVMIAG

-5398 DSITSQTRPTFSI
+5398 DSITSQTRPAFSI

-5468 TLNFTIDTFNTT
+5468 TLNFTIDTLNTT

-5531 VGEVWVNEKGHW
+5531 VGEVWVNDKGHW

-5580 THIKVF
+5580 THIQVF

-5597 KTEWWSNSDLITMR
+5597 KTDWWSNSSTITMR
-5611 GTGEIGATVS
+5611 GMGEIGATVS

-5630 TAVVAATG
+5630 TAVVAANG
-5638 RWELSTDK
+5638 QWELSTDQ
-5646 LPEGTYDISLVI
+5646 LPEGKYDITLSI
-5658 EDSAGN
+5658 EDNAGN
-5664 RWEDVR
+5664 RKEEVH

-5706 IITDSEGNT
+5706 IITDSNGNT

-5755 DIMKEVP
+5755 DIMKETP

-5773 TVGDNITRDKQPTF
+5773 TAGDNITRDNQPTF

-5877 NVTNHTQPKFTLQH
+5877 NVTNHNHTQPKFTLQH

-5909 DIYQATQGADGWTFT
+5909 DTYQATQGADGWTFT

-5959 TVTVTADSQHDD
+5959 TVTVTADSQHND
-5971 ASDDATATAVTP
+5971 ASDDATAIAVTP

-5997 RTEPSAAEESVVK
+5997 RTVPSVAEESVVK
-6010 VTAYSITLL
+6010 ETAYSITLL

-6049 IMFEGEEFTLPITN
+6049 VMFEGEEFTLPIIN

-6082 VKFIDKD
+6082 VKYLDKD
-6089 NDFLIKEK
+6089 DDFLIKEK

-6106 DIVNAMNVRGK
+6106 DIVNAMNARGK

>member
-426 ITDTIAPEKPTIELD
+426 ITDTIPPEKPTIELD

-631 PPTVSLEDYV
+631 PPTVSLEDFV

-1033 DSGISD
+1033 DSGIAD

-1104 DIAGNKANSAIF
+1104 DIAGNKANSAVF

-1188 IPGNTWADGSYT
+1188 TPGNTWADGSYT

-1207 KAGNTNYS
+1207 KAGNTSYS

-1324 VPVIVLDSADDTG
+1324 VPVIVLNSADDTG
-1337 IQGDNMTN
+1337 VQGDNMTN
-1345 STQPTFALQHI
+1345 RTQPTFALQHI

-1482 VWDYIWPDDVADGG
+1482 AWDYIWPDDVADGG

-1503 TDEAGN
+1503 TDKAGN
-1509 KATQTLDFTIDTT
+1509 KTTQELDFTIDTT

-1713 KLDFT
+1713 KLDFI
-1718 IDTIL
+1718 IDTLL

-2124 TIVLDNTDDSGTKG
+2124 TIVLDSTDDSGTKG
-2138 DHLTNVNKPTF
+2138 DNLTNVNKPTF

-2320 TLSTPV
+2320 TLSVPV
-2326 IVLDSADDSGV
+2326 IVLNSADDTGV
-2337 HGDNM
+2337 QGDNM
-2342 TNHTQPT
+2342 TNSTQPT

-2377 TKDAGGWTFT
+2377 TKGVGGWSFT

-2450 QVTVPTDVNVVRLS
+2450 QVKVPTDVN
-2464 IDGGKTWFNAT
+2464 
-2475 QSATPGVWDYIWP
+2475 
-2488 DDVADGGY
+2488 
-2496 TLTVE
+2496 E
-2501 ATDEAGNKAT
+2501 
-2511 QTLDFT
+2511 
-2517 IDTTLSVPTLS
+2517 
-2528 LDSAD
+2528 
-2533 DSGIAGDNITNVKT
+2533 
-2547 PGFTLNNIDTDVSR
+2547 
-2561 VIVEVMHNGI
+2561 
-2571 KQEVPL
+2571 
-2577 VQTGGQW
+2577 
-2584 RFAPTSDWADGDYIL
+2584 
-2599 TVKVEDRAG
+2599 
-2608 NVKQSAPLTVTVDT
+2608 
-2622 HIAIDRIELVNDSGI
+2622 
-2637 PGDNLT
+2637 
-2643 NEARPH
+2643 
-2649 FQVTV
+2649 
-2654 PADVNGVR
+2654 
-2662 LSIDGGKT
+2662 
-2670 WFDAT
+2670 
-2675 QSATS
+2675 
-2680 GVWDYTWLTNVA
+2680 
-2692 NGPHTLMVEASDKA
+2692 
-2706 GNKTT
+2706 
-2711 QKLDFTID
+2711 
-2719 TILSEP
+2719 
-2725 TITLDSADD
+2725 
-2734 SAAGDNITNV
+2734 
-2744 KMPGFT
+2744 
-2750 LGNIDADVTKVVV
+2750 
-2763 TVAHDGKNQ
+2763 
-2772 QIELIKNGGVWRF
+2772 
-2785 TPGAAWTDGDYT
+2785 
-2797 LTVKVEDKAGNTNY
+2797 
-2811 SAPLTVTIDTQTSID
+2811 
-2826 RIELLNDTGIVGDN
+2826 
-2840 LTNEARPQFHI
+2840 
-2851 TVPTDVNSV
+2851 
-2860 QLSLDGGINWV
+2860 
-2871 NATLTSDGVW
+2871 
-2881 EYIWPTD
+2881 
-2888 LVENTYTLTVKA
+2888 
-2900 TDVAG
+2900 
-2905 NTATETLNFIIDTT
+2905 
-2919 LSTPTI
+2919 
-2925 TLDSADDSGTANDN
+2925 
-2939 KTNVKTPGFIIGGID
+2939 
-2954 SDVTQVVVQVMR
+2954 
-2966 DGHSEEV
+2966 
-2973 ELTQTNGQW
+2973 
-2982 RFVPGSAW
+2982 
-2990 TDGDY
+2990 
-2995 TLTVTVK
+2995 
-3002 DEAGN
+3002 
-3007 IRHSAPLTV
+3007 
-3016 TIDTQ
+3016 
-3021 ITIDH
+3021 
-3026 IELVNDSGIP
+3026 
-3036 DDNLTNN
+3036 
-3043 VRPHFQVTVPTDVN
+3043 
-3057 VVRLSIDGG
+3057 VRLSIDGG

-3100 TDKAGNKTTQQLDFI
+3100 TDKAGNQTTQKLDFI
-3115 IDTLLSEPTIVLD
+3115 IDTMLSEPTIVLD
-3128 NTDDSG
+3128 STDDSG

-3139 LTNVNKPTFLLGNID
+3139 LTNANKPTFILGNID
-3154 ADARYVTVEVQHG
+3154 ADARYVTVEVQYG

-3320 STPTIAMDSRDD
+3320 STPTITMDSRDD

-3350 GNIDADAHSVIL
+3350 GNIDSDAQSVIL

-3407 VRQSTPLVV
+3407 VRQSTPLIV

-3466 ANWVSATQ
+3466 ANWVSAAQ

-3619 QIAIDRIELVND
+3619 QIAIDHIELVND

-3719 LTPTIELAPDQDTG
+3719 MTPTIELAPDQDTG

-3843 NHDRPVFDIHQV
+3843 NHDRPVFDIRQV

-4003 EAGNIANKDLVFNID
+4003 EAGNI
-4018 TNIQVPTIA
+4018 
-4027 LDAGQDTGANTA
+4027 
-4039 DNITNISRPTFTIG
+4039 
-4053 NVDPD
+4053 
-4058 VIKVVVTIDGH
+4058 
-4069 DYNATKVGAGW
+4069 
-4080 QFTPGNAIPDGSYNI
+4080 
-4095 TVTVED
+4095 
-4101 KAGNTATSK
+4101 
-4110 PLPVVIDTTAEIESV
+4110 
-4125 TLVTDS
+4125 
-4131 GDSDVDNIT
+4131 
-4140 KVDKPQFSIV
+4140 
-4150 TADDITHV
+4150 
-4158 RVKIDNAAN
+4158 
-4167 WIELTKGGDGRWI
+4167 
-4180 FNVGSALPDGQH
+4180 
-4192 TLLVDVTDIAGNVA
+4192 
-4206 QETLQFTID
+4206 
-4215 TTLREPTIVLDPTH
+4215 
-4229 DTGDDTNDNLTRI
+4229 
-4242 NKPVF
+4242 
-4247 IIGNV
+4247 
-4252 DNDVSHIVVHI
+4252 
-4263 DGRDYT
+4263 
-4269 IENTGGNLTFTP
+4269 
-4281 DQPLSDGQHTI
+4281 
-4292 SVTVTDIAGNTK
+4292 
-4304 TSAELRI
+4304 
-4311 EIDTQVQIDSVT
+4311 
-4323 LTTDSGVN
+4323 
-4331 DHDNVTNATRPSF
+4331 
-4344 EIATPDDVTSVLVSF
+4344 
-4359 DGVNWTPIS
+4359 
-4368 KNAAGQWEFTAG
+4368 
-4380 SALPDGHYTLHVQA
+4380 
-4394 TDRAGNTANSTLG
+4394 
-4407 FTVDTQI
+4407 
-4414 DGLSVVMLDDAG
+4414 
-4426 KDSTDGITN
+4426 
-4435 ITSPRFEISAREPL
+4435 
-4449 QSVTVILNGKSSTL
+4449 
-4463 TQGAGNKWLFTPD
+4463 
-4476 TPLVDGTYKIEI
+4476 
-4488 VAEDIAGNKISKEV
+4488 
-4502 SFTIDT
+4502 
-4508 IVSDPSIDLLDADD
+4508 
-4522 TGESAVDNITSVTT
+4522 
-4536 PRFVIG
+4536 
-4542 NVPADIDTVVIRIN
+4542 
-4556 GVSYSVTANGNNL
+4556 
-4569 WEFQVPVA
+4569 
-4577 LNDGVYEAVVVFRDI
+4577 
-4592 AGNTSETKLPFT
+4592 
-4604 IDTTTSVS
+4604 
-4612 VRMEPASDTGNSN
+4612 
-4625 SDNLTNKQ
+4625 
-4633 NPKFEGTAE
+4633 
-4642 PNAKLVITI
+4642 
-4651 VDDKSGREVLK
+4651 
-4662 QTITV
+4662 
-4667 GADGN
+4667 
-4672 WSVTPN
+4672 
-4678 ILPDG
+4678 
-4683 MYTINVVA
+4683 
-4691 TDVAGNTAQT
+4691 
-4701 QERFTIDTV
+4701 
-4710 TIDPT
+4710 
-4715 IRLSDPSIDDQ
+4715 
-4726 HEATSLRPEFK
+4726 
-4737 GFAEA
+4737 
-4742 FSTIMIQWDGK
+4742 
-4753 VVGSANANA
+4753 
-4762 NGEWS
+4762 
-4767 WTPPSVL
+4767 
-4774 APGSYVVSIV
+4774 
-4784 AKDKAGN
+4784 
-4791 ESSQVD
+4791 
-4797 FPVVI
+4797 
-4802 PVIDVTPPT
+4802 
-4811 IKLSE
+4811 
-4816 ESDSGALGDFTT
+4816 
-4828 NNKTPTLIGS
+4828 
-4838 TLPNTIV
+4838 
-4845 SIYVDG
+4845 
-4851 VKVGEATADTAG
+4851 
-4863 RYTFQLSEMKD
+4863 
-4874 GHYVVQVGI
+4874 
-4883 VNPRDN
+4883 
-4889 SELRSTAVDVTID
+4889 
-4902 TEVAELVWN
+4902 
-4911 ISGMHE
+4911 
-4917 GGYIN
+4917 
-4922 TVTPEIGGTSEP
+4922 
-4934 NSKITIF
+4934 
-4941 VNGVEKAIAYTTG
+4941 
-4954 AGHWGVV
+4954 
-4961 LPALGNDGNYE
+4961 
-4972 LTFKVEDV
+4972 
-4980 AGNIREFGPQNVI
+4980 
-4993 LDTVISPLT
+4993 
-5002 VVLREADDSGKVG
+5002 
-5015 DWITN
+5015 
-5020 KSHVTIDGTA
+5020 
-5030 EAGSTL
+5030 
-5036 TIRNP
+5036 
-5041 QGVVIAT
+5041 
-5048 LVVGNDGRWSA
+5048 
-5059 ELDLRE
+5059 
-5065 GSNAFVVVSE
+5065 
-5075 DKAGNSQQKEILIEH
+5075 
-5090 DTQIEIS
+5090 
-5097 DISLSRDTN
+5097 
-5106 SGDKYDLITNN
+5106 
-5117 KSPVLVAMTDP
+5117 
-5128 GATVQVYINGVLQ
+5128 
-5141 GTVEASS
+5141 
-5148 SGNISYTMPA
+5148 
-5158 NSADGE
+5158 
-5164 YQVQFVATDT
+5164 
-5174 AGNRVESAITTVTI
+5174 
-5188 DSQIAVFDI
+5188 
-5197 DEDSLPALSNNRAL
+5197 
-5211 SVSGVGEAGSQ
+5211 
-5222 VSIFVDGKLVNV
+5222 
-5234 VMVEADGTWRAPI
+5234 
-5247 LLQDDGT
+5247 
-5254 FNIHFSITDVA
+5254 
-5265 GNTEV
+5265 
-5270 SKDYSVDVDSSTD
+5270 
-5283 FPTLNLEDAS
+5283 
-5293 NSGSLDDLITNHN
+5293 
-5306 KPVLVGTAEAGAT
+5306 
-5319 IHIYVDE
+5319 
-5326 KIVANVLVLE
+5326 
-5336 DGTWSYQFDNALK
+5336 
-5349 DGEYSIR
+5349 
-5356 VVAEDPAGNTAESP
+5356 
-5370 RLLVTIDTST
+5370 
-5380 FIDNPAMVAG
+5380 
-5390 SDNGIFSN
+5390 
-5398 DSITSQTRPTFSI
+5398 
-5411 FGEMNQSVQIFI
+5411 
-5423 DGVLVDT
+5423 
-5430 ITVTDRNQVYR
+5430 
-5441 PESPLGDGSHSIYY
+5441 
-5455 VITDKAGNTATSK
+5455 
-5468 TLNFTIDTFNTT
+5468 
-5480 PVAIDSIGG
+5480 
-5489 QTLAEMTGS
+5489 
-5498 DGKIYITDTTR
+5498 
-5509 NLLFSGSAEP
+5509 
-5519 NSKIEIIINGLN
+5519 
-5531 VGEVWVNEKGHW
+5531 
-5543 QMPVNPLYFT
+5543 
-5553 EGQLDITVKSTDR
+5553 
-5566 AGNVNQEK
+5566 
-5574 YSIWVD
+5574 
-5580 THIKVF
+5580 
-5586 TSELDDNKSSS
+5586 
-5597 KTEWWSNSDLITMR
+5597 
-5611 GTGEIGATVS
+5611 
-5621 LIVAGVTLA
+5621 
-5630 TAVVAATG
+5630 
-5638 RWELSTDK
+5638 
-5646 LPEGTYDISLVI
+5646 
-5658 EDSAGN
+5658 
-5664 RWEDVR
+5664 
-5670 EIFIDRTPP
+5670 
-5679 NAPVVTYSDIVN
+5679 
-5691 DLIIMQGT
+5691 
-5699 AEAKSQL
+5699 
-5706 IITDSEGNT
+5706 
-5715 YTLTVPDN
+5715 
-5723 GKWSMAIP
+5723 
-5731 YPSEG
+5731 
-5736 KFTITSVDAIG
+5736 
-5747 NRSDDVPL
+5747 
-5755 DIMKEVP
+5755 
-5762 VISLSPDSDSG
+5762 
-5773 TVGDNITRDKQPTF
+5773 
-5787 IIGNLESDVVVVQVD
+5787 
-5802 INGTVYNA
+5802 
-5810 EKNADGVW
+5810 
-5818 FFTPGTPLADGSYT
+5818 
-5832 ISVIASDAAGN
+5832 
-5843 QKNSLPI
+5843 
-5850 TVTIDST
+5850 
-5857 LTVPEIALAAG
+5857 
-5868 EDNGASDSD
+5868 
-5877 NVTNHTQPKFTLQH
+5877 
-5891 IDADVTGVTVNVT
+5891 
-5904 HNGVT
+5904 
-5909 DIYQATQGADGWTFT
+5909 
-5924 PPAAWN
+5924 
-5930 DGNYTLSV
+5930 
-5938 TVVDRAGNSQQSA
+5938 
-5951 SLAVTVDS
+5951 
-5959 TVTVTADSQHDD
+5959 
-5971 ASDDATATAVTP
+5971 
-5983 PESETVNAESATHL
+5983 
-5997 RTEPSAAEESVVK
+5997 
-6010 VTAYSITLL
+6010 
-6019 NADSGD
+6019 
-6025 EIDRSISQTP
+6025 
-6035 SFEISVPENIVNVS
+6035 
-6049 IMFEGEEFTLPITN
+6049 
-6063 QKAIFEVPLS
+6063 
-6073 LEDGEYTMD
+6073 
-6082 VKFIDKD
+6082 
-6089 NDFLIKEK
+6089 
-6097 TFSVDHSSA
+6097 
-6106 DIVNAMNVRGK
+6106 
-6117 TEDDINDSPS
+6117 
-6127 TSSVGHNNNGA
+6127 
-6138 IDVFAVNEVTLP
+6138 
-6150 VDNQEEHA
+6150 

>member
-158 SSKQIEEMLQNF
+158 SSKQMEEMLQEF

-426 ITDTIAPEKPTIELD
+426 ITDTIPPEKPTIELD

-1104 DIAGNKANSAIF
+1104 DIAGNKANSAVF

-1173 SEEIELSHLNGSWLF
+1173 SEEIELSHHNGSWLF
-1188 IPGNTWADGSYT
+1188 TPGNTWADGSYT

-1215 APLTVVIDTQIAID
+1215 TPLTVVIDTQIAID

-1261 EVRLSIDGGNSWV
+1261 EVRLSIDGGLSWV

-1309 TVTKTIDFAVDTTLS
+1309 TVTKTIDFAVDSTLS
-1324 VPVIVLDSADDTG
+1324 VPVIVLNNADDTG
-1337 IQGDNMTN
+1337 VQGDNMTN
-1345 STQPTFALQHI
+1345 RTQPTFNLQHI

-1371 VTTTFDATKGTG
+1371 VTTTFDVTKDAG
-1383 GWTFTPPTSWA
+1383 GWTFTPPTSWGA
-1394 DGDYTLSVSVE
+1394 GDYTLSVSVE

-1445 NVRPHF
+1445 NVRPQF
-1451 QVTVPTDVNVVRLS
+1451 QVKVPTDVN
-1465 IDGGKTWF
+1465 
-1473 NATQSATPG
+1473 
-1482 VWDYIWPDDVADGG
+1482 
-1496 YTLTVEA
+1496 E
-1503 TDEAGN
+1503 
-1509 KATQTLDFTIDTT
+1509 
-1522 LSVPT
+1522 
-1527 LSLDSAD
+1527 
-1534 DSGIAGDNI
+1534 
-1543 TNVKTPGFTLNNID
+1543 
-1557 TDVSRVIVE
+1557 
-1566 VMHNGIKQ
+1566 
-1574 EVPLVQTGGQWRF
+1574 
-1587 APTSDWA
+1587 
-1594 DGDYILTVK
+1594 
-1603 VEDRAGNV
+1603 
-1611 KQSAPL
+1611 
-1617 TVTVDTHIAIDRIE
+1617 
-1631 LVNDSGIPGDNLT
+1631 
-1644 NEARPHFQVTVPADV
+1644 
-1659 NGVRLSIDGGK
+1659 
-1670 TWFDATQSAT
+1670 
-1680 SGVWDYTWLT
+1680 
-1690 NVANGPHTLM
+1690 
-1700 VEASDKAGNKTTQ
+1700 
-1713 KLDFT
+1713 
-1718 IDTIL
+1718 
-1723 SEPTITLDSADD
+1723 
-1735 SAAGDN
+1735 
-1741 ITNVKMPG
+1741 
-1749 FTLGNIDADV
+1749 
-1759 TKVVVTVAHDG
+1759 
-1770 KNQQIELIKNGGVWR
+1770 
-1785 FTPGAAWT
+1785 
-1793 DGDYT
+1793 
-1798 LTVKV
+1798 
-1803 EDKAGN
+1803 
-1809 TNYSAPLTVTIDT
+1809 
-1822 QTSIDRI
+1822 
-1829 ELLNDTGIVGD
+1829 
-1840 NLTNEAR
+1840 
-1847 PQFHITVPTD
+1847 
-1857 VNSVQLSLD
+1857 
-1866 GGINWVNATLTSDGV
+1866 
-1881 WEYIWPTDLVE
+1881 
-1892 NTYTLTVKATDVA
+1892 
-1905 GNTATETL
+1905 
-1913 NFIIDTTLSTPT
+1913 
-1925 ITLDSADDSGT
+1925 
-1936 ANDNKTNVKTPGFII
+1936 
-1951 GGIDSDVTQVVVQ
+1951 
-1964 VMRDGHSEEVELT
+1964 
-1977 QTNGQWRFVPGSA
+1977 
-1990 WTDGDYTL
+1990 
-1998 TVTVKDEAGNIRHS
+1998 
-2012 APLTVTIDTQITID
+2012 
-2026 HIELVNDSGIPD
+2026 
-2038 DNLTNNVRP
+2038 
-2047 HFQVTVPTDVN
+2047 
-2058 VVRLSID
+2058 VRLSID

-2106 NKTTQ
+2106 NQTTQ
-2111 QLDFIIDTLLSEP
+2111 KLDFIIDTLLSEP
-2124 TIVLDNTDDSGTKG
+2124 TI
-2138 DHLTNVNKPTF
+2138 
-2149 LLGNI
+2149 
-2154 DADARYVTVEVQHGG
+2154 A
-2169 TKEVL
+2169 
-2174 TATKDATGNWS
+2174 
-2185 VTPTGTWADGDYTL
+2185 
-2199 TVRVEDEAG
+2199 
-2208 NEKHSASLTVTV
+2208 
-2220 DTQITID
+2220 
-2227 VIELVNDNGI
+2227 
-2237 PGDNMTNDA
+2237 
-2246 HPQFRVTVPGDV
+2246 
-2258 NEVSLSID
+2258 
-2266 GGVTW
+2266 
-2271 VKATQSATPG
+2271 
-2281 VWNYTWPGTVP
+2281 
-2292 DGDYTLNVKATDNA
+2292 
-2306 GNTVTETLHFTIDT
+2306 
-2320 TLSTPV
+2320 
-2326 IVLDSADDSGV
+2326 LDS
-2337 HGDNM
+2337 
-2342 TNHTQPT
+2342 
-2349 FALQH
+2349 
-2354 IDDDAVRVTV
+2354 
-2364 SVEHGGVTTTFDA
+2364 
-2377 TKDAGGWTFT
+2377 
-2387 PTGAWADGDYTLS
+2387 
-2400 VSVEDK
+2400 
-2406 AGNTSHSASL
+2406 
-2416 TVTVDT
+2416 
-2422 QIAINNIELVNDSGI
+2422 
-2437 PDDNLT
+2437 
-2443 NNVRPHF
+2443 
-2450 QVTVPTDVNVVRLS
+2450 
-2464 IDGGKTWFNAT
+2464 
-2475 QSATPGVWDYIWP
+2475 
-2488 DDVADGGY
+2488 
-2496 TLTVE
+2496 
-2501 ATDEAGNKAT
+2501 
-2511 QTLDFT
+2511 
-2517 IDTTLSVPTLS
+2517 
-2528 LDSAD
+2528 
-2533 DSGIAGDNITNVKT
+2533 
-2547 PGFTLNNIDTDVSR
+2547 
-2561 VIVEVMHNGI
+2561 
-2571 KQEVPL
+2571 
-2577 VQTGGQW
+2577 
-2584 RFAPTSDWADGDYIL
+2584 
-2599 TVKVEDRAG
+2599 
-2608 NVKQSAPLTVTVDT
+2608 
-2622 HIAIDRIELVNDSGI
+2622 
-2637 PGDNLT
+2637 
-2643 NEARPH
+2643 
-2649 FQVTV
+2649 
-2654 PADVNGVR
+2654 
-2662 LSIDGGKT
+2662 
-2670 WFDAT
+2670 
-2675 QSATS
+2675 
-2680 GVWDYTWLTNVA
+2680 
-2692 NGPHTLMVEASDKA
+2692 
-2706 GNKTT
+2706 
-2711 QKLDFTID
+2711 
-2719 TILSEP
+2719 
-2725 TITLDSADD
+2725 
-2734 SAAGDNITNV
+2734 
-2744 KMPGFT
+2744 
-2750 LGNIDADVTKVVV
+2750 
-2763 TVAHDGKNQ
+2763 
-2772 QIELIKNGGVWRF
+2772 
-2785 TPGAAWTDGDYT
+2785 
-2797 LTVKVEDKAGNTNY
+2797 
-2811 SAPLTVTIDTQTSID
+2811 
-2826 RIELLNDTGIVGDN
+2826 
-2840 LTNEARPQFHI
+2840 
-2851 TVPTDVNSV
+2851 
-2860 QLSLDGGINWV
+2860 
-2871 NATLTSDGVW
+2871 
-2881 EYIWPTD
+2881 
-2888 LVENTYTLTVKA
+2888 
-2900 TDVAG
+2900 
-2905 NTATETLNFIIDTT
+2905 
-2919 LSTPTI
+2919 
-2925 TLDSADDSGTANDN
+2925 
-2939 KTNVKTPGFIIGGID
+2939 
-2954 SDVTQVVVQVMR
+2954 
-2966 DGHSEEV
+2966 
-2973 ELTQTNGQW
+2973 
-2982 RFVPGSAW
+2982 
-2990 TDGDY
+2990 
-2995 TLTVTVK
+2995 
-3002 DEAGN
+3002 
-3007 IRHSAPLTV
+3007 
-3016 TIDTQ
+3016 
-3021 ITIDH
+3021 
-3026 IELVNDSGIP
+3026 
-3036 DDNLTNN
+3036 
-3043 VRPHFQVTVPTDVN
+3043 
-3057 VVRLSIDGG
+3057 
-3066 KTWFNATQSATPGVW
+3066 
-3081 DYTWLAD
+3081 
-3088 VGEGK
+3088 
-3093 HTLTVEA
+3093 
-3100 TDKAGNKTTQQLDFI
+3100 
-3115 IDTLLSEPTIVLD
+3115 
-3128 NTDDSG
+3128 TDDSG

-3139 LTNVNKPTFLLGNID
+3139 LTSVNKPTFILGNID

-3185 TPTGTWADGDYTL
+3185 TPTGMWADGSHTL

-3221 QITIDVIELV
+3221 HIAIDDIELV

-3301 DKAGNKTTQTLD
+3301 DKAGNQTTQTLD

-3350 GNIDADAHSVIL
+3350 GNIDSDAHSVIL

-3369 SQEVTLTQVGGQW
+3369 SQEVTLTQAGGQW

-3393 SYTLTVEVTDNAGN
+3393 SYTLTVEVQDNAGN
-3407 VRQSTPLVV
+3407 VRQSTPLIV

-3466 ANWVSATQ
+3466 ANWVSAAQ

-3820 TLTTPVIELAA
+3820 SLTTPVIELAA

-3843 NHDRPVFDIHQV
+3843 KHDRPVFDIRQV

-3915 FEVRIDTT
+3915 LEVRIDTT

-3948 SFRIDVPGDVVQVR
+3948 SFRIDVPGDVIQVR

-3981 WIFDSPNTLV
+3981 WIFDTPNALV

-4003 EAGNIANKDLVFNID
+4003 QAGNIANKDLVFNID

-4180 FNVGSALPDGQH
+4180 FNVVSALPDGQH

-4304 TSAELRI
+4304 TSAELKI

-4359 DGVNWTPIS
+4359 DGVNWTPVS
-4368 KNAAGQWEFTAG
+4368 KNAAGQWQFTAG
-4380 SALPDGHYTLHVQA
+4380 SALSDGHYTLHVQA

-4508 IVSDPSIDLLDADD
+4508 VVSDPRIDLLDADD
-4522 TGESAVDNITSVTT
+4522 TGESAVDNITSVTK

-4556 GVSYSVTANGNNL
+4556 GVSYPVTANGNNL

-4612 VRMEPASDTGNSN
+4612 VRMEPASDTGSSN

-4662 QTITV
+4662 HTITV

-4726 HEATSLRPEFK
+4726 YEATSLRPEFK
-4737 GFAEA
+4737 GLAEA

-4828 NNKTPTLIGS
+4828 NNKTPTLVGN
-4838 TLPNTIV
+4838 TLPNAIV

-5075 DKAGNSQQKEILIEH
+5075 DKAGNSQQKDILIEH

-5247 LLQDDGT
+5247 LLQDDGK

-5293 NSGSLDDLITNHN
+5293 NSGSLDDLITSHN

-5380 FIDNPAMVAG
+5380 FIDNPVMMAG

-5398 DSITSQTRPTFSI
+5398 DSITSQTRPAFSI

-5531 VGEVWVNEKGHW
+5531 VGEVWVNDKGHW

-5580 THIKVF
+5580 THIQVF

-5597 KTEWWSNSDLITMR
+5597 KTDWWSNSSTITMR
-5611 GTGEIGATVS
+5611 GMGEIGATVS

-5630 TAVVAATG
+5630 TAVVAANG
-5638 RWELSTDK
+5638 QWELSTDQ
-5646 LPEGTYDISLVI
+5646 LPEGKYDITLSI
-5658 EDSAGN
+5658 EDNAGN
-5664 RWEDVR
+5664 RKEEVH

-5706 IITDSEGNT
+5706 IITDSNGNT

-5877 NVTNHTQPKFTLQH
+5877 NVTNHNHTQPKFTLQH

-5930 DGNYTLSV
+5930 DGTYTLSV
-5938 TVVDRAGNSQQSA
+5938 TVVDRAGNSLQSA
-5951 SLAVTVDS
+5951 SLEVTVDS

-5971 ASDDATATAVTP
+5971 AIDDATATAVTP

-5997 RTEPSAAEESVVK
+5997 RTVPSAAEESVVK
-6010 VTAYSITLL
+6010 ETAYSITLL

-6049 IMFEGEEFTLPITN
+6049 VMFEGEEFTLPITN

-6089 NDFLIKEK
+6089 DDFLIKEK

-6106 DIVNAMNVRGK
+6106 DIVNAMNARGK

>member
-2124 TIVLDNTDDSGTKG
+2124 TIVLDSTDDSGTKG

-2422 QIAINNIELVNDSGI
+2422 QIAINN
-2437 PDDNLT
+2437 
-2443 NNVRPHF
+2443 
-2450 QVTVPTDVNVVRLS
+2450 
-2464 IDGGKTWFNAT
+2464 
-2475 QSATPGVWDYIWP
+2475 
-2488 DDVADGGY
+2488 
-2496 TLTVE
+2496 
-2501 ATDEAGNKAT
+2501 
-2511 QTLDFT
+2511 
-2517 IDTTLSVPTLS
+2517 
-2528 LDSAD
+2528 
-2533 DSGIAGDNITNVKT
+2533 
-2547 PGFTLNNIDTDVSR
+2547 
-2561 VIVEVMHNGI
+2561 
-2571 KQEVPL
+2571 
-2577 VQTGGQW
+2577 
-2584 RFAPTSDWADGDYIL
+2584 
-2599 TVKVEDRAG
+2599 
-2608 NVKQSAPLTVTVDT
+2608 
-2622 HIAIDRIELVNDSGI
+2622 
-2637 PGDNLT
+2637 
-2643 NEARPH
+2643 
-2649 FQVTV
+2649 
-2654 PADVNGVR
+2654 
-2662 LSIDGGKT
+2662 
-2670 WFDAT
+2670 
-2675 QSATS
+2675 
-2680 GVWDYTWLTNVA
+2680 
-2692 NGPHTLMVEASDKA
+2692 
-2706 GNKTT
+2706 
-2711 QKLDFTID
+2711 
-2719 TILSEP
+2719 
-2725 TITLDSADD
+2725 
-2734 SAAGDNITNV
+2734 
-2744 KMPGFT
+2744 
-2750 LGNIDADVTKVVV
+2750 
-2763 TVAHDGKNQ
+2763 
-2772 QIELIKNGGVWRF
+2772 
-2785 TPGAAWTDGDYT
+2785 
-2797 LTVKVEDKAGNTNY
+2797 
-2811 SAPLTVTIDTQTSID
+2811 
-2826 RIELLNDTGIVGDN
+2826 
-2840 LTNEARPQFHI
+2840 
-2851 TVPTDVNSV
+2851 
-2860 QLSLDGGINWV
+2860 
-2871 NATLTSDGVW
+2871 
-2881 EYIWPTD
+2881 
-2888 LVENTYTLTVKA
+2888 
-2900 TDVAG
+2900 
-2905 NTATETLNFIIDTT
+2905 
-2919 LSTPTI
+2919 
-2925 TLDSADDSGTANDN
+2925 
-2939 KTNVKTPGFIIGGID
+2939 
-2954 SDVTQVVVQVMR
+2954 
-2966 DGHSEEV
+2966 
-2973 ELTQTNGQW
+2973 
-2982 RFVPGSAW
+2982 
-2990 TDGDY
+2990 
-2995 TLTVTVK
+2995 
-3002 DEAGN
+3002 
-3007 IRHSAPLTV
+3007 
-3016 TIDTQ
+3016 
-3021 ITIDH
+3021 

-4556 GVSYSVTANGNNL
+4556 GVSYPVTANGNNL

-5498 DGKIYITDTTR
+5498 DGKIYITDTTH

>member
-2124 TIVLDNTDDSGTKG
+2124 TIVRDSTDDSGTKG

-2422 QIAINNIELVNDSGI
+2422 QIAINN
-2437 PDDNLT
+2437 
-2443 NNVRPHF
+2443 
-2450 QVTVPTDVNVVRLS
+2450 
-2464 IDGGKTWFNAT
+2464 
-2475 QSATPGVWDYIWP
+2475 
-2488 DDVADGGY
+2488 
-2496 TLTVE
+2496 
-2501 ATDEAGNKAT
+2501 
-2511 QTLDFT
+2511 
-2517 IDTTLSVPTLS
+2517 
-2528 LDSAD
+2528 
-2533 DSGIAGDNITNVKT
+2533 
-2547 PGFTLNNIDTDVSR
+2547 
-2561 VIVEVMHNGI
+2561 
-2571 KQEVPL
+2571 
-2577 VQTGGQW
+2577 
-2584 RFAPTSDWADGDYIL
+2584 
-2599 TVKVEDRAG
+2599 
-2608 NVKQSAPLTVTVDT
+2608 
-2622 HIAIDRIELVNDSGI
+2622 
-2637 PGDNLT
+2637 
-2643 NEARPH
+2643 
-2649 FQVTV
+2649 
-2654 PADVNGVR
+2654 
-2662 LSIDGGKT
+2662 
-2670 WFDAT
+2670 
-2675 QSATS
+2675 
-2680 GVWDYTWLTNVA
+2680 
-2692 NGPHTLMVEASDKA
+2692 
-2706 GNKTT
+2706 
-2711 QKLDFTID
+2711 
-2719 TILSEP
+2719 
-2725 TITLDSADD
+2725 
-2734 SAAGDNITNV
+2734 
-2744 KMPGFT
+2744 
-2750 LGNIDADVTKVVV
+2750 
-2763 TVAHDGKNQ
+2763 
-2772 QIELIKNGGVWRF
+2772 
-2785 TPGAAWTDGDYT
+2785 
-2797 LTVKVEDKAGNTNY
+2797 
-2811 SAPLTVTIDTQTSID
+2811 
-2826 RIELLNDTGIVGDN
+2826 
-2840 LTNEARPQFHI
+2840 
-2851 TVPTDVNSV
+2851 
-2860 QLSLDGGINWV
+2860 
-2871 NATLTSDGVW
+2871 
-2881 EYIWPTD
+2881 
-2888 LVENTYTLTVKA
+2888 
-2900 TDVAG
+2900 
-2905 NTATETLNFIIDTT
+2905 
-2919 LSTPTI
+2919 
-2925 TLDSADDSGTANDN
+2925 
-2939 KTNVKTPGFIIGGID
+2939 
-2954 SDVTQVVVQVMR
+2954 
-2966 DGHSEEV
+2966 
-2973 ELTQTNGQW
+2973 
-2982 RFVPGSAW
+2982 
-2990 TDGDY
+2990 
-2995 TLTVTVK
+2995 
-3002 DEAGN
+3002 
-3007 IRHSAPLTV
+3007 
-3016 TIDTQ
+3016 
-3021 ITIDH
+3021 

-4556 GVSYSVTANGNNL
+4556 GVSYPVTANGNNL

>member
-426 ITDTIAPEKPTIELD
+426 ITDTIPPEKPTIELD
-441 DSSDSGIKNDNIT
+441 DSSDSGIKNDNVT

-537 IETTN
+537 IETTD

-595 SDSVEGINNL
+595 SDSVEGVNNL

-623 VIDTIAPV
+623 VIDTVAPV
-631 PPTVSLEDYV
+631 PPTVSLEDFV

-1033 DSGISD
+1033 DSGIAD

-1104 DIAGNKANSAIF
+1104 DIAGNKANSAVF

-1188 IPGNTWADGSYT
+1188 TPGNTWADGSYT

-1207 KAGNTNYS
+1207 KAGNTSYS

-1324 VPVIVLDSADDTG
+1324 VPVIVLNSADDTG
-1337 IQGDNMTN
+1337 VQGDNMTN
-1345 STQPTFALQHI
+1345 RTQPTFALQHI

-1434 DSGIPDDNLTN
+1434 DSGIPNDNLTN

-1473 NATQSATPG
+1473 NATQSATTG

-1700 VEASDKAGNKTTQ
+1700 VEATDKAGNKTTQ
-1713 KLDFT
+1713 KLDFI
-1718 IDTIL
+1718 IDTLL

-2012 APLTVTIDTQITID
+2012 APLTVTIDTQI
-2026 HIELVNDSGIPD
+2026 
-2038 DNLTNNVRP
+2038 
-2047 HFQVTVPTDVN
+2047 
-2058 VVRLSID
+2058 
-2065 GGKTWFNATQSA
+2065 A
-2077 TPGVWDYTWLADVGE
+2077 
-2092 GKHTLTVEATDKAG
+2092 
-2106 NKTTQ
+2106 
-2111 QLDFIIDTLLSEP
+2111 
-2124 TIVLDNTDDSGTKG
+2124 
-2138 DHLTNVNKPTF
+2138 
-2149 LLGNI
+2149 
-2154 DADARYVTVEVQHGG
+2154 
-2169 TKEVL
+2169 
-2174 TATKDATGNWS
+2174 
-2185 VTPTGTWADGDYTL
+2185 
-2199 TVRVEDEAG
+2199 
-2208 NEKHSASLTVTV
+2208 
-2220 DTQITID
+2220 
-2227 VIELVNDNGI
+2227 
-2237 PGDNMTNDA
+2237 
-2246 HPQFRVTVPGDV
+2246 
-2258 NEVSLSID
+2258 
-2266 GGVTW
+2266 
-2271 VKATQSATPG
+2271 
-2281 VWNYTWPGTVP
+2281 
-2292 DGDYTLNVKATDNA
+2292 
-2306 GNTVTETLHFTIDT
+2306 
-2320 TLSTPV
+2320 
-2326 IVLDSADDSGV
+2326 
-2337 HGDNM
+2337 
-2342 TNHTQPT
+2342 
-2349 FALQH
+2349 
-2354 IDDDAVRVTV
+2354 
-2364 SVEHGGVTTTFDA
+2364 
-2377 TKDAGGWTFT
+2377 
-2387 PTGAWADGDYTLS
+2387 
-2400 VSVEDK
+2400 
-2406 AGNTSHSASL
+2406 
-2416 TVTVDT
+2416 
-2422 QIAINNIELVNDSGI
+2422 
-2437 PDDNLT
+2437 
-2443 NNVRPHF
+2443 
-2450 QVTVPTDVNVVRLS
+2450 
-2464 IDGGKTWFNAT
+2464 
-2475 QSATPGVWDYIWP
+2475 
-2488 DDVADGGY
+2488 
-2496 TLTVE
+2496 
-2501 ATDEAGNKAT
+2501 
-2511 QTLDFT
+2511 
-2517 IDTTLSVPTLS
+2517 
-2528 LDSAD
+2528 
-2533 DSGIAGDNITNVKT
+2533 
-2547 PGFTLNNIDTDVSR
+2547 
-2561 VIVEVMHNGI
+2561 
-2571 KQEVPL
+2571 
-2577 VQTGGQW
+2577 
-2584 RFAPTSDWADGDYIL
+2584 
-2599 TVKVEDRAG
+2599 
-2608 NVKQSAPLTVTVDT
+2608 
-2622 HIAIDRIELVNDSGI
+2622 
-2637 PGDNLT
+2637 
-2643 NEARPH
+2643 
-2649 FQVTV
+2649 
-2654 PADVNGVR
+2654 
-2662 LSIDGGKT
+2662 
-2670 WFDAT
+2670 
-2675 QSATS
+2675 
-2680 GVWDYTWLTNVA
+2680 
-2692 NGPHTLMVEASDKA
+2692 
-2706 GNKTT
+2706 
-2711 QKLDFTID
+2711 
-2719 TILSEP
+2719 
-2725 TITLDSADD
+2725 
-2734 SAAGDNITNV
+2734 
-2744 KMPGFT
+2744 
-2750 LGNIDADVTKVVV
+2750 
-2763 TVAHDGKNQ
+2763 
-2772 QIELIKNGGVWRF
+2772 
-2785 TPGAAWTDGDYT
+2785 
-2797 LTVKVEDKAGNTNY
+2797 
-2811 SAPLTVTIDTQTSID
+2811 
-2826 RIELLNDTGIVGDN
+2826 
-2840 LTNEARPQFHI
+2840 
-2851 TVPTDVNSV
+2851 
-2860 QLSLDGGINWV
+2860 
-2871 NATLTSDGVW
+2871 
-2881 EYIWPTD
+2881 
-2888 LVENTYTLTVKA
+2888 
-2900 TDVAG
+2900 
-2905 NTATETLNFIIDTT
+2905 
-2919 LSTPTI
+2919 
-2925 TLDSADDSGTANDN
+2925 
-2939 KTNVKTPGFIIGGID
+2939 
-2954 SDVTQVVVQVMR
+2954 
-2966 DGHSEEV
+2966 
-2973 ELTQTNGQW
+2973 
-2982 RFVPGSAW
+2982 
-2990 TDGDY
+2990 
-2995 TLTVTVK
+2995 
-3002 DEAGN
+3002 
-3007 IRHSAPLTV
+3007 
-3016 TIDTQ
+3016 
-3021 ITIDH
+3021 IDH

-3175 TKGATGIWSV
+3175 TKDATGNWSVTPTGTWADGDYTLTVRVEDDAGNEKHSASLTVTVDTQITIDVIELVNDNGIPGDNMTNDAHPQFRVTVPGDVNEVSLSIDGGVTWVKATQSATPGVWNYTWPGTVPDGDYTLNVKATDNAGNTVTETLHFTIDTTLSVPVIVLNSADDTGVQGDNMTNSTQPTFALQHIDDDAVRVTVSVEHGGVTTTFDATKGVGGWSFTPTGAWADGDYTLSVSVEDKAGNTSHSASLTVTVDTQIAINNIELVNDSGIPDDNLTNNVRPHFQVKVPTDVNEVRLSIDGGKTWFNATQSATPGVWDYTWLADVGEGKHTLTVEATDKAGNQTTQKLDFIIDTMLSEPTIVLDSTDDSGTKGDNLTNANKPTFILGNIDADARYVTVEVQYGGTKEVLTATKGATGIWSV
-3185 TPTGTWADGDYTL
+3185 TPTGTWADGDYML

-3320 STPTIAMDSRDD
+3320 STPTITMDSRDD

-3350 GNIDADAHSVIL
+3350 GNIDSDAQSVIL

-3393 SYTLTVEVTDNAGN
+3393 SYTLTVEVMDNAGN
-3407 VRQSTPLVV
+3407 VRQSTPLIV

-3466 ANWVSATQ
+3466 ANWVSAAQ

-3619 QIAIDRIELVND
+3619 QIAIDHIELVND

-3719 LTPTIELAPDQDTG
+3719 MTPTIELAPDQDTG

-3843 NHDRPVFDIHQV
+3843 NHDRPVFDIRQV

-4304 TSAELRI
+4304 TSAELKI

-4522 TGESAVDNITSVTT
+4522 TGESAVDNITSVTK

-4556 GVSYSVTANGNNL
+4556 GVSYPVTANGNNL

-5002 VVLREADDSGKVG
+5002 VVLLEADDSGKVG

-5580 THIKVF
+5580 THIQVF

-5597 KTEWWSNSDLITMR
+5597 KTDWWSNSSTITMR
-5611 GTGEIGATVS
+5611 GMGEIGATVS

-5630 TAVVAATG
+5630 TAVVAANG
-5638 RWELSTDK
+5638 LWELSTDQ
-5646 LPEGTYDISLVI
+5646 LPEGKYDITLSI
-5658 EDSAGN
+5658 EDNAGN
-5664 RWEDVR
+5664 RKEEVH

-5706 IITDSEGNT
+5706 IITDSNGNT

-5868 EDNGASDSD
+5868 EDNGASGSD

-5904 HNGVT
+5904 HNSVT
-5909 DIYQATQGADGWTFT
+5909 DTYQATQGADGWTFT

-5983 PESETVNAESATHL
+5983 PESETVNAESATYL
-5997 RTEPSAAEESVVK
+5997 RTVPSAAEESVVK
-6010 VTAYSITLL
+6010 ETAYSITLL

-6106 DIVNAMNVRGK
+6106 DIVNAMNARGK

>member
-38 NITTPRGSVIIVN
+38 NITTPHGSVIIVN

-426 ITDTIAPEKPTIELD
+426 ITDTIPPEKPTIELD
-441 DSSDSGIKNDNIT
+441 DSSDSGIKNDNVT

-537 IETTN
+537 IETTD

-595 SDSVEGINNL
+595 SDSVEGVNNL

-623 VIDTIAPV
+623 VIDTVAPV
-631 PPTVSLEDYV
+631 PPTVSLEDFV

-1033 DSGISD
+1033 DSGIAD

-1104 DIAGNKANSAIF
+1104 DIAGNKANSAVF

-1337 IQGDNMTN
+1337 VQGDNMTN
-1345 STQPTFALQHI
+1345 RTQPTFALQHI

-1434 DSGIPDDNLTN
+1434 DSGIPNDNLTN

-1473 NATQSATPG
+1473 NATQSATTG

-2124 TIVLDNTDDSGTKG
+2124 TIVLDSTDDSGTKG
-2138 DHLTNVNKPTF
+2138 DNLTNVNKPTF

-2320 TLSTPV
+2320 TLSVPV
-2326 IVLDSADDSGV
+2326 IVLNSADDTGV
-2337 HGDNM
+2337 QGDNM
-2342 TNHTQPT
+2342 TNSTQPT

-2377 TKDAGGWTFT
+2377 TKGVGGWSFT

-2450 QVTVPTDVNVVRLS
+2450 QVKVPTDVN
-2464 IDGGKTWFNAT
+2464 
-2475 QSATPGVWDYIWP
+2475 
-2488 DDVADGGY
+2488 
-2496 TLTVE
+2496 E
-2501 ATDEAGNKAT
+2501 
-2511 QTLDFT
+2511 
-2517 IDTTLSVPTLS
+2517 
-2528 LDSAD
+2528 
-2533 DSGIAGDNITNVKT
+2533 
-2547 PGFTLNNIDTDVSR
+2547 
-2561 VIVEVMHNGI
+2561 
-2571 KQEVPL
+2571 
-2577 VQTGGQW
+2577 
-2584 RFAPTSDWADGDYIL
+2584 
-2599 TVKVEDRAG
+2599 
-2608 NVKQSAPLTVTVDT
+2608 
-2622 HIAIDRIELVNDSGI
+2622 
-2637 PGDNLT
+2637 
-2643 NEARPH
+2643 
-2649 FQVTV
+2649 
-2654 PADVNGVR
+2654 
-2662 LSIDGGKT
+2662 
-2670 WFDAT
+2670 
-2675 QSATS
+2675 
-2680 GVWDYTWLTNVA
+2680 
-2692 NGPHTLMVEASDKA
+2692 
-2706 GNKTT
+2706 
-2711 QKLDFTID
+2711 
-2719 TILSEP
+2719 
-2725 TITLDSADD
+2725 
-2734 SAAGDNITNV
+2734 
-2744 KMPGFT
+2744 
-2750 LGNIDADVTKVVV
+2750 
-2763 TVAHDGKNQ
+2763 
-2772 QIELIKNGGVWRF
+2772 
-2785 TPGAAWTDGDYT
+2785 
-2797 LTVKVEDKAGNTNY
+2797 
-2811 SAPLTVTIDTQTSID
+2811 
-2826 RIELLNDTGIVGDN
+2826 
-2840 LTNEARPQFHI
+2840 
-2851 TVPTDVNSV
+2851 
-2860 QLSLDGGINWV
+2860 
-2871 NATLTSDGVW
+2871 
-2881 EYIWPTD
+2881 
-2888 LVENTYTLTVKA
+2888 
-2900 TDVAG
+2900 
-2905 NTATETLNFIIDTT
+2905 
-2919 LSTPTI
+2919 
-2925 TLDSADDSGTANDN
+2925 
-2939 KTNVKTPGFIIGGID
+2939 
-2954 SDVTQVVVQVMR
+2954 
-2966 DGHSEEV
+2966 
-2973 ELTQTNGQW
+2973 
-2982 RFVPGSAW
+2982 
-2990 TDGDY
+2990 
-2995 TLTVTVK
+2995 
-3002 DEAGN
+3002 
-3007 IRHSAPLTV
+3007 
-3016 TIDTQ
+3016 
-3021 ITIDH
+3021 
-3026 IELVNDSGIP
+3026 
-3036 DDNLTNN
+3036 
-3043 VRPHFQVTVPTDVN
+3043 
-3057 VVRLSIDGG
+3057 VRLSIDGG

-3100 TDKAGNKTTQQLDFI
+3100 TDKAGNQTTQKLDFI
-3115 IDTLLSEPTIVLD
+3115 IDTMLSEPTIVLD
-3128 NTDDSG
+3128 STDDSG

-3139 LTNVNKPTFLLGNID
+3139 LTNANKPTFILGNID
-3154 ADARYVTVEVQHG
+3154 ADARYVTVEVQYG

-3320 STPTIAMDSRDD
+3320 STPTITMDSRDD

-3350 GNIDADAHSVIL
+3350 GNIDSDAQSVIL

-3407 VRQSTPLVV
+3407 VRQSTPLIV

-3466 ANWVSATQ
+3466 ANWVSAAQ

-3514 IDTRLSTPTIALD
+3514 IDTRLSTPTIVLD

-3619 QIAIDRIELVND
+3619 QIAIDHIELVND

-3719 LTPTIELAPDQDTG
+3719 MTPTIELAPDQDTG

-3843 NHDRPVFDIHQV
+3843 NHDRPVFDIRQV

-4150 TADDITHV
+4150 TADDITQV

-4180 FNVGSALPDGQH
+4180 FNVGSALPDGKH

-4435 ITSPRFEISAREPL
+4435 ITSPRFEISAREQL

-4522 TGESAVDNITSVTT
+4522 TGESAVDNITSVTK

-4556 GVSYSVTANGNNL
+4556 GVSYPVTANGNNL

-4828 NNKTPTLIGS
+4828 NNKTPTLVGN
-4838 TLPNTIV
+4838 TLPNAIV

-4961 LPALGNDGNYE
+4961 LPALGNDGNYV

-5036 TIRNP
+5036 TIRSP

-5075 DKAGNSQQKEILIEH
+5075 DKAGNSQQKDILIEH

-5411 FGEMNQSVQIFI
+5411 SGEMNQSVQIFI

-5580 THIKVF
+5580 THIQVF

-5597 KTEWWSNSDLITMR
+5597 KTDWWSNSSTITMR
-5611 GTGEIGATVS
+5611 GMGEIGATVS

-5630 TAVVAATG
+5630 TAVVAANG
-5638 RWELSTDK
+5638 QWELSTDQ
-5646 LPEGTYDISLVI
+5646 LPEGKYDITLSI
-5658 EDSAGN
+5658 EDNAGN
-5664 RWEDVR
+5664 RKEEVH

-5706 IITDSEGNT
+5706 IITDSNGNT

-5818 FFTPGTPLADGSYT
+5818 FFTPGTPLTDGSYT

-5930 DGNYTLSV
+5930 DGTYTLSV

-5997 RTEPSAAEESVVK
+5997 RTVPSAAEESVVK
-6010 VTAYSITLL
+6010 ETAYSITLL

-6049 IMFEGEEFTLPITN
+6049 VMFEGEEFTLPITN

-6089 NDFLIKEK
+6089 DDFLIKEK

-6106 DIVNAMNVRGK
+6106 DIVNAMNARGK

>member
-426 ITDTIAPEKPTIELD
+426 ITDTIPPEKPTIELD

-631 PPTVSLEDYV
+631 PPTVSLEDFV

-889 ALSDGSHDV
+889 VLSDGSHDV

-952 TAAPYSTVKLYID
+952 TAAPYSTVKLYVD

-1033 DSGISD
+1033 DSGIAD

-1104 DIAGNKANSAIF
+1104 DIAGNKANSAVF

-1188 IPGNTWADGSYT
+1188 TPGNTWADGSYT

-1207 KAGNTNYS
+1207 KAGNTSYS

-1229 GVELVNDS
+1229 GVELINDS

-1324 VPVIVLDSADDTG
+1324 VPVIVLNSADDTG
-1337 IQGDNMTN
+1337 VQGDNMTN
-1345 STQPTFALQHI
+1345 RTQPTFALQHI

-1434 DSGIPDDNLTN
+1434 DSGIPNDNLTN

-1473 NATQSATPG
+1473 NATQSATTG

-2106 NKTTQ
+2106 NQTTQ
-2111 QLDFIIDTLLSEP
+2111 KLDFIIDTLLSEP
-2124 TIVLDNTDDSGTKG
+2124 TIVLDSTDDSGTKG
-2138 DHLTNVNKPTF
+2138 DNLTNVNKPTF

-2326 IVLDSADDSGV
+2326 IVLDSADDTGIQ
-2337 HGDNM
+2337 GDNM
-2342 TNHTQPT
+2342 TNRTQPT

-2377 TKDAGGWTFT
+2377 TKGTGGWTFT
-2387 PTGAWADGDYTLS
+2387 PPTSWADGDYTLS

-2437 PDDNLT
+2437 PN
-2443 NNVRPHF
+2443 
-2450 QVTVPTDVNVVRLS
+2450 
-2464 IDGGKTWFNAT
+2464 
-2475 QSATPGVWDYIWP
+2475 
-2488 DDVADGGY
+2488 
-2496 TLTVE
+2496 
-2501 ATDEAGNKAT
+2501 
-2511 QTLDFT
+2511 
-2517 IDTTLSVPTLS
+2517 
-2528 LDSAD
+2528 
-2533 DSGIAGDNITNVKT
+2533 
-2547 PGFTLNNIDTDVSR
+2547 
-2561 VIVEVMHNGI
+2561 
-2571 KQEVPL
+2571 
-2577 VQTGGQW
+2577 
-2584 RFAPTSDWADGDYIL
+2584 
-2599 TVKVEDRAG
+2599 
-2608 NVKQSAPLTVTVDT
+2608 
-2622 HIAIDRIELVNDSGI
+2622 
-2637 PGDNLT
+2637 
-2643 NEARPH
+2643 
-2649 FQVTV
+2649 
-2654 PADVNGVR
+2654 
-2662 LSIDGGKT
+2662 
-2670 WFDAT
+2670 
-2675 QSATS
+2675 
-2680 GVWDYTWLTNVA
+2680 
-2692 NGPHTLMVEASDKA
+2692 
-2706 GNKTT
+2706 
-2711 QKLDFTID
+2711 
-2719 TILSEP
+2719 
-2725 TITLDSADD
+2725 
-2734 SAAGDNITNV
+2734 
-2744 KMPGFT
+2744 
-2750 LGNIDADVTKVVV
+2750 
-2763 TVAHDGKNQ
+2763 
-2772 QIELIKNGGVWRF
+2772 
-2785 TPGAAWTDGDYT
+2785 
-2797 LTVKVEDKAGNTNY
+2797 
-2811 SAPLTVTIDTQTSID
+2811 
-2826 RIELLNDTGIVGDN
+2826 
-2840 LTNEARPQFHI
+2840 
-2851 TVPTDVNSV
+2851 
-2860 QLSLDGGINWV
+2860 
-2871 NATLTSDGVW
+2871 
-2881 EYIWPTD
+2881 
-2888 LVENTYTLTVKA
+2888 
-2900 TDVAG
+2900 
-2905 NTATETLNFIIDTT
+2905 
-2919 LSTPTI
+2919 
-2925 TLDSADDSGTANDN
+2925 
-2939 KTNVKTPGFIIGGID
+2939 
-2954 SDVTQVVVQVMR
+2954 
-2966 DGHSEEV
+2966 
-2973 ELTQTNGQW
+2973 
-2982 RFVPGSAW
+2982 
-2990 TDGDY
+2990 
-2995 TLTVTVK
+2995 
-3002 DEAGN
+3002 
-3007 IRHSAPLTV
+3007 
-3016 TIDTQ
+3016 
-3021 ITIDH
+3021 
-3026 IELVNDSGIP
+3026 
-3036 DDNLTNN
+3036 DNLTNN

-3100 TDKAGNKTTQQLDFI
+3100 TDKAGNQTTQKLDFI

-3128 NTDDSG
+3128 STDDSG

-3139 LTNVNKPTFLLGNID
+3139 LTNANKPTFILGNID

-3267 NTWVRATQGTAGIWD
+3267 NTWVRATQGTAGTWD

-3320 STPTIAMDSRDD
+3320 STPTITMDSRDD

-3393 SYTLTVEVTDNAGN
+3393 SYTLTVEVQDNAGN
-3407 VRQSTPLVV
+3407 VRQSTPLIV

-3466 ANWVSATQ
+3466 ANWVSAAQ

-3488 GDGKHTLTVMV
+3488 GDGKHILTVMV

-3619 QIAIDRIELVND
+3619 QIAIDHIELVND

-3719 LTPTIELAPDQDTG
+3719 MTPTIELAPDQDTG

-3843 NHDRPVFDIHQV
+3843 NHDRPVFDIRQV

-3915 FEVRIDTT
+3915 LEVRIDTT

-3948 SFRIDVPGDVVQVR
+3948 SFRIDVPGDVIQVR
-3962 VTLDGG
+3962 ITLDGG

-4003 EAGNIANKDLVFNID
+4003 QAGNIANKDLVFNID

-4304 TSAELRI
+4304 TSAELQI

-4508 IVSDPSIDLLDADD
+4508 VVSDPRIDLLDADD
-4522 TGESAVDNITSVTT
+4522 TGESAVDNITSVTK

-4556 GVSYSVTANGNNL
+4556 GVSYPVTANGNNL

-4612 VRMEPASDTGNSN
+4612 VRMEPASDTGSSN

-4662 QTITV
+4662 HTITV

-4828 NNKTPTLIGS
+4828 NNKTPTLVGN
-4838 TLPNTIV
+4838 TLPNAIV

-4961 LPALGNDGNYE
+4961 LPALGNDGNYV

-5075 DKAGNSQQKEILIEH
+5075 DKAGNSQQKDILIEH

-5097 DISLSRDTN
+5097 NISLSRDTN

-5293 NSGSLDDLITNHN
+5293 NSGSLDDLITSHN

-5380 FIDNPAMVAG
+5380 FIDNPVMIAG

-5398 DSITSQTRPTFSI
+5398 DSITSQTRPAFSI

-5531 VGEVWVNEKGHW
+5531 VGEVWVNDKGHW

-5580 THIKVF
+5580 THIQVF

-5597 KTEWWSNSDLITMR
+5597 KTDWWSNSSTITMR
-5611 GTGEIGATVS
+5611 GMGEIGATVS

-5630 TAVVAATG
+5630 TAVVAANG
-5638 RWELSTDK
+5638 QWELSTDQ
-5646 LPEGTYDISLVI
+5646 LPEGKYDITLSI
-5658 EDSAGN
+5658 EDNAGN
-5664 RWEDVR
+5664 RKEEVH

-5706 IITDSEGNT
+5706 IITDSNGNT

-5755 DIMKEVP
+5755 DIMKETP

-5877 NVTNHTQPKFTLQH
+5877 NVTNHNHTQPKFTLQH

-5930 DGNYTLSV
+5930 DGTYTLSV
-5938 TVVDRAGNSQQSA
+5938 TVVDRAGNSLQSA
-5951 SLAVTVDS
+5951 SLEVTVDS

-5997 RTEPSAAEESVVK
+5997 RTVPSAAEESVVK
-6010 VTAYSITLL
+6010 ETAYSITLL

-6049 IMFEGEEFTLPITN
+6049 VMFEGEEFTLPITN

-6089 NDFLIKEK
+6089 DDFLIKEK

-6106 DIVNAMNVRGK
+6106 DIVNAMNARGK

>member
-441 DSSDSGIKNDNIT
+441 DSSDSGIKNDSIT

-537 IETTN
+537 IETTD

-631 PPTVSLEDYV
+631 PPTVSLEDFV

-1065 DAMSDTQIGVATQQP
+1065 DAASDTQIGVATQQP

-1104 DIAGNKANSAIF
+1104 DIAGNKANSAVF

-1188 IPGNTWADGSYT
+1188 TPGNTWADGSYT

-1207 KAGNTNYS
+1207 KAGNTSYS

-1324 VPVIVLDSADDTG
+1324 VPVIVLNSADDTG
-1337 IQGDNMTN
+1337 VQGDNMTN
-1345 STQPTFALQHI
+1345 RTQPTFALQHI

-1434 DSGIPDDNLTN
+1434 DSGIPNDNLTN

-1473 NATQSATPG
+1473 NATQSATTG

-1557 TDVSRVIVE
+1557 TDISRVIVE

-1700 VEASDKAGNKTTQ
+1700 VEATDKAGNKTTQ

-2124 TIVLDNTDDSGTKG
+2124 TIVLDSTDDSGTKG
-2138 DHLTNVNKPTF
+2138 DNLTNVNKPTF

-2320 TLSTPV
+2320 TLSVPV
-2326 IVLDSADDSGV
+2326 IVLNSADDTGV
-2337 HGDNM
+2337 QGDNM
-2342 TNHTQPT
+2342 TNSTQPT

-2377 TKDAGGWTFT
+2377 TKGTGGWSFT

-2437 PDDNLT
+2437 PN
-2443 NNVRPHF
+2443 
-2450 QVTVPTDVNVVRLS
+2450 
-2464 IDGGKTWFNAT
+2464 
-2475 QSATPGVWDYIWP
+2475 
-2488 DDVADGGY
+2488 
-2496 TLTVE
+2496 
-2501 ATDEAGNKAT
+2501 
-2511 QTLDFT
+2511 
-2517 IDTTLSVPTLS
+2517 
-2528 LDSAD
+2528 
-2533 DSGIAGDNITNVKT
+2533 
-2547 PGFTLNNIDTDVSR
+2547 
-2561 VIVEVMHNGI
+2561 
-2571 KQEVPL
+2571 
-2577 VQTGGQW
+2577 
-2584 RFAPTSDWADGDYIL
+2584 
-2599 TVKVEDRAG
+2599 
-2608 NVKQSAPLTVTVDT
+2608 
-2622 HIAIDRIELVNDSGI
+2622 
-2637 PGDNLT
+2637 
-2643 NEARPH
+2643 
-2649 FQVTV
+2649 
-2654 PADVNGVR
+2654 
-2662 LSIDGGKT
+2662 
-2670 WFDAT
+2670 
-2675 QSATS
+2675 
-2680 GVWDYTWLTNVA
+2680 
-2692 NGPHTLMVEASDKA
+2692 
-2706 GNKTT
+2706 
-2711 QKLDFTID
+2711 
-2719 TILSEP
+2719 
-2725 TITLDSADD
+2725 
-2734 SAAGDNITNV
+2734 
-2744 KMPGFT
+2744 
-2750 LGNIDADVTKVVV
+2750 
-2763 TVAHDGKNQ
+2763 
-2772 QIELIKNGGVWRF
+2772 
-2785 TPGAAWTDGDYT
+2785 
-2797 LTVKVEDKAGNTNY
+2797 
-2811 SAPLTVTIDTQTSID
+2811 
-2826 RIELLNDTGIVGDN
+2826 
-2840 LTNEARPQFHI
+2840 
-2851 TVPTDVNSV
+2851 
-2860 QLSLDGGINWV
+2860 
-2871 NATLTSDGVW
+2871 
-2881 EYIWPTD
+2881 
-2888 LVENTYTLTVKA
+2888 
-2900 TDVAG
+2900 
-2905 NTATETLNFIIDTT
+2905 
-2919 LSTPTI
+2919 
-2925 TLDSADDSGTANDN
+2925 
-2939 KTNVKTPGFIIGGID
+2939 
-2954 SDVTQVVVQVMR
+2954 
-2966 DGHSEEV
+2966 
-2973 ELTQTNGQW
+2973 
-2982 RFVPGSAW
+2982 
-2990 TDGDY
+2990 
-2995 TLTVTVK
+2995 
-3002 DEAGN
+3002 
-3007 IRHSAPLTV
+3007 
-3016 TIDTQ
+3016 
-3021 ITIDH
+3021 
-3026 IELVNDSGIP
+3026 
-3036 DDNLTNN
+3036 DNLTNN

-3100 TDKAGNKTTQQLDFI
+3100 TDKAGNQTTQKLDFI
-3115 IDTLLSEPTIVLD
+3115 IDTMLSEPTIVLD
-3128 NTDDSG
+3128 STDDSG

-3139 LTNVNKPTFLLGNID
+3139 LTNANKPTFILGNID
-3154 ADARYVTVEVQHG
+3154 ADARYVTVEVQYG

-3320 STPTIAMDSRDD
+3320 STPTITMDSRDD

-3350 GNIDADAHSVIL
+3350 GNIDSDAQSVIL

-3407 VRQSTPLVV
+3407 VRQSTPLIV

-3466 ANWVSATQ
+3466 ANWVSAAQ

-3619 QIAIDRIELVND
+3619 QIAIDHIELVND

-3719 LTPTIELAPDQDTG
+3719 MTPTIELAPDQDTG

-4522 TGESAVDNITSVTT
+4522 TGESAVDNITSVTK

-4556 GVSYSVTANGNNL
+4556 GVSYPVTANGNNL

-4828 NNKTPTLIGS
+4828 NNKTPTLVGN
-4838 TLPNTIV
+4838 TLPNAIV

-4961 LPALGNDGNYE
+4961 LPALGNDGNYV

-5036 TIRNP
+5036 TIRSP

-5075 DKAGNSQQKEILIEH
+5075 DKAGNSQQKDILIEH

-5411 FGEMNQSVQIFI
+5411 SGEMNQSVQIFI

-5580 THIKVF
+5580 THIQVF

-5597 KTEWWSNSDLITMR
+5597 KTDWWSNSSTITMR
-5611 GTGEIGATVS
+5611 GMGEIGATVS

-5630 TAVVAATG
+5630 TAVVAANG
-5638 RWELSTDK
+5638 QWELSTDQ
-5646 LPEGTYDISLVI
+5646 LPEGKYDITLSI
-5658 EDSAGN
+5658 EDNAGN
-5664 RWEDVR
+5664 RKEEVH

-5706 IITDSEGNT
+5706 IITDSNGNT

-5747 NRSDDVPL
+5747 NRSDDVSL

-5868 EDNGASDSD
+5868 EDNGVSDSD

-5909 DIYQATQGADGWTFT
+5909 DTYQATQGADGWTFT

-5930 DGNYTLSV
+5930 DGTYTLSV

-5997 RTEPSAAEESVVK
+5997 RTVPSAAEESVVK
-6010 VTAYSITLL
+6010 ETAYSITLL

-6106 DIVNAMNVRGK
+6106 DIVNAMNARGK

>member
-410 VAVDKA
+410 IAVDKA

-2124 TIVLDNTDDSGTKG
+2124 TIVLDSTDDSGTKG

-2422 QIAINNIELVNDSGI
+2422 QIAINN
-2437 PDDNLT
+2437 
-2443 NNVRPHF
+2443 
-2450 QVTVPTDVNVVRLS
+2450 
-2464 IDGGKTWFNAT
+2464 
-2475 QSATPGVWDYIWP
+2475 
-2488 DDVADGGY
+2488 
-2496 TLTVE
+2496 
-2501 ATDEAGNKAT
+2501 
-2511 QTLDFT
+2511 
-2517 IDTTLSVPTLS
+2517 
-2528 LDSAD
+2528 
-2533 DSGIAGDNITNVKT
+2533 
-2547 PGFTLNNIDTDVSR
+2547 
-2561 VIVEVMHNGI
+2561 
-2571 KQEVPL
+2571 
-2577 VQTGGQW
+2577 
-2584 RFAPTSDWADGDYIL
+2584 
-2599 TVKVEDRAG
+2599 
-2608 NVKQSAPLTVTVDT
+2608 
-2622 HIAIDRIELVNDSGI
+2622 
-2637 PGDNLT
+2637 
-2643 NEARPH
+2643 
-2649 FQVTV
+2649 
-2654 PADVNGVR
+2654 
-2662 LSIDGGKT
+2662 
-2670 WFDAT
+2670 
-2675 QSATS
+2675 
-2680 GVWDYTWLTNVA
+2680 
-2692 NGPHTLMVEASDKA
+2692 
-2706 GNKTT
+2706 
-2711 QKLDFTID
+2711 
-2719 TILSEP
+2719 
-2725 TITLDSADD
+2725 
-2734 SAAGDNITNV
+2734 
-2744 KMPGFT
+2744 
-2750 LGNIDADVTKVVV
+2750 
-2763 TVAHDGKNQ
+2763 
-2772 QIELIKNGGVWRF
+2772 
-2785 TPGAAWTDGDYT
+2785 
-2797 LTVKVEDKAGNTNY
+2797 
-2811 SAPLTVTIDTQTSID
+2811 
-2826 RIELLNDTGIVGDN
+2826 
-2840 LTNEARPQFHI
+2840 
-2851 TVPTDVNSV
+2851 
-2860 QLSLDGGINWV
+2860 
-2871 NATLTSDGVW
+2871 
-2881 EYIWPTD
+2881 
-2888 LVENTYTLTVKA
+2888 
-2900 TDVAG
+2900 
-2905 NTATETLNFIIDTT
+2905 
-2919 LSTPTI
+2919 
-2925 TLDSADDSGTANDN
+2925 
-2939 KTNVKTPGFIIGGID
+2939 
-2954 SDVTQVVVQVMR
+2954 
-2966 DGHSEEV
+2966 
-2973 ELTQTNGQW
+2973 
-2982 RFVPGSAW
+2982 
-2990 TDGDY
+2990 
-2995 TLTVTVK
+2995 
-3002 DEAGN
+3002 
-3007 IRHSAPLTV
+3007 
-3016 TIDTQ
+3016 
-3021 ITIDH
+3021 

-4556 GVSYSVTANGNNL
+4556 GVSYPVTANGNNL

>member
-123 DAENAKKE
+123 EAENAKKE

-158 SSKQIEEMLQNF
+158 SSKQMEEMLQEF

-441 DSSDSGIKNDNIT
+441 DSSDSGIKNDSIT

-537 IETTN
+537 IETTD

-595 SDSVEGINNL
+595 SDSVEGVNNL

-623 VIDTIAPV
+623 VIDTVAPV
-631 PPTVSLEDYV
+631 PPTVSLEDFV

-875 IAGDDGVWNFQFTT
+875 IAGDDGVWNFQFTI

-1033 DSGISD
+1033 DSGIAD

-1104 DIAGNKANSAIF
+1104 DIAGNKANSAVF

-1188 IPGNTWADGSYT
+1188 TPGNTWADGSYT

-1383 GWTFTPPTSWA
+1383 GWSFTPTGAWA

-1434 DSGIPDDNLTN
+1434 DSGIPNDNLTN

-1482 VWDYIWPDDVADGG
+1482 AWDYIWPDDVADGG

-1503 TDEAGN
+1503 TDKAGN
-1509 KATQTLDFTIDTT
+1509 KTTQELDFTIDTT

-1557 TDVSRVIVE
+1557 TDVSRVTVE

-1680 SGVWDYTWLT
+1680 PGVWDYTWLT

-1713 KLDFT
+1713 KLDFI
-1718 IDTIL
+1718 IDTML

-2012 APLTVTIDTQITID
+2012 APLTVTIDTQIAID

-2038 DNLTNNVRP
+2038 DNLTN
-2047 HFQVTVPTDVN
+2047 
-2058 VVRLSID
+2058 
-2065 GGKTWFNATQSA
+2065 
-2077 TPGVWDYTWLADVGE
+2077 
-2092 GKHTLTVEATDKAG
+2092 EA
-2106 NKTTQ
+2106 
-2111 QLDFIIDTLLSEP
+2111 
-2124 TIVLDNTDDSGTKG
+2124 
-2138 DHLTNVNKPTF
+2138 
-2149 LLGNI
+2149 
-2154 DADARYVTVEVQHGG
+2154 
-2169 TKEVL
+2169 
-2174 TATKDATGNWS
+2174 
-2185 VTPTGTWADGDYTL
+2185 
-2199 TVRVEDEAG
+2199 
-2208 NEKHSASLTVTV
+2208 
-2220 DTQITID
+2220 
-2227 VIELVNDNGI
+2227 
-2237 PGDNMTNDA
+2237 
-2246 HPQFRVTVPGDV
+2246 
-2258 NEVSLSID
+2258 
-2266 GGVTW
+2266 
-2271 VKATQSATPG
+2271 
-2281 VWNYTWPGTVP
+2281 
-2292 DGDYTLNVKATDNA
+2292 
-2306 GNTVTETLHFTIDT
+2306 
-2320 TLSTPV
+2320 
-2326 IVLDSADDSGV
+2326 
-2337 HGDNM
+2337 
-2342 TNHTQPT
+2342 
-2349 FALQH
+2349 
-2354 IDDDAVRVTV
+2354 
-2364 SVEHGGVTTTFDA
+2364 
-2377 TKDAGGWTFT
+2377 
-2387 PTGAWADGDYTLS
+2387 
-2400 VSVEDK
+2400 
-2406 AGNTSHSASL
+2406 
-2416 TVTVDT
+2416 
-2422 QIAINNIELVNDSGI
+2422 
-2437 PDDNLT
+2437 
-2443 NNVRPHF
+2443 
-2450 QVTVPTDVNVVRLS
+2450 
-2464 IDGGKTWFNAT
+2464 
-2475 QSATPGVWDYIWP
+2475 
-2488 DDVADGGY
+2488 
-2496 TLTVE
+2496 
-2501 ATDEAGNKAT
+2501 
-2511 QTLDFT
+2511 
-2517 IDTTLSVPTLS
+2517 
-2528 LDSAD
+2528 
-2533 DSGIAGDNITNVKT
+2533 
-2547 PGFTLNNIDTDVSR
+2547 
-2561 VIVEVMHNGI
+2561 
-2571 KQEVPL
+2571 
-2577 VQTGGQW
+2577 
-2584 RFAPTSDWADGDYIL
+2584 
-2599 TVKVEDRAG
+2599 
-2608 NVKQSAPLTVTVDT
+2608 
-2622 HIAIDRIELVNDSGI
+2622 
-2637 PGDNLT
+2637 
-2643 NEARPH
+2643 
-2649 FQVTV
+2649 
-2654 PADVNGVR
+2654 
-2662 LSIDGGKT
+2662 
-2670 WFDAT
+2670 
-2675 QSATS
+2675 
-2680 GVWDYTWLTNVA
+2680 
-2692 NGPHTLMVEASDKA
+2692 
-2706 GNKTT
+2706 
-2711 QKLDFTID
+2711 
-2719 TILSEP
+2719 
-2725 TITLDSADD
+2725 
-2734 SAAGDNITNV
+2734 
-2744 KMPGFT
+2744 
-2750 LGNIDADVTKVVV
+2750 
-2763 TVAHDGKNQ
+2763 
-2772 QIELIKNGGVWRF
+2772 
-2785 TPGAAWTDGDYT
+2785 
-2797 LTVKVEDKAGNTNY
+2797 
-2811 SAPLTVTIDTQTSID
+2811 
-2826 RIELLNDTGIVGDN
+2826 
-2840 LTNEARPQFHI
+2840 
-2851 TVPTDVNSV
+2851 
-2860 QLSLDGGINWV
+2860 
-2871 NATLTSDGVW
+2871 
-2881 EYIWPTD
+2881 
-2888 LVENTYTLTVKA
+2888 
-2900 TDVAG
+2900 
-2905 NTATETLNFIIDTT
+2905 
-2919 LSTPTI
+2919 
-2925 TLDSADDSGTANDN
+2925 
-2939 KTNVKTPGFIIGGID
+2939 
-2954 SDVTQVVVQVMR
+2954 
-2966 DGHSEEV
+2966 
-2973 ELTQTNGQW
+2973 
-2982 RFVPGSAW
+2982 
-2990 TDGDY
+2990 
-2995 TLTVTVK
+2995 
-3002 DEAGN
+3002 
-3007 IRHSAPLTV
+3007 
-3016 TIDTQ
+3016 
-3021 ITIDH
+3021 
-3026 IELVNDSGIP
+3026 
-3036 DDNLTNN
+3036 
-3043 VRPHFQVTVPTDVN
+3043 RPHFQVTVPTDVN

-3175 TKGATGIWSV
+3175 TKDATGNWSVTPTGTWADGDYTLTVRVEDEAGNEKHSASLTVTVDTQITIDAIELVNDNGIPGDNMTNDAHPQFRVTVPGDVNEVSLSIDGGVTWVKATQSATPGVWNYTWPGTVPDGDYTLNVKATDNAGNTVTETLHFTIDTTLSTPVIVLDSADDTGIQGDNMTNRTQPTFNLQHIDDDAVRVTVSVEHGGVTTTFDATKGVGGWTFTPPTSWGAGDYTLSVSVEDKAGNTSHSASLTVTVDTQIAINNIELVNDSGIPDDNLTNNVRPQFQVKVPTDVNEVRLSIDGGKTWFNATQSATPGVWDYTWLADVGEGKHTLTVEATDKAGNQTTQKLDFIIDTLLSEPTIVLDSTDDSGTKGDNLTNANKPTFLLGNIDADARYVTVEVQHGSTKEVLTATKGATGIWSV

-3198 TVRVEDDAGNVKYS
+3198 TVRVEDEAGNVKYS

-3221 QITIDVIELV
+3221 QITIDAIELV

-3320 STPTIAMDSRDD
+3320 STPTITMDSRDD

-3350 GNIDADAHSVIL
+3350 GNIDSDAQSVIL

-3407 VRQSTPLVV
+3407 VRQSTPLIV

-3466 ANWVSATQ
+3466 ANWVSAAQ

-3488 GDGKHTLTVMV
+3488 GDGKHILTVMV

-3619 QIAIDRIELVND
+3619 QIAIDHIELVND

-3685 TDMPEGQHTLTV
+3685 TDMPEGQHTLIV
-3697 EVTDGAGNKMTETL
+3697 EVTDGAGNKMTGTL
-3711 NFTIDITL
+3711 DFTIDITL

-3740 TSVTQPVFVLG
+3740 TSVTQPIFVLG

-3843 NHDRPVFDIHQV
+3843 NHDRPVFDIRQV

-3948 SFRIDVPGDVVQVR
+3948 SFRIDVPGDVIQVR

-4003 EAGNIANKDLVFNID
+4003 QAGNIANKDLVFNID

-4180 FNVGSALPDGQH
+4180 FNVGSALPDGKH

-4304 TSAELRI
+4304 TSAELQI

-4522 TGESAVDNITSVTT
+4522 TGESAVDNITSVTK

-4556 GVSYSVTANGNNL
+4556 GVSYPVTANGNNL

-4612 VRMEPASDTGNSN
+4612 VRMEPASDTGSSN

-4662 QTITV
+4662 HTITV

-4726 HEATSLRPEFK
+4726 YEATSLRPEFK
-4737 GFAEA
+4737 GLAEA

-4828 NNKTPTLIGS
+4828 NNKTPTLVGN
-4838 TLPNTIV
+4838 TLPNAIV

-4961 LPALGNDGNYE
+4961 LPALGNDGNYV

-5075 DKAGNSQQKEILIEH
+5075 DKAGNSQQKDILIEH

-5293 NSGSLDDLITNHN
+5293 NSGSLDDLITSHN

-5380 FIDNPAMVAG
+5380 FIDNPVMMAG

-5398 DSITSQTRPTFSI
+5398 DSITSQTRPAFSI
-5411 FGEMNQSVQIFI
+5411 YGEMNQSVQIFI

-5531 VGEVWVNEKGHW
+5531 VGEVWVNDKGHW

-5580 THIKVF
+5580 THIQVF

-5597 KTEWWSNSDLITMR
+5597 KTDWWSNSSTITMR
-5611 GTGEIGATVS
+5611 GMGEIGATVS

-5630 TAVVAATG
+5630 TAVVAANG
-5638 RWELSTDK
+5638 QWELSTDQ
-5646 LPEGTYDISLVI
+5646 LPEGKYDITLSI
-5658 EDSAGN
+5658 EDNAGN
-5664 RWEDVR
+5664 RKEEVH

-5706 IITDSEGNT
+5706 IITDSNGNT

-5755 DIMKEVP
+5755 DIMKETP

-5773 TVGDNITRDKQPTF
+5773 TVGDNITRDNQPTF

-5868 EDNGASDSD
+5868 EGNGASDSD
-5877 NVTNHTQPKFTLQH
+5877 NVTNHNHTQPKFTLQH

-5930 DGNYTLSV
+5930 DGTYTLSV
-5938 TVVDRAGNSQQSA
+5938 TVVDRAGNSLQSA
-5951 SLAVTVDS
+5951 SLEVTVDS

-5997 RTEPSAAEESVVK
+5997 RTVPSAAEESVVK
-6010 VTAYSITLL
+6010 ETAYSITLL

-6049 IMFEGEEFTLPITN
+6049 VMFEGEEFTLPITN

-6089 NDFLIKEK
+6089 DDFLIKEK

-6106 DIVNAMNVRGK
+6106 DIVNAMNARGK

>member
-426 ITDTIAPEKPTIELD
+426 ITDTIPPEKPTIELD

-847 INTPLFTGMAEAN
+847 INTPLFTGIAEAN

-1065 DAMSDTQIGVATQQP
+1065 DAASDTQIGVATQQP

-1104 DIAGNKANSAIF
+1104 DIAGNKANSAVF

-1383 GWTFTPPTSWA
+1383 GWSFTPTGAWA

-1482 VWDYIWPDDVADGG
+1482 AWDYIWPDDVADGG

-1503 TDEAGN
+1503 TDKAGN
-1509 KATQTLDFTIDTT
+1509 KTTQELDFTIDTT

-2012 APLTVTIDTQITID
+2012 APLTVTIDTQIAID

-2038 DNLTNNVRP
+2038 DNLTNEARP

-2065 GGKTWFNATQSA
+2065 GGKTWFNSTQSA

-2111 QLDFIIDTLLSEP
+2111 QLDFIIDTMLSEP

-2138 DHLTNVNKPTF
+2138 DNLTNVNKPTF

-2227 VIELVNDNGI
+2227 AIELVNDNGI

-2320 TLSTPV
+2320 TLSVPV
-2326 IVLDSADDSGV
+2326 IVLNSADDTGV
-2337 HGDNM
+2337 QGDNM
-2342 TNHTQPT
+2342 TNSSQPT

-2377 TKDAGGWTFT
+2377 TKGVGGWSFT

-2450 QVTVPTDVNVVRLS
+2450 QVKVPTDVN
-2464 IDGGKTWFNAT
+2464 
-2475 QSATPGVWDYIWP
+2475 
-2488 DDVADGGY
+2488 
-2496 TLTVE
+2496 E
-2501 ATDEAGNKAT
+2501 
-2511 QTLDFT
+2511 
-2517 IDTTLSVPTLS
+2517 
-2528 LDSAD
+2528 
-2533 DSGIAGDNITNVKT
+2533 
-2547 PGFTLNNIDTDVSR
+2547 
-2561 VIVEVMHNGI
+2561 
-2571 KQEVPL
+2571 
-2577 VQTGGQW
+2577 
-2584 RFAPTSDWADGDYIL
+2584 
-2599 TVKVEDRAG
+2599 
-2608 NVKQSAPLTVTVDT
+2608 
-2622 HIAIDRIELVNDSGI
+2622 
-2637 PGDNLT
+2637 
-2643 NEARPH
+2643 
-2649 FQVTV
+2649 
-2654 PADVNGVR
+2654 
-2662 LSIDGGKT
+2662 
-2670 WFDAT
+2670 
-2675 QSATS
+2675 
-2680 GVWDYTWLTNVA
+2680 
-2692 NGPHTLMVEASDKA
+2692 
-2706 GNKTT
+2706 
-2711 QKLDFTID
+2711 
-2719 TILSEP
+2719 
-2725 TITLDSADD
+2725 
-2734 SAAGDNITNV
+2734 
-2744 KMPGFT
+2744 
-2750 LGNIDADVTKVVV
+2750 
-2763 TVAHDGKNQ
+2763 
-2772 QIELIKNGGVWRF
+2772 
-2785 TPGAAWTDGDYT
+2785 
-2797 LTVKVEDKAGNTNY
+2797 
-2811 SAPLTVTIDTQTSID
+2811 
-2826 RIELLNDTGIVGDN
+2826 
-2840 LTNEARPQFHI
+2840 
-2851 TVPTDVNSV
+2851 
-2860 QLSLDGGINWV
+2860 
-2871 NATLTSDGVW
+2871 
-2881 EYIWPTD
+2881 
-2888 LVENTYTLTVKA
+2888 
-2900 TDVAG
+2900 
-2905 NTATETLNFIIDTT
+2905 
-2919 LSTPTI
+2919 
-2925 TLDSADDSGTANDN
+2925 
-2939 KTNVKTPGFIIGGID
+2939 
-2954 SDVTQVVVQVMR
+2954 
-2966 DGHSEEV
+2966 
-2973 ELTQTNGQW
+2973 
-2982 RFVPGSAW
+2982 
-2990 TDGDY
+2990 
-2995 TLTVTVK
+2995 
-3002 DEAGN
+3002 
-3007 IRHSAPLTV
+3007 
-3016 TIDTQ
+3016 
-3021 ITIDH
+3021 
-3026 IELVNDSGIP
+3026 
-3036 DDNLTNN
+3036 
-3043 VRPHFQVTVPTDVN
+3043 
-3057 VVRLSIDGG
+3057 VRLSIDGG

-3100 TDKAGNKTTQQLDFI
+3100 TDKAGNQTTQKLDFI
-3115 IDTLLSEPTIVLD
+3115 IDTMLSEPTIVLD
-3128 NTDDSG
+3128 STDDSG

-3139 LTNVNKPTFLLGNID
+3139 LTNANKPTFILGNID
-3154 ADARYVTVEVQHG
+3154 ADARYVTVEVQYG

-3185 TPTGTWADGDYTL
+3185 TPTGTWADGDYML

-3320 STPTIAMDSRDD
+3320 STPTITMDSRDD

-3350 GNIDADAHSVIL
+3350 GNIDSDAQSVIL

-3407 VRQSTPLVV
+3407 VRQSTPLIV

-3466 ANWVSATQ
+3466 ANWVSAAQ

-3619 QIAIDRIELVND
+3619 QIAIDHIELVND

-3719 LTPTIELAPDQDTG
+3719 MTPTIELAPDQDTG

-4304 TSAELRI
+4304 TSAELKI

-4522 TGESAVDNITSVTT
+4522 TGESAVDNITSVTK

-4556 GVSYSVTANGNNL
+4556 GVSYPVTANGNNL

-4889 SELRSTAVDVTID
+4889 SELRSTAVDLTID

-5293 NSGSLDDLITNHN
+5293 NSGSLDDLITSHN

-5380 FIDNPAMVAG
+5380 FIDNPVMMAG

-5398 DSITSQTRPTFSI
+5398 DSITSQTRPAFSI
-5411 FGEMNQSVQIFI
+5411 YGEMNQSVQIFI

-5468 TLNFTIDTFNTT
+5468 TLNFTIDTLNTT

-5580 THIKVF
+5580 THIQVF

-5597 KTEWWSNSDLITMR
+5597 KTDWWSNSSTITMR
-5611 GTGEIGATVS
+5611 GMGEIGATVS

-5630 TAVVAATG
+5630 TAVVAANG
-5638 RWELSTDK
+5638 QWELSTDQ
-5646 LPEGTYDISLVI
+5646 LPEGKYDITLSI
-5658 EDSAGN
+5658 EDNAGN
-5664 RWEDVR
+5664 RKEEVH

-5706 IITDSEGNT
+5706 IITDSNGNT

-5747 NRSDDVPL
+5747 NRSDDVSL

-5868 EDNGASDSD
+5868 EDNGVSDSD

-5909 DIYQATQGADGWTFT
+5909 DTYQATQGADGWTFT

-5930 DGNYTLSV
+5930 DGTYTLSV

-5971 ASDDATATAVTP
+5971 ASDDATPTAVTP
-5983 PESETVNAESATHL
+5983 LESETVNAESDTHL
-5997 RTEPSAAEESVVK
+5997 RTVPSAAEESVVK
-6010 VTAYSITLL
+6010 ETAYSITLL

-6049 IMFEGEEFTLPITN
+6049 VMFEGEEFTLPITN

-6106 DIVNAMNVRGK
+6106 DIVNAMNARGK
-6117 TEDDINDSPS
+6117 AEDDINDSPS

>member
-38 NITTPRGSVIIVN
+38 NITTPHGSVIIVN

-123 DAENAKKE
+123 EAENAKKE

-441 DSSDSGIKNDNIT
+441 DSSDSGIKNDSIT

-537 IETTN
+537 IETTD

-595 SDSVEGINNL
+595 SDSVEGVNNL

-623 VIDTIAPV
+623 VIDTVAPV
-631 PPTVSLEDYV
+631 PPTVSLEDFV

-1065 DAMSDTQIGVATQQP
+1065 DAASDTQIGVATQQP

-1104 DIAGNKANSAIF
+1104 DIAGNKANSAVF

-1188 IPGNTWADGSYT
+1188 TPGNTWADGSYT

-1324 VPVIVLDSADDTG
+1324 VPVIVLNSADDTG
-1337 IQGDNMTN
+1337 VQGDNMTN

-1371 VTTTFDATKGTG
+1371 VTTTFDATKGVG
-1383 GWTFTPPTSWA
+1383 GWSFTPTGAWA

-1434 DSGIPDDNLTN
+1434 DSGIPNDNLTN

-1473 NATQSATPG
+1473 NATQNATPG

-1509 KATQTLDFTIDTT
+1509 KTTQTLDFTIDTT

-1557 TDVSRVIVE
+1557 TDVSRVTVE

-1631 LVNDSGIPGDNLT
+1631 LVNDSGIPDDNLT

-1680 SGVWDYTWLT
+1680 PGVWDYTWLT

-1713 KLDFT
+1713 KLDFI
-1718 IDTIL
+1718 IDTML

-2012 APLTVTIDTQITID
+2012 APLTVTIDTQIAID

-2138 DHLTNVNKPTF
+2138 DNLTNVNKPTF

-2326 IVLDSADDSGV
+2326 IVLDSADDTGIQ
-2337 HGDNM
+2337 GDNM
-2342 TNHTQPT
+2342 TNRTQPT
-2349 FALQH
+2349 FNLQH

-2377 TKDAGGWTFT
+2377 TKGVGGWTFT
-2387 PTGAWADGDYTLS
+2387 PPTSWGAGDYTLS

-2443 NNVRPHF
+2443 NNVRPQF
-2450 QVTVPTDVNVVRLS
+2450 QVKVPTDVN
-2464 IDGGKTWFNAT
+2464 
-2475 QSATPGVWDYIWP
+2475 
-2488 DDVADGGY
+2488 
-2496 TLTVE
+2496 E
-2501 ATDEAGNKAT
+2501 
-2511 QTLDFT
+2511 
-2517 IDTTLSVPTLS
+2517 
-2528 LDSAD
+2528 
-2533 DSGIAGDNITNVKT
+2533 
-2547 PGFTLNNIDTDVSR
+2547 
-2561 VIVEVMHNGI
+2561 
-2571 KQEVPL
+2571 
-2577 VQTGGQW
+2577 
-2584 RFAPTSDWADGDYIL
+2584 
-2599 TVKVEDRAG
+2599 
-2608 NVKQSAPLTVTVDT
+2608 
-2622 HIAIDRIELVNDSGI
+2622 
-2637 PGDNLT
+2637 
-2643 NEARPH
+2643 
-2649 FQVTV
+2649 
-2654 PADVNGVR
+2654 
-2662 LSIDGGKT
+2662 
-2670 WFDAT
+2670 
-2675 QSATS
+2675 
-2680 GVWDYTWLTNVA
+2680 
-2692 NGPHTLMVEASDKA
+2692 
-2706 GNKTT
+2706 
-2711 QKLDFTID
+2711 
-2719 TILSEP
+2719 
-2725 TITLDSADD
+2725 
-2734 SAAGDNITNV
+2734 
-2744 KMPGFT
+2744 
-2750 LGNIDADVTKVVV
+2750 
-2763 TVAHDGKNQ
+2763 
-2772 QIELIKNGGVWRF
+2772 
-2785 TPGAAWTDGDYT
+2785 
-2797 LTVKVEDKAGNTNY
+2797 
-2811 SAPLTVTIDTQTSID
+2811 
-2826 RIELLNDTGIVGDN
+2826 
-2840 LTNEARPQFHI
+2840 
-2851 TVPTDVNSV
+2851 
-2860 QLSLDGGINWV
+2860 
-2871 NATLTSDGVW
+2871 
-2881 EYIWPTD
+2881 
-2888 LVENTYTLTVKA
+2888 
-2900 TDVAG
+2900 
-2905 NTATETLNFIIDTT
+2905 
-2919 LSTPTI
+2919 
-2925 TLDSADDSGTANDN
+2925 
-2939 KTNVKTPGFIIGGID
+2939 
-2954 SDVTQVVVQVMR
+2954 
-2966 DGHSEEV
+2966 
-2973 ELTQTNGQW
+2973 
-2982 RFVPGSAW
+2982 
-2990 TDGDY
+2990 
-2995 TLTVTVK
+2995 
-3002 DEAGN
+3002 
-3007 IRHSAPLTV
+3007 
-3016 TIDTQ
+3016 
-3021 ITIDH
+3021 
-3026 IELVNDSGIP
+3026 
-3036 DDNLTNN
+3036 
-3043 VRPHFQVTVPTDVN
+3043 
-3057 VVRLSIDGG
+3057 VRLSIDGG

-3100 TDKAGNKTTQQLDFI
+3100 TDKAGNQTTQKLDFI
-3115 IDTLLSEPTIVLD
+3115 IDTMLSEPTIVLD
-3128 NTDDSG
+3128 STDDSG

-3139 LTNVNKPTFLLGNID
+3139 LTNANKPTFILGNID

-3198 TVRVEDDAGNVKYS
+3198 TVRVEDEAGNVKYS

-3320 STPTIAMDSRDD
+3320 STPTITMDSRDD

-3350 GNIDADAHSVIL
+3350 GNIDSDAQSVIL

-3407 VRQSTPLVV
+3407 VRQSTPLIV

-3466 ANWVSATQ
+3466 ANWVSAAQ

-3619 QIAIDRIELVND
+3619 QIAIDHIELVND
-3631 SGVPGDNVT
+3631 SGVPGDNIT

-3685 TDMPEGQHTLTV
+3685 TDMPEGQHTLIV
-3697 EVTDGAGNKMTETL
+3697 EVTDGAGNKMTGTL
-3711 NFTIDITL
+3711 DFTIDITL

-3843 NHDRPVFDIHQV
+3843 NHDRPVFDIRQV

-3915 FEVRIDTT
+3915 LEVRIDTT

-3948 SFRIDVPGDVVQVR
+3948 SFRIDVPGDVIQVR

-4180 FNVGSALPDGQH
+4180 FNVGSALPDGKH

-4292 SVTVTDIAGNTK
+4292 SITVTDIAGNTK
-4304 TSAELRI
+4304 TSAELQI

-4522 TGESAVDNITSVTT
+4522 TGESAVDNITSVTK

-4556 GVSYSVTANGNNL
+4556 GVSYPVTANGNNL

-4612 VRMEPASDTGNSN
+4612 VRMEPASDTGSSN

-4662 QTITV
+4662 HTITV

-4726 HEATSLRPEFK
+4726 YEATSLRPEFK
-4737 GFAEA
+4737 GLAEA

-4828 NNKTPTLIGS
+4828 NNKTPTLVGN
-4838 TLPNTIV
+4838 TLPNAIV

-4961 LPALGNDGNYE
+4961 LPALGNDGNYV

-5075 DKAGNSQQKEILIEH
+5075 DKAGNSQQKDILIEH

-5293 NSGSLDDLITNHN
+5293 NSGSLDDLITSHN

-5380 FIDNPAMVAG
+5380 FIDNPVMMAG

-5398 DSITSQTRPTFSI
+5398 DSITSQTRPAFSI
-5411 FGEMNQSVQIFI
+5411 YGEMNQSVQIFI

-5531 VGEVWVNEKGHW
+5531 VGEVWVNDKGHW

-5580 THIKVF
+5580 THIQVF

-5597 KTEWWSNSDLITMR
+5597 KTDWWSNSSTITMR
-5611 GTGEIGATVS
+5611 GMGEIGATVS

-5630 TAVVAATG
+5630 TAVVAANG
-5638 RWELSTDK
+5638 QWELSTDQ
-5646 LPEGTYDISLVI
+5646 LPEGKYDITLSI
-5658 EDSAGN
+5658 EDNAGN
-5664 RWEDVR
+5664 RKEEVH

-5706 IITDSEGNT
+5706 IITDSNGNT

-5755 DIMKEVP
+5755 DIMKETP

-5773 TVGDNITRDKQPTF
+5773 TVGDNITRDNQPTF

-5868 EDNGASDSD
+5868 EGNGASDSD
-5877 NVTNHTQPKFTLQH
+5877 NVTNHNHTQPKFTLQH

-5930 DGNYTLSV
+5930 DGTYTLSV
-5938 TVVDRAGNSQQSA
+5938 TVVDRAGNSLQSA
-5951 SLAVTVDS
+5951 SLEVTVDS

-5971 ASDDATATAVTP
+5971 ASDDATPTAVTP

-5997 RTEPSAAEESVVK
+5997 RTVPSAAEESVVK
-6010 VTAYSITLL
+6010 ETAYSITLL

-6049 IMFEGEEFTLPITN
+6049 VMFEGEEFTLPITN

-6082 VKFIDKD
+6082 VKFLDKD
-6089 NDFLIKEK
+6089 DDFLIKEK

-6106 DIVNAMNVRGK
+6106 DIVNAMNARGK

-6138 IDVFAVNEVTLP
+6138 IEVFAVNEVTLP

>member
-241 VTLALAAESNSGS
+241 VTLALATESNSGS

-595 SDSVEGINNL
+595 SDSVEGVNNL

-623 VIDTIAPV
+623 VIDTVAPV
-631 PPTVSLEDYV
+631 PPTVSLEDFV

-1033 DSGISD
+1033 DSGIAD

-1065 DAMSDTQIGVATQQP
+1065 DAASDTQIGVATQQP

-1104 DIAGNKANSAIF
+1104 DIAGNKANSAVF

-1207 KAGNTNYS
+1207 KAGNTSYS

-1324 VPVIVLDSADDTG
+1324 VPVIVLNSADDTG
-1337 IQGDNMTN
+1337 VQGDNMTN
-1345 STQPTFALQHI
+1345 RTQPTFALQHI

-1434 DSGIPDDNLTN
+1434 DSGIPNDNLTN

-1509 KATQTLDFTIDTT
+1509 KTTQTLDFTIDTT

-1603 VEDRAGNV
+1603 IEDRAGNV

-1713 KLDFT
+1713 KLDFI
-1718 IDTIL
+1718 IDTLL

-2012 APLTVTIDTQITID
+2012 APLTVTIDTQIAID

-2038 DNLTNNVRP
+2038 DNLTNEARP

-2111 QLDFIIDTLLSEP
+2111 QLDFIIDTMLSEP

-2138 DHLTNVNKPTF
+2138 DNLTNVNKPTF

-2227 VIELVNDNGI
+2227 AIELVNDNGI

-2320 TLSTPV
+2320 TLSVPV
-2326 IVLDSADDSGV
+2326 IVLNSADDTGV
-2337 HGDNM
+2337 QGDNM
-2342 TNHTQPT
+2342 TNSTQPT

-2377 TKDAGGWTFT
+2377 TKGVGGWSFT

-2450 QVTVPTDVNVVRLS
+2450 QVRVPTDVN
-2464 IDGGKTWFNAT
+2464 
-2475 QSATPGVWDYIWP
+2475 
-2488 DDVADGGY
+2488 
-2496 TLTVE
+2496 E
-2501 ATDEAGNKAT
+2501 
-2511 QTLDFT
+2511 
-2517 IDTTLSVPTLS
+2517 
-2528 LDSAD
+2528 
-2533 DSGIAGDNITNVKT
+2533 
-2547 PGFTLNNIDTDVSR
+2547 
-2561 VIVEVMHNGI
+2561 
-2571 KQEVPL
+2571 
-2577 VQTGGQW
+2577 
-2584 RFAPTSDWADGDYIL
+2584 
-2599 TVKVEDRAG
+2599 
-2608 NVKQSAPLTVTVDT
+2608 
-2622 HIAIDRIELVNDSGI
+2622 
-2637 PGDNLT
+2637 
-2643 NEARPH
+2643 
-2649 FQVTV
+2649 
-2654 PADVNGVR
+2654 
-2662 LSIDGGKT
+2662 
-2670 WFDAT
+2670 
-2675 QSATS
+2675 
-2680 GVWDYTWLTNVA
+2680 
-2692 NGPHTLMVEASDKA
+2692 
-2706 GNKTT
+2706 
-2711 QKLDFTID
+2711 
-2719 TILSEP
+2719 
-2725 TITLDSADD
+2725 
-2734 SAAGDNITNV
+2734 
-2744 KMPGFT
+2744 
-2750 LGNIDADVTKVVV
+2750 
-2763 TVAHDGKNQ
+2763 
-2772 QIELIKNGGVWRF
+2772 
-2785 TPGAAWTDGDYT
+2785 
-2797 LTVKVEDKAGNTNY
+2797 
-2811 SAPLTVTIDTQTSID
+2811 
-2826 RIELLNDTGIVGDN
+2826 
-2840 LTNEARPQFHI
+2840 
-2851 TVPTDVNSV
+2851 
-2860 QLSLDGGINWV
+2860 
-2871 NATLTSDGVW
+2871 
-2881 EYIWPTD
+2881 
-2888 LVENTYTLTVKA
+2888 
-2900 TDVAG
+2900 
-2905 NTATETLNFIIDTT
+2905 
-2919 LSTPTI
+2919 
-2925 TLDSADDSGTANDN
+2925 
-2939 KTNVKTPGFIIGGID
+2939 
-2954 SDVTQVVVQVMR
+2954 
-2966 DGHSEEV
+2966 
-2973 ELTQTNGQW
+2973 
-2982 RFVPGSAW
+2982 
-2990 TDGDY
+2990 
-2995 TLTVTVK
+2995 
-3002 DEAGN
+3002 
-3007 IRHSAPLTV
+3007 
-3016 TIDTQ
+3016 
-3021 ITIDH
+3021 
-3026 IELVNDSGIP
+3026 
-3036 DDNLTNN
+3036 
-3043 VRPHFQVTVPTDVN
+3043 
-3057 VVRLSIDGG
+3057 VRLSIDGG

-3100 TDKAGNKTTQQLDFI
+3100 TDKAGNQTTQKLDFI

-3128 NTDDSG
+3128 STDDSG

-3139 LTNVNKPTFLLGNID
+3139 LTNANKPTFILGNID
-3154 ADARYVTVEVQHG
+3154 ADARYVTVEVQYG

-3185 TPTGTWADGDYTL
+3185 TPTGTWADGDYML

-3320 STPTIAMDSRDD
+3320 STPTITMDSRDD

-3350 GNIDADAHSVIL
+3350 GNIDSDAQSVIL

-3407 VRQSTPLVV
+3407 VRQSTPLIV

-3466 ANWVSATQ
+3466 ANWVSAAQ

-3619 QIAIDRIELVND
+3619 QIAIDHIELVND

-3719 LTPTIELAPDQDTG
+3719 MTPTIELAPDQDTG

-3843 NHDRPVFDIHQV
+3843 NHDRPVFDIRQV

-4304 TSAELRI
+4304 TSAELKI

-4522 TGESAVDNITSVTT
+4522 TGESAVDNITSVTK

-4556 GVSYSVTANGNNL
+4556 GVSYPVTANGNNL

-4828 NNKTPTLIGS
+4828 NNKTPTLVGN
-4838 TLPNTIV
+4838 TLPNAIV

-4961 LPALGNDGNYE
+4961 LPALGNDGNYV

-5036 TIRNP
+5036 TIRSP

-5075 DKAGNSQQKEILIEH
+5075 DKAGNSQQKDILIEH

-5411 FGEMNQSVQIFI
+5411 SGEMNQSVQIFI

-5580 THIKVF
+5580 THIQVF

-5597 KTEWWSNSDLITMR
+5597 KTDWWSNSSTITMR
-5611 GTGEIGATVS
+5611 GMGEIGATVS

-5630 TAVVAATG
+5630 TAVVAANG
-5638 RWELSTDK
+5638 QWELSTDQ
-5646 LPEGTYDISLVI
+5646 LPEGKYDITLSI
-5658 EDSAGN
+5658 EDNAGN
-5664 RWEDVR
+5664 RKEEVH

-5706 IITDSEGNT
+5706 IITDSNGNT

-5909 DIYQATQGADGWTFT
+5909 DTYQATQGADGWTFT

-5930 DGNYTLSV
+5930 DGTYTLSV

-5959 TVTVTADSQHDD
+5959 TVTVTADSQHND

-5997 RTEPSAAEESVVK
+5997 RTVPSAAEESVVK
-6010 VTAYSITLL
+6010 ETAYSITLL

-6049 IMFEGEEFTLPITN
+6049 VMFEGEEFTLPITN

-6089 NDFLIKEK
+6089 DDFLIKEK

-6106 DIVNAMNVRGK
+6106 DIVNAMNARGK

>member
-123 DAENAKKE
+123 EAENAKKE

-158 SSKQIEEMLQNF
+158 SSKQMEEMLQEF

-441 DSSDSGIKNDNIT
+441 DSSDSGIKNDSIT

-537 IETTN
+537 IETTD

-595 SDSVEGINNL
+595 SDSVEGVNNL

-623 VIDTIAPV
+623 VIDTVAPV
-631 PPTVSLEDYV
+631 PPTVSLEDFV

-1033 DSGISD
+1033 DSGIAD

-1104 DIAGNKANSAIF
+1104 DIAGNKANSAVF

-1188 IPGNTWADGSYT
+1188 TPGNTWADGSYT

-1383 GWTFTPPTSWA
+1383 GWSFTPTGAWA

-1434 DSGIPDDNLTN
+1434 DSGIPNDNLTN

-1482 VWDYIWPDDVADGG
+1482 AWDYIWPDDVADGG

-1503 TDEAGN
+1503 TDKAGN
-1509 KATQTLDFTIDTT
+1509 KTTQELDFTIDTT

-1557 TDVSRVIVE
+1557 TDVSRVTVE

-1644 NEARPHFQVTVPADV
+1644 NEARPHFQVTVPTDV

-1680 SGVWDYTWLT
+1680 PGVWDYTWLT

-1713 KLDFT
+1713 KLDFI
-1718 IDTIL
+1718 IDTML

-2012 APLTVTIDTQITID
+2012 APLTVTIDTQIAID

-2038 DNLTNNVRP
+2038 DNLTN
-2047 HFQVTVPTDVN
+2047 
-2058 VVRLSID
+2058 
-2065 GGKTWFNATQSA
+2065 
-2077 TPGVWDYTWLADVGE
+2077 
-2092 GKHTLTVEATDKAG
+2092 EA
-2106 NKTTQ
+2106 
-2111 QLDFIIDTLLSEP
+2111 
-2124 TIVLDNTDDSGTKG
+2124 
-2138 DHLTNVNKPTF
+2138 
-2149 LLGNI
+2149 
-2154 DADARYVTVEVQHGG
+2154 
-2169 TKEVL
+2169 
-2174 TATKDATGNWS
+2174 
-2185 VTPTGTWADGDYTL
+2185 
-2199 TVRVEDEAG
+2199 
-2208 NEKHSASLTVTV
+2208 
-2220 DTQITID
+2220 
-2227 VIELVNDNGI
+2227 
-2237 PGDNMTNDA
+2237 
-2246 HPQFRVTVPGDV
+2246 
-2258 NEVSLSID
+2258 
-2266 GGVTW
+2266 
-2271 VKATQSATPG
+2271 
-2281 VWNYTWPGTVP
+2281 
-2292 DGDYTLNVKATDNA
+2292 
-2306 GNTVTETLHFTIDT
+2306 
-2320 TLSTPV
+2320 
-2326 IVLDSADDSGV
+2326 
-2337 HGDNM
+2337 
-2342 TNHTQPT
+2342 
-2349 FALQH
+2349 
-2354 IDDDAVRVTV
+2354 
-2364 SVEHGGVTTTFDA
+2364 
-2377 TKDAGGWTFT
+2377 
-2387 PTGAWADGDYTLS
+2387 
-2400 VSVEDK
+2400 
-2406 AGNTSHSASL
+2406 
-2416 TVTVDT
+2416 
-2422 QIAINNIELVNDSGI
+2422 
-2437 PDDNLT
+2437 
-2443 NNVRPHF
+2443 
-2450 QVTVPTDVNVVRLS
+2450 
-2464 IDGGKTWFNAT
+2464 
-2475 QSATPGVWDYIWP
+2475 
-2488 DDVADGGY
+2488 
-2496 TLTVE
+2496 
-2501 ATDEAGNKAT
+2501 
-2511 QTLDFT
+2511 
-2517 IDTTLSVPTLS
+2517 
-2528 LDSAD
+2528 
-2533 DSGIAGDNITNVKT
+2533 
-2547 PGFTLNNIDTDVSR
+2547 
-2561 VIVEVMHNGI
+2561 
-2571 KQEVPL
+2571 
-2577 VQTGGQW
+2577 
-2584 RFAPTSDWADGDYIL
+2584 
-2599 TVKVEDRAG
+2599 
-2608 NVKQSAPLTVTVDT
+2608 
-2622 HIAIDRIELVNDSGI
+2622 
-2637 PGDNLT
+2637 
-2643 NEARPH
+2643 
-2649 FQVTV
+2649 
-2654 PADVNGVR
+2654 
-2662 LSIDGGKT
+2662 
-2670 WFDAT
+2670 
-2675 QSATS
+2675 
-2680 GVWDYTWLTNVA
+2680 
-2692 NGPHTLMVEASDKA
+2692 
-2706 GNKTT
+2706 
-2711 QKLDFTID
+2711 
-2719 TILSEP
+2719 
-2725 TITLDSADD
+2725 
-2734 SAAGDNITNV
+2734 
-2744 KMPGFT
+2744 
-2750 LGNIDADVTKVVV
+2750 
-2763 TVAHDGKNQ
+2763 
-2772 QIELIKNGGVWRF
+2772 
-2785 TPGAAWTDGDYT
+2785 
-2797 LTVKVEDKAGNTNY
+2797 
-2811 SAPLTVTIDTQTSID
+2811 
-2826 RIELLNDTGIVGDN
+2826 
-2840 LTNEARPQFHI
+2840 
-2851 TVPTDVNSV
+2851 
-2860 QLSLDGGINWV
+2860 
-2871 NATLTSDGVW
+2871 
-2881 EYIWPTD
+2881 
-2888 LVENTYTLTVKA
+2888 
-2900 TDVAG
+2900 
-2905 NTATETLNFIIDTT
+2905 
-2919 LSTPTI
+2919 
-2925 TLDSADDSGTANDN
+2925 
-2939 KTNVKTPGFIIGGID
+2939 
-2954 SDVTQVVVQVMR
+2954 
-2966 DGHSEEV
+2966 
-2973 ELTQTNGQW
+2973 
-2982 RFVPGSAW
+2982 
-2990 TDGDY
+2990 
-2995 TLTVTVK
+2995 
-3002 DEAGN
+3002 
-3007 IRHSAPLTV
+3007 
-3016 TIDTQ
+3016 
-3021 ITIDH
+3021 
-3026 IELVNDSGIP
+3026 
-3036 DDNLTNN
+3036 
-3043 VRPHFQVTVPTDVN
+3043 RPHFQVTVPTDVN

-3175 TKGATGIWSV
+3175 TKDATGNWSVTPTGTWADGDYTLTVRVEDEAGNEKHSASLTVTVDTQITIDAIELVNDNGIPGDNMTNDAHPQFRVTVPGDVNEVSLSIDGGVTWVKATQSATPGVWNYTWPGTVPDGDYTLNVKATDNAGNTVTETLHFTIDTTLSTPVIVLDSADDTGIQGDNMTNRTQPTFNLQHIDDDAVRVTVSVEHGGVTTTFDATKGVGGWTFTPPTSWGAGDYTLSVSVEDKAGNTSHSASLTVTVDTQIAINNIELVNDSGIPDDNLTNNVRPQFQVKVPTDVNEVRLSIDGGKTWFNATQSATPGVWDYTWLADVGEGKHTLTVEATDKAGNQTTQKLDFIIDTLLSEPTIVLDSTDDSGTKGDNLTNANKPTFLLGNIDADARYVTVEVQHGSTKEVLTATKGATGIWSV

-3198 TVRVEDDAGNVKYS
+3198 TVRVEDEAGNVKYS

-3221 QITIDVIELV
+3221 QITIDAIELV

-3320 STPTIAMDSRDD
+3320 STPTITMDSRDD

-3350 GNIDADAHSVIL
+3350 GNIDSDAQSVIL

-3407 VRQSTPLVV
+3407 VRQSTPLIV

-3466 ANWVSATQ
+3466 ANWVSAAQ

-3488 GDGKHTLTVMV
+3488 GDGKHILTVMV

-3619 QIAIDRIELVND
+3619 QIAIDHIELVND

-3685 TDMPEGQHTLTV
+3685 TDMPEGQHTLIV
-3697 EVTDGAGNKMTETL
+3697 EVTDGAGNKMTGTL
-3711 NFTIDITL
+3711 DFTIDITL

-3740 TSVTQPVFVLG
+3740 TSVTQPIFVLG

-3843 NHDRPVFDIHQV
+3843 NHDRPVFDIRQV

-3948 SFRIDVPGDVVQVR
+3948 SFRIDVPGDVIQVR

-4003 EAGNIANKDLVFNID
+4003 QAGNIANKDLVFNID

-4180 FNVGSALPDGQH
+4180 FNVGSALPDGKH

-4304 TSAELRI
+4304 TSAELQI

-4522 TGESAVDNITSVTT
+4522 TGESAVDNITSVTK

-4556 GVSYSVTANGNNL
+4556 GVSYPVTANGNNL

-4612 VRMEPASDTGNSN
+4612 VRMEPASDTGSSN

-4662 QTITV
+4662 HTITV

-4726 HEATSLRPEFK
+4726 YEATSLRPEFK
-4737 GFAEA
+4737 GLAEA

-4828 NNKTPTLIGS
+4828 NNKTPTLVGN
-4838 TLPNTIV
+4838 TLPNAIV

-4961 LPALGNDGNYE
+4961 LPALGNDGNYV

-5075 DKAGNSQQKEILIEH
+5075 DKAGNSQQKDILIEH

-5293 NSGSLDDLITNHN
+5293 NSGSLDDLITSHN

-5380 FIDNPAMVAG
+5380 FIDNPVMMAG

-5398 DSITSQTRPTFSI
+5398 DSITSQTRPAFSI
-5411 FGEMNQSVQIFI
+5411 YGEMNQSVQIFI

-5531 VGEVWVNEKGHW
+5531 VGEVWVNDKGHW

-5580 THIKVF
+5580 THIQVF

-5597 KTEWWSNSDLITMR
+5597 KTDWWSNSSTITMR
-5611 GTGEIGATVS
+5611 GMGEIGATVS

-5630 TAVVAATG
+5630 TAVVAANG
-5638 RWELSTDK
+5638 QWELSTDQ
-5646 LPEGTYDISLVI
+5646 LPEGKYDITLSI
-5658 EDSAGN
+5658 EDNAGN
-5664 RWEDVR
+5664 RKEEVH

-5706 IITDSEGNT
+5706 IITDSNGNT

-5755 DIMKEVP
+5755 DIMKETP

-5773 TVGDNITRDKQPTF
+5773 TVGDNITRDNQPTF

-5868 EDNGASDSD
+5868 EGNGASDSD
-5877 NVTNHTQPKFTLQH
+5877 NVTNHNHTQPKFTLQH

-5930 DGNYTLSV
+5930 DGTYTLSV
-5938 TVVDRAGNSQQSA
+5938 TVVDRAGNSLQSA
-5951 SLAVTVDS
+5951 SLEVTVDS

-5997 RTEPSAAEESVVK
+5997 RTVPSAAEESVVK
-6010 VTAYSITLL
+6010 ETAYSITLL

-6049 IMFEGEEFTLPITN
+6049 VMFEGEEFTLPITN

-6089 NDFLIKEK
+6089 DDFLIKEK

-6106 DIVNAMNVRGK
+6106 DIVNAMNARGK

>member
-1 MGNKSIQKFFA
+1 FFA

-426 ITDTIAPEKPTIELD
+426 ITDTIPPEKPTIELD

-1033 DSGISD
+1033 DSGIAD

-1104 DIAGNKANSAIF
+1104 DIAGNKANSAVF

-1543 TNVKTPGFTLNNID
+1543 TSVKTPGFTLNNID

-1631 LVNDSGIPGDNLT
+1631 LVNDSGIPDDNLT

-1700 VEASDKAGNKTTQ
+1700 VEAT
-1713 KLDFT
+1713 
-1718 IDTIL
+1718 
-1723 SEPTITLDSADD
+1723 
-1735 SAAGDN
+1735 
-1741 ITNVKMPG
+1741 
-1749 FTLGNIDADV
+1749 
-1759 TKVVVTVAHDG
+1759 
-1770 KNQQIELIKNGGVWR
+1770 
-1785 FTPGAAWT
+1785 
-1793 DGDYT
+1793 
-1798 LTVKV
+1798 
-1803 EDKAGN
+1803 
-1809 TNYSAPLTVTIDT
+1809 
-1822 QTSIDRI
+1822 
-1829 ELLNDTGIVGD
+1829 
-1840 NLTNEAR
+1840 
-1847 PQFHITVPTD
+1847 
-1857 VNSVQLSLD
+1857 
-1866 GGINWVNATLTSDGV
+1866 
-1881 WEYIWPTDLVE
+1881 
-1892 NTYTLTVKATDVA
+1892 
-1905 GNTATETL
+1905 
-1913 NFIIDTTLSTPT
+1913 
-1925 ITLDSADDSGT
+1925 
-1936 ANDNKTNVKTPGFII
+1936 
-1951 GGIDSDVTQVVVQ
+1951 
-1964 VMRDGHSEEVELT
+1964 
-1977 QTNGQWRFVPGSA
+1977 
-1990 WTDGDYTL
+1990 
-1998 TVTVKDEAGNIRHS
+1998 
-2012 APLTVTIDTQITID
+2012 
-2026 HIELVNDSGIPD
+2026 
-2038 DNLTNNVRP
+2038 
-2047 HFQVTVPTDVN
+2047 
-2058 VVRLSID
+2058 
-2065 GGKTWFNATQSA
+2065 
-2077 TPGVWDYTWLADVGE
+2077 
-2092 GKHTLTVEATDKAG
+2092 
-2106 NKTTQ
+2106 
-2111 QLDFIIDTLLSEP
+2111 
-2124 TIVLDNTDDSGTKG
+2124 
-2138 DHLTNVNKPTF
+2138 
-2149 LLGNI
+2149 
-2154 DADARYVTVEVQHGG
+2154 
-2169 TKEVL
+2169 
-2174 TATKDATGNWS
+2174 
-2185 VTPTGTWADGDYTL
+2185 
-2199 TVRVEDEAG
+2199 
-2208 NEKHSASLTVTV
+2208 
-2220 DTQITID
+2220 
-2227 VIELVNDNGI
+2227 
-2237 PGDNMTNDA
+2237 
-2246 HPQFRVTVPGDV
+2246 
-2258 NEVSLSID
+2258 
-2266 GGVTW
+2266 
-2271 VKATQSATPG
+2271 
-2281 VWNYTWPGTVP
+2281 
-2292 DGDYTLNVKATDNA
+2292 
-2306 GNTVTETLHFTIDT
+2306 
-2320 TLSTPV
+2320 
-2326 IVLDSADDSGV
+2326 
-2337 HGDNM
+2337 
-2342 TNHTQPT
+2342 
-2349 FALQH
+2349 
-2354 IDDDAVRVTV
+2354 
-2364 SVEHGGVTTTFDA
+2364 
-2377 TKDAGGWTFT
+2377 
-2387 PTGAWADGDYTLS
+2387 
-2400 VSVEDK
+2400 
-2406 AGNTSHSASL
+2406 
-2416 TVTVDT
+2416 
-2422 QIAINNIELVNDSGI
+2422 
-2437 PDDNLT
+2437 
-2443 NNVRPHF
+2443 
-2450 QVTVPTDVNVVRLS
+2450 
-2464 IDGGKTWFNAT
+2464 
-2475 QSATPGVWDYIWP
+2475 
-2488 DDVADGGY
+2488 
-2496 TLTVE
+2496 
-2501 ATDEAGNKAT
+2501 
-2511 QTLDFT
+2511 
-2517 IDTTLSVPTLS
+2517 
-2528 LDSAD
+2528 
-2533 DSGIAGDNITNVKT
+2533 
-2547 PGFTLNNIDTDVSR
+2547 
-2561 VIVEVMHNGI
+2561 
-2571 KQEVPL
+2571 
-2577 VQTGGQW
+2577 
-2584 RFAPTSDWADGDYIL
+2584 
-2599 TVKVEDRAG
+2599 
-2608 NVKQSAPLTVTVDT
+2608 
-2622 HIAIDRIELVNDSGI
+2622 
-2637 PGDNLT
+2637 
-2643 NEARPH
+2643 
-2649 FQVTV
+2649 
-2654 PADVNGVR
+2654 
-2662 LSIDGGKT
+2662 
-2670 WFDAT
+2670 
-2675 QSATS
+2675 
-2680 GVWDYTWLTNVA
+2680 
-2692 NGPHTLMVEASDKA
+2692 DKA

-3175 TKGATGIWSV
+3175 TKDATGNWSVTPTGTWADGDYTLTVRVEDDAGNVKYSASLTVTVDTQITIDVIELVNDSGTRGDNLTNDANPHFRITVPGDVNEVSLSIDGGVTWVKAMQSATPGVWNYTWPKTVADGDYTLTVKATDNAGNTVTRTLDFTIDTTLSTPVIVLDSADDSGVHGDNMTNHTQPTFALQHIDDDAVRVTVSVEHGGVTTTFDATKDAGGWTFTPTGAWADGDYTLSVSVEDKAGNTSHSASLTVTVDTQIAINNIELVNDSGIPNDNLTNNVRPHFQVTVPTDVNVVRLSIDGGKTWFNATQSATPGVWDYTWLADVGEGKHTLTVEATDKAGNQTTQKLDFIIDTLLSEPTIVLDSTDDSGTKGDNLTNANKPTFILGNIDADARYVTVEVQYGGTKEVLTATKGATGIWSV

-3320 STPTIAMDSRDD
+3320 STPTITMDSRDD

-3350 GNIDADAHSVIL
+3350 GNIDSDAQSVIL

-3407 VRQSTPLVV
+3407 VRQSTPLIV

-3466 ANWVSATQ
+3466 ANWVSAAQ

-3619 QIAIDRIELVND
+3619 QIAIDHIELVND

-3719 LTPTIELAPDQDTG
+3719 MTPTIELAPDQDTG

-3843 NHDRPVFDIHQV
+3843 NHDRPVFDIRQV

-3879 TNGQWRFTP
+3879 TNGQWRFAP

-4556 GVSYSVTANGNNL
+4556 GVSYPVTANGNNL

-5270 SKDYSVDVDSSTD
+5270 SKNYSVDVDSSTD

-5566 AGNVNQEK
+5566 GGNVNQEK

-5997 RTEPSAAEESVVK
+5997 RTVPSAAEESVVK
-6010 VTAYSITLL
+6010 ETAYSITLL

-6049 IMFEGEEFTLPITN
+6049 VMFEGEEFTLPITN

-6089 NDFLIKEK
+6089 DDFLIKEK

-6106 DIVNAMNVRGK
+6106 DIVNAMNARGK

>member
-426 ITDTIAPEKPTIELD
+426 ITDTIPPEKPTIELD

-631 PPTVSLEDYV
+631 PPTVSLEDFV

-1033 DSGISD
+1033 DSGIAD

-1104 DIAGNKANSAIF
+1104 DIAGNKANSAVF

-1383 GWTFTPPTSWA
+1383 GWSFTPTGAWA

-1473 NATQSATPG
+1473 NATQSATTG

-1543 TNVKTPGFTLNNID
+1543 TSVKTPGFTLNNID
-1557 TDVSRVIVE
+1557 TDVSRVIAE

-1631 LVNDSGIPGDNLT
+1631 LVNDSGIPDDNLT

-1700 VEASDKAGNKTTQ
+1700 VEATDKAGNKTTQ
-1713 KLDFT
+1713 KLDFI
-1718 IDTIL
+1718 IDTLL

-2012 APLTVTIDTQITID
+2012 ALLTVTIDTQIAID

-2124 TIVLDNTDDSGTKG
+2124 TIVLDSTDDSGTKG

-2326 IVLDSADDSGV
+2326 IVLDSADDTGIQ
-2337 HGDNM
+2337 GDNM
-2342 TNHTQPT
+2342 TNRTQPT
-2349 FALQH
+2349 FNLQH

-2475 QSATPGVWDYIWP
+2475 QSATPGVWDY
-2488 DDVADGGY
+2488 
-2496 TLTVE
+2496 
-2501 ATDEAGNKAT
+2501 
-2511 QTLDFT
+2511 
-2517 IDTTLSVPTLS
+2517 
-2528 LDSAD
+2528 
-2533 DSGIAGDNITNVKT
+2533 
-2547 PGFTLNNIDTDVSR
+2547 
-2561 VIVEVMHNGI
+2561 
-2571 KQEVPL
+2571 
-2577 VQTGGQW
+2577 
-2584 RFAPTSDWADGDYIL
+2584 
-2599 TVKVEDRAG
+2599 
-2608 NVKQSAPLTVTVDT
+2608 
-2622 HIAIDRIELVNDSGI
+2622 
-2637 PGDNLT
+2637 
-2643 NEARPH
+2643 
-2649 FQVTV
+2649 
-2654 PADVNGVR
+2654 
-2662 LSIDGGKT
+2662 
-2670 WFDAT
+2670 
-2675 QSATS
+2675 
-2680 GVWDYTWLTNVA
+2680 
-2692 NGPHTLMVEASDKA
+2692 
-2706 GNKTT
+2706 
-2711 QKLDFTID
+2711 
-2719 TILSEP
+2719 
-2725 TITLDSADD
+2725 
-2734 SAAGDNITNV
+2734 
-2744 KMPGFT
+2744 
-2750 LGNIDADVTKVVV
+2750 
-2763 TVAHDGKNQ
+2763 
-2772 QIELIKNGGVWRF
+2772 
-2785 TPGAAWTDGDYT
+2785 
-2797 LTVKVEDKAGNTNY
+2797 
-2811 SAPLTVTIDTQTSID
+2811 
-2826 RIELLNDTGIVGDN
+2826 
-2840 LTNEARPQFHI
+2840 
-2851 TVPTDVNSV
+2851 
-2860 QLSLDGGINWV
+2860 
-2871 NATLTSDGVW
+2871 
-2881 EYIWPTD
+2881 
-2888 LVENTYTLTVKA
+2888 
-2900 TDVAG
+2900 
-2905 NTATETLNFIIDTT
+2905 
-2919 LSTPTI
+2919 
-2925 TLDSADDSGTANDN
+2925 
-2939 KTNVKTPGFIIGGID
+2939 
-2954 SDVTQVVVQVMR
+2954 
-2966 DGHSEEV
+2966 
-2973 ELTQTNGQW
+2973 
-2982 RFVPGSAW
+2982 
-2990 TDGDY
+2990 
-2995 TLTVTVK
+2995 
-3002 DEAGN
+3002 
-3007 IRHSAPLTV
+3007 
-3016 TIDTQ
+3016 
-3021 ITIDH
+3021 
-3026 IELVNDSGIP
+3026 
-3036 DDNLTNN
+3036 
-3043 VRPHFQVTVPTDVN
+3043 
-3057 VVRLSIDGG
+3057 
-3066 KTWFNATQSATPGVW
+3066 
-3081 DYTWLAD
+3081 TWLAD

-3100 TDKAGNKTTQQLDFI
+3100 TDKAGNQTTQQLDFI
-3115 IDTLLSEPTIVLD
+3115 IDTMLSEPTIVLD

-3393 SYTLTVEVTDNAGN
+3393 SYTLTVEVQDNAGN

-3514 IDTRLSTPTIALD
+3514 IDTRLSTPTIELD
-3527 STDDTGTPGDD
+3527 STGDTGTPGDD

-3936 VQNDQLTNVAKP
+3936 VQNDQLTNVTKP

-4556 GVSYSVTANGNNL
+4556 GVSYPVTANGNNL

-5531 VGEVWVNEKGHW
+5531 VGEVWVNDKGHW

-5580 THIKVF
+5580 THIQVF

-5597 KTEWWSNSDLITMR
+5597 KTDWWSNSSTITMR
-5611 GTGEIGATVS
+5611 GMGEIGATVS

-5630 TAVVAATG
+5630 TAVVAANG
-5638 RWELSTDK
+5638 QWELSTDQ
-5646 LPEGTYDISLVI
+5646 LPEGKYDITLSI
-5658 EDSAGN
+5658 EDNAGN
-5664 RWEDVR
+5664 RKEEVH

-5706 IITDSEGNT
+5706 IITDSNGNT

-5930 DGNYTLSV
+5930 DGTYTLSV

-5959 TVTVTADSQHDD
+5959 TVTVTADSQHND

-5997 RTEPSAAEESVVK
+5997 RTVPSVAEESVVK
-6010 VTAYSITLL
+6010 ETAYSITLL

-6049 IMFEGEEFTLPITN
+6049 VMFEGEEFTLPITN

-6089 NDFLIKEK
+6089 DDFLIKEK

-6106 DIVNAMNVRGK
+6106 DIVNAMNARGK

>member
-1 MGNKSIQKFFA
+1 GNKSIQKFFA

-426 ITDTIAPEKPTIELD
+426 ITDTIPPEKPTIELD

-1033 DSGISD
+1033 DSGIAD

-1104 DIAGNKANSAIF
+1104 DIAGNKANSAVF

-1337 IQGDNMTN
+1337 VQGDNMTN
-1345 STQPTFALQHI
+1345 RTQPTFALQHI

-1434 DSGIPDDNLTN
+1434 DSGIPNDNLTN

-1473 NATQSATPG
+1473 NATQSATTG

-2124 TIVLDNTDDSGTKG
+2124 TIVLDSTDDSGTKG
-2138 DHLTNVNKPTF
+2138 DNLTNVNKPTF

-2320 TLSTPV
+2320 TLSVPV
-2326 IVLDSADDSGV
+2326 IVLNSADDTGV
-2337 HGDNM
+2337 QGDNM
-2342 TNHTQPT
+2342 TNSTQPT

-2377 TKDAGGWTFT
+2377 TKGVGGWSFT

-2450 QVTVPTDVNVVRLS
+2450 QVKVPTDVN
-2464 IDGGKTWFNAT
+2464 
-2475 QSATPGVWDYIWP
+2475 
-2488 DDVADGGY
+2488 
-2496 TLTVE
+2496 E
-2501 ATDEAGNKAT
+2501 
-2511 QTLDFT
+2511 
-2517 IDTTLSVPTLS
+2517 
-2528 LDSAD
+2528 
-2533 DSGIAGDNITNVKT
+2533 
-2547 PGFTLNNIDTDVSR
+2547 
-2561 VIVEVMHNGI
+2561 
-2571 KQEVPL
+2571 
-2577 VQTGGQW
+2577 
-2584 RFAPTSDWADGDYIL
+2584 
-2599 TVKVEDRAG
+2599 
-2608 NVKQSAPLTVTVDT
+2608 
-2622 HIAIDRIELVNDSGI
+2622 
-2637 PGDNLT
+2637 
-2643 NEARPH
+2643 
-2649 FQVTV
+2649 
-2654 PADVNGVR
+2654 
-2662 LSIDGGKT
+2662 
-2670 WFDAT
+2670 
-2675 QSATS
+2675 
-2680 GVWDYTWLTNVA
+2680 
-2692 NGPHTLMVEASDKA
+2692 
-2706 GNKTT
+2706 
-2711 QKLDFTID
+2711 
-2719 TILSEP
+2719 
-2725 TITLDSADD
+2725 
-2734 SAAGDNITNV
+2734 
-2744 KMPGFT
+2744 
-2750 LGNIDADVTKVVV
+2750 
-2763 TVAHDGKNQ
+2763 
-2772 QIELIKNGGVWRF
+2772 
-2785 TPGAAWTDGDYT
+2785 
-2797 LTVKVEDKAGNTNY
+2797 
-2811 SAPLTVTIDTQTSID
+2811 
-2826 RIELLNDTGIVGDN
+2826 
-2840 LTNEARPQFHI
+2840 
-2851 TVPTDVNSV
+2851 
-2860 QLSLDGGINWV
+2860 
-2871 NATLTSDGVW
+2871 
-2881 EYIWPTD
+2881 
-2888 LVENTYTLTVKA
+2888 
-2900 TDVAG
+2900 
-2905 NTATETLNFIIDTT
+2905 
-2919 LSTPTI
+2919 
-2925 TLDSADDSGTANDN
+2925 
-2939 KTNVKTPGFIIGGID
+2939 
-2954 SDVTQVVVQVMR
+2954 
-2966 DGHSEEV
+2966 
-2973 ELTQTNGQW
+2973 
-2982 RFVPGSAW
+2982 
-2990 TDGDY
+2990 
-2995 TLTVTVK
+2995 
-3002 DEAGN
+3002 
-3007 IRHSAPLTV
+3007 
-3016 TIDTQ
+3016 
-3021 ITIDH
+3021 
-3026 IELVNDSGIP
+3026 
-3036 DDNLTNN
+3036 
-3043 VRPHFQVTVPTDVN
+3043 
-3057 VVRLSIDGG
+3057 VRLSIDGG

-3100 TDKAGNKTTQQLDFI
+3100 TDKAGNQTTQKLDFI

-3128 NTDDSG
+3128 STDDSG

-3139 LTNVNKPTFLLGNID
+3139 LTNANKPTFILGNID

-3267 NTWVRATQGTAGIWD
+3267 NTWVRATQGTAGTWD

-3350 GNIDADAHSVIL
+3350 GNIDSDAQSVIL

-3407 VRQSTPLVV
+3407 VRQSTPLIV

-3619 QIAIDRIELVND
+3619 QIAIDHIELVND

-3719 LTPTIELAPDQDTG
+3719 MTPTIELAPDQDTG

-3787 SALADGSYTFT
+3787 SALVDGSYTFT

-4522 TGESAVDNITSVTT
+4522 TGESAVDNITSVTK

-4556 GVSYSVTANGNNL
+4556 GVSYPVTANGNNL

-4889 SELRSTAVDVTID
+4889 SELRSTAVDLTID

-5293 NSGSLDDLITNHN
+5293 NSGSLDDLITSHN

-5380 FIDNPAMVAG
+5380 FIDNPVMMAG

-5398 DSITSQTRPTFSI
+5398 DSITSQTRPAFSI
-5411 FGEMNQSVQIFI
+5411 YGEMNQSVQIFI

-5468 TLNFTIDTFNTT
+5468 TLNFTIDTLNTT

-5531 VGEVWVNEKGHW
+5531 VGEVWVNDKGHW

-5580 THIKVF
+5580 THIQVF

-5597 KTEWWSNSDLITMR
+5597 KTDWWSNSSTITMR
-5611 GTGEIGATVS
+5611 GMGEIGATVS

-5630 TAVVAATG
+5630 TAVVAANG
-5638 RWELSTDK
+5638 QWELSTDQ
-5646 LPEGTYDISLVI
+5646 LPEGKYDITLSI
-5658 EDSAGN
+5658 EDNAGN
-5664 RWEDVR
+5664 RKEEVH

-5706 IITDSEGNT
+5706 IITDSNGNT

-5747 NRSDDVPL
+5747 NRSDDVSL

-5868 EDNGASDSD
+5868 EDNGVSDSD

-5909 DIYQATQGADGWTFT
+5909 DTYQATQGADGWTFT

-5930 DGNYTLSV
+5930 DGTYTLSV

-5971 ASDDATATAVTP
+5971 ASDDATPTAVTP
-5983 PESETVNAESATHL
+5983 LESETVNAESDTHL
-5997 RTEPSAAEESVVK
+5997 RTVPSAAEESVVK
-6010 VTAYSITLL
+6010 ETAYSITLL

-6049 IMFEGEEFTLPITN
+6049 VMFEGEEFTLPITN

-6106 DIVNAMNVRGK
+6106 DIVNAMNARGK
-6117 TEDDINDSPS
+6117 AEDDINDSPS

>member
-426 ITDTIAPEKPTIELD
+426 ITDTIPPEKPTIELD

-631 PPTVSLEDYV
+631 PPTVSLEDFV

-1033 DSGISD
+1033 DSGIAD

-1104 DIAGNKANSAIF
+1104 DIAGNKANSAVF

-1188 IPGNTWADGSYT
+1188 TPGNTWADGSYT

-1207 KAGNTNYS
+1207 KAGNTSYS

-1324 VPVIVLDSADDTG
+1324 VPVIVLNSADDTG
-1337 IQGDNMTN
+1337 VQGDNMTN
-1345 STQPTFALQHI
+1345 RTQPTFALQHI

-1482 VWDYIWPDDVADGG
+1482 AWDYIWPDDVADGG

-1503 TDEAGN
+1503 TDKAGN
-1509 KATQTLDFTIDTT
+1509 KTTQELDFTIDTT

-1713 KLDFT
+1713 KLDFI
-1718 IDTIL
+1718 IDTLL

-2124 TIVLDNTDDSGTKG
+2124 TIVLDSTDDSGTKG
-2138 DHLTNVNKPTF
+2138 DNLTNVNKPTF

-2320 TLSTPV
+2320 TLSVPV
-2326 IVLDSADDSGV
+2326 IVLNSADDTGV
-2337 HGDNM
+2337 QGDNM
-2342 TNHTQPT
+2342 TNSTQPT

-2377 TKDAGGWTFT
+2377 TKGVGGWSFT

-2450 QVTVPTDVNVVRLS
+2450 QVKVPTDVN
-2464 IDGGKTWFNAT
+2464 
-2475 QSATPGVWDYIWP
+2475 
-2488 DDVADGGY
+2488 
-2496 TLTVE
+2496 E
-2501 ATDEAGNKAT
+2501 
-2511 QTLDFT
+2511 
-2517 IDTTLSVPTLS
+2517 
-2528 LDSAD
+2528 
-2533 DSGIAGDNITNVKT
+2533 
-2547 PGFTLNNIDTDVSR
+2547 
-2561 VIVEVMHNGI
+2561 
-2571 KQEVPL
+2571 
-2577 VQTGGQW
+2577 
-2584 RFAPTSDWADGDYIL
+2584 
-2599 TVKVEDRAG
+2599 
-2608 NVKQSAPLTVTVDT
+2608 
-2622 HIAIDRIELVNDSGI
+2622 
-2637 PGDNLT
+2637 
-2643 NEARPH
+2643 
-2649 FQVTV
+2649 
-2654 PADVNGVR
+2654 
-2662 LSIDGGKT
+2662 
-2670 WFDAT
+2670 
-2675 QSATS
+2675 
-2680 GVWDYTWLTNVA
+2680 
-2692 NGPHTLMVEASDKA
+2692 
-2706 GNKTT
+2706 
-2711 QKLDFTID
+2711 
-2719 TILSEP
+2719 
-2725 TITLDSADD
+2725 
-2734 SAAGDNITNV
+2734 
-2744 KMPGFT
+2744 
-2750 LGNIDADVTKVVV
+2750 
-2763 TVAHDGKNQ
+2763 
-2772 QIELIKNGGVWRF
+2772 
-2785 TPGAAWTDGDYT
+2785 
-2797 LTVKVEDKAGNTNY
+2797 
-2811 SAPLTVTIDTQTSID
+2811 
-2826 RIELLNDTGIVGDN
+2826 
-2840 LTNEARPQFHI
+2840 
-2851 TVPTDVNSV
+2851 
-2860 QLSLDGGINWV
+2860 
-2871 NATLTSDGVW
+2871 
-2881 EYIWPTD
+2881 
-2888 LVENTYTLTVKA
+2888 
-2900 TDVAG
+2900 
-2905 NTATETLNFIIDTT
+2905 
-2919 LSTPTI
+2919 
-2925 TLDSADDSGTANDN
+2925 
-2939 KTNVKTPGFIIGGID
+2939 
-2954 SDVTQVVVQVMR
+2954 
-2966 DGHSEEV
+2966 
-2973 ELTQTNGQW
+2973 
-2982 RFVPGSAW
+2982 
-2990 TDGDY
+2990 
-2995 TLTVTVK
+2995 
-3002 DEAGN
+3002 
-3007 IRHSAPLTV
+3007 
-3016 TIDTQ
+3016 
-3021 ITIDH
+3021 
-3026 IELVNDSGIP
+3026 
-3036 DDNLTNN
+3036 
-3043 VRPHFQVTVPTDVN
+3043 
-3057 VVRLSIDGG
+3057 VRLSIDGG

-3100 TDKAGNKTTQQLDFI
+3100 TDKAGNQTTQKLDFI
-3115 IDTLLSEPTIVLD
+3115 IDTMLSEPTIVLD
-3128 NTDDSG
+3128 STDDSG

-3139 LTNVNKPTFLLGNID
+3139 LTNANKPTFILGNID
-3154 ADARYVTVEVQHG
+3154 ADARYVTVEVQYG

-3320 STPTIAMDSRDD
+3320 STPTITMDSRDD

-3350 GNIDADAHSVIL
+3350 GNIDSDAQSVIL

-3407 VRQSTPLVV
+3407 VRQSTPLIV

-3466 ANWVSATQ
+3466 ANWVSAAQ

-3619 QIAIDRIELVND
+3619 QIAIDHIELVND

-3719 LTPTIELAPDQDTG
+3719 MTPTIELAPDQDTG

-3843 NHDRPVFDIHQV
+3843 NHDRPVFDIRQV

-4101 KAGNTATSK
+4101 KAGNSATSK

-4304 TSAELRI
+4304 TSAELKI

-4522 TGESAVDNITSVTT
+4522 TGESAVDNITSVTK

-4556 GVSYSVTANGNNL
+4556 GVSYPVTANGNNL

-4828 NNKTPTLIGS
+4828 NNKTPTLVGN
-4838 TLPNTIV
+4838 TLPNAIV

-4961 LPALGNDGNYE
+4961 LPALGNDGNYV

-5036 TIRNP
+5036 TIRSP

-5075 DKAGNSQQKEILIEH
+5075 DKAGNSQQKDILIEH

-5336 DGTWSYQFDNALK
+5336 DGTWSYQFDNVLK

-5411 FGEMNQSVQIFI
+5411 SGEMNQSVQIFI

-5580 THIKVF
+5580 THIQVF

-5597 KTEWWSNSDLITMR
+5597 KTDWWSNSSTITMR
-5611 GTGEIGATVS
+5611 GMGEIGATVS

-5630 TAVVAATG
+5630 TAVVAANG
-5638 RWELSTDK
+5638 QWELSTDQ
-5646 LPEGTYDISLVI
+5646 LPEGKYDITLSI
-5658 EDSAGN
+5658 EDNAGN
-5664 RWEDVR
+5664 RKEEVH

-5706 IITDSEGNT
+5706 IITDSNGNT

-5747 NRSDDVPL
+5747 NRSDDVSL

-5868 EDNGASDSD
+5868 EDNGVSDSD

-5909 DIYQATQGADGWTFT
+5909 DTYQATQGADGWTFT

-5930 DGNYTLSV
+5930 DGTYTLSV

-5997 RTEPSAAEESVVK
+5997 RTVPSAAEESVVK
-6010 VTAYSITLL
+6010 ETAYSITLL

-6106 DIVNAMNVRGK
+6106 DIVNAMNARGK

>member
-301 PETLTDGTYN
+301 PETLTDGAYN

-426 ITDTIAPEKPTIELD
+426 ITDTIPPEKPTIELD

-631 PPTVSLEDYV
+631 PPTVSLEDFV

-1033 DSGISD
+1033 DSGIAD

-1104 DIAGNKANSAIF
+1104 DIAGNKANSAVF

-1188 IPGNTWADGSYT
+1188 TPGNTWADGSYT

-1207 KAGNTNYS
+1207 KAGNTSYS

-1324 VPVIVLDSADDTG
+1324 VPVIVLNSADDTG
-1337 IQGDNMTN
+1337 VQGDNMTN
-1345 STQPTFALQHI
+1345 RTQPTFALQHI

-1482 VWDYIWPDDVADGG
+1482 AWDYIWPDDVADGG

-1503 TDEAGN
+1503 TDKAGN
-1509 KATQTLDFTIDTT
+1509 KTTQELDFTIDTT

-1713 KLDFT
+1713 KLDFI
-1718 IDTIL
+1718 IDTLL

-2124 TIVLDNTDDSGTKG
+2124 TIVLDSTDDSGTKG
-2138 DHLTNVNKPTF
+2138 DNLTNVNKPTF

-2320 TLSTPV
+2320 TLSVPV
-2326 IVLDSADDSGV
+2326 IVLNSADDTGV
-2337 HGDNM
+2337 QGDNM
-2342 TNHTQPT
+2342 TNSTQPT

-2377 TKDAGGWTFT
+2377 TKGVGGWSFT

-2450 QVTVPTDVNVVRLS
+2450 QVKVPTDVN
-2464 IDGGKTWFNAT
+2464 
-2475 QSATPGVWDYIWP
+2475 
-2488 DDVADGGY
+2488 
-2496 TLTVE
+2496 E
-2501 ATDEAGNKAT
+2501 
-2511 QTLDFT
+2511 
-2517 IDTTLSVPTLS
+2517 
-2528 LDSAD
+2528 
-2533 DSGIAGDNITNVKT
+2533 
-2547 PGFTLNNIDTDVSR
+2547 
-2561 VIVEVMHNGI
+2561 
-2571 KQEVPL
+2571 
-2577 VQTGGQW
+2577 
-2584 RFAPTSDWADGDYIL
+2584 
-2599 TVKVEDRAG
+2599 
-2608 NVKQSAPLTVTVDT
+2608 
-2622 HIAIDRIELVNDSGI
+2622 
-2637 PGDNLT
+2637 
-2643 NEARPH
+2643 
-2649 FQVTV
+2649 
-2654 PADVNGVR
+2654 
-2662 LSIDGGKT
+2662 
-2670 WFDAT
+2670 
-2675 QSATS
+2675 
-2680 GVWDYTWLTNVA
+2680 
-2692 NGPHTLMVEASDKA
+2692 
-2706 GNKTT
+2706 
-2711 QKLDFTID
+2711 
-2719 TILSEP
+2719 
-2725 TITLDSADD
+2725 
-2734 SAAGDNITNV
+2734 
-2744 KMPGFT
+2744 
-2750 LGNIDADVTKVVV
+2750 
-2763 TVAHDGKNQ
+2763 
-2772 QIELIKNGGVWRF
+2772 
-2785 TPGAAWTDGDYT
+2785 
-2797 LTVKVEDKAGNTNY
+2797 
-2811 SAPLTVTIDTQTSID
+2811 
-2826 RIELLNDTGIVGDN
+2826 
-2840 LTNEARPQFHI
+2840 
-2851 TVPTDVNSV
+2851 
-2860 QLSLDGGINWV
+2860 
-2871 NATLTSDGVW
+2871 
-2881 EYIWPTD
+2881 
-2888 LVENTYTLTVKA
+2888 
-2900 TDVAG
+2900 
-2905 NTATETLNFIIDTT
+2905 
-2919 LSTPTI
+2919 
-2925 TLDSADDSGTANDN
+2925 
-2939 KTNVKTPGFIIGGID
+2939 
-2954 SDVTQVVVQVMR
+2954 
-2966 DGHSEEV
+2966 
-2973 ELTQTNGQW
+2973 
-2982 RFVPGSAW
+2982 
-2990 TDGDY
+2990 
-2995 TLTVTVK
+2995 
-3002 DEAGN
+3002 
-3007 IRHSAPLTV
+3007 
-3016 TIDTQ
+3016 
-3021 ITIDH
+3021 
-3026 IELVNDSGIP
+3026 
-3036 DDNLTNN
+3036 
-3043 VRPHFQVTVPTDVN
+3043 
-3057 VVRLSIDGG
+3057 VRLSIDGG

-3100 TDKAGNKTTQQLDFI
+3100 TDKAGNQTTQKLDFI
-3115 IDTLLSEPTIVLD
+3115 IDTMLSEPTIVLD
-3128 NTDDSG
+3128 STDDSG

-3139 LTNVNKPTFLLGNID
+3139 LTNANKPTFILGNID
-3154 ADARYVTVEVQHG
+3154 ADARYVTVEVQYG

-3320 STPTIAMDSRDD
+3320 STPTITMDSRDD

-3350 GNIDADAHSVIL
+3350 GNIDSDAQSVIL

-3407 VRQSTPLVV
+3407 VRQSTPLIV

-3466 ANWVSATQ
+3466 ANWVSAAQ

-3619 QIAIDRIELVND
+3619 QIAIDHIELVND

-3719 LTPTIELAPDQDTG
+3719 MTPTIELAPDQDTG

-3843 NHDRPVFDIHQV
+3843 NHDRPVFDIRQV

-4304 TSAELRI
+4304 TSAELKI

-4522 TGESAVDNITSVTT
+4522 TGESAVDNITSVTK

-4556 GVSYSVTANGNNL
+4556 GVSYPVTANGNNL

-4828 NNKTPTLIGS
+4828 NNKTPTLVGN
-4838 TLPNTIV
+4838 TLPNAIV

-4961 LPALGNDGNYE
+4961 LPALGNDGNYV

-5036 TIRNP
+5036 TIRSP

-5075 DKAGNSQQKEILIEH
+5075 DKAGNSQQKDILIEH

-5336 DGTWSYQFDNALK
+5336 DGTWSYQFDNVLK

-5411 FGEMNQSVQIFI
+5411 SGEMNQSVQIFI

-5580 THIKVF
+5580 THIQVF

-5597 KTEWWSNSDLITMR
+5597 KTDWWSNSSTITMR
-5611 GTGEIGATVS
+5611 GMGEIGATVS

-5630 TAVVAATG
+5630 TAVVAANG
-5638 RWELSTDK
+5638 QWELSTDQ
-5646 LPEGTYDISLVI
+5646 LPEGKYDITLSI
-5658 EDSAGN
+5658 EDNAGN
-5664 RWEDVR
+5664 RKEEVH

-5706 IITDSEGNT
+5706 IITDSNGNT

-5747 NRSDDVPL
+5747 NRSDDVSL

-5868 EDNGASDSD
+5868 EDNGVSDSD

-5909 DIYQATQGADGWTFT
+5909 DTYQATQGADGWTFT

-5930 DGNYTLSV
+5930 DGTYTLSV

-5997 RTEPSAAEESVVK
+5997 RTVPSAAEESVVK
-6010 VTAYSITLL
+6010 ETAYSITLL

-6097 TFSVDHSSA
+6097 TFSVDHSSE
-6106 DIVNAMNVRGK
+6106 DIVNAMNARGK

>member
-123 DAENAKKE
+123 EAENAKKE

-158 SSKQIEEMLQNF
+158 SSKQMEEMLQEF

-441 DSSDSGIKNDNIT
+441 DSSDSGIKNDSIT

-537 IETTN
+537 IETTD

-595 SDSVEGINNL
+595 SDSVEGVNNL

-623 VIDTIAPV
+623 VIDTVAPV
-631 PPTVSLEDYV
+631 PPTVSLEDFV

-1033 DSGISD
+1033 DSGIAD

-1104 DIAGNKANSAIF
+1104 DIAGNKANSAVF

-1188 IPGNTWADGSYT
+1188 TPGNTWADGSYT

-1383 GWTFTPPTSWA
+1383 GWSFTPTGAWA

-1434 DSGIPDDNLTN
+1434 DSGIPNDNLTN

-1482 VWDYIWPDDVADGG
+1482 AWDYIWPDDVADGG

-1503 TDEAGN
+1503 TDKAGN
-1509 KATQTLDFTIDTT
+1509 KTTQELDFTIDTT

-1543 TNVKTPGFTLNNID
+1543 TNVKTPGFTLKNID
-1557 TDVSRVIVE
+1557 TDVSRVTVE

-1680 SGVWDYTWLT
+1680 PGVWDYTWLT

-1713 KLDFT
+1713 KLDFI
-1718 IDTIL
+1718 IDTML

-2012 APLTVTIDTQITID
+2012 APLTVTIDTQIAID

-2038 DNLTNNVRP
+2038 DNLTN
-2047 HFQVTVPTDVN
+2047 
-2058 VVRLSID
+2058 
-2065 GGKTWFNATQSA
+2065 
-2077 TPGVWDYTWLADVGE
+2077 
-2092 GKHTLTVEATDKAG
+2092 EA
-2106 NKTTQ
+2106 
-2111 QLDFIIDTLLSEP
+2111 
-2124 TIVLDNTDDSGTKG
+2124 
-2138 DHLTNVNKPTF
+2138 
-2149 LLGNI
+2149 
-2154 DADARYVTVEVQHGG
+2154 
-2169 TKEVL
+2169 
-2174 TATKDATGNWS
+2174 
-2185 VTPTGTWADGDYTL
+2185 
-2199 TVRVEDEAG
+2199 
-2208 NEKHSASLTVTV
+2208 
-2220 DTQITID
+2220 
-2227 VIELVNDNGI
+2227 
-2237 PGDNMTNDA
+2237 
-2246 HPQFRVTVPGDV
+2246 
-2258 NEVSLSID
+2258 
-2266 GGVTW
+2266 
-2271 VKATQSATPG
+2271 
-2281 VWNYTWPGTVP
+2281 
-2292 DGDYTLNVKATDNA
+2292 
-2306 GNTVTETLHFTIDT
+2306 
-2320 TLSTPV
+2320 
-2326 IVLDSADDSGV
+2326 
-2337 HGDNM
+2337 
-2342 TNHTQPT
+2342 
-2349 FALQH
+2349 
-2354 IDDDAVRVTV
+2354 
-2364 SVEHGGVTTTFDA
+2364 
-2377 TKDAGGWTFT
+2377 
-2387 PTGAWADGDYTLS
+2387 
-2400 VSVEDK
+2400 
-2406 AGNTSHSASL
+2406 
-2416 TVTVDT
+2416 
-2422 QIAINNIELVNDSGI
+2422 
-2437 PDDNLT
+2437 
-2443 NNVRPHF
+2443 
-2450 QVTVPTDVNVVRLS
+2450 
-2464 IDGGKTWFNAT
+2464 
-2475 QSATPGVWDYIWP
+2475 
-2488 DDVADGGY
+2488 
-2496 TLTVE
+2496 
-2501 ATDEAGNKAT
+2501 
-2511 QTLDFT
+2511 
-2517 IDTTLSVPTLS
+2517 
-2528 LDSAD
+2528 
-2533 DSGIAGDNITNVKT
+2533 
-2547 PGFTLNNIDTDVSR
+2547 
-2561 VIVEVMHNGI
+2561 
-2571 KQEVPL
+2571 
-2577 VQTGGQW
+2577 
-2584 RFAPTSDWADGDYIL
+2584 
-2599 TVKVEDRAG
+2599 
-2608 NVKQSAPLTVTVDT
+2608 
-2622 HIAIDRIELVNDSGI
+2622 
-2637 PGDNLT
+2637 
-2643 NEARPH
+2643 
-2649 FQVTV
+2649 
-2654 PADVNGVR
+2654 
-2662 LSIDGGKT
+2662 
-2670 WFDAT
+2670 
-2675 QSATS
+2675 
-2680 GVWDYTWLTNVA
+2680 
-2692 NGPHTLMVEASDKA
+2692 
-2706 GNKTT
+2706 
-2711 QKLDFTID
+2711 
-2719 TILSEP
+2719 
-2725 TITLDSADD
+2725 
-2734 SAAGDNITNV
+2734 
-2744 KMPGFT
+2744 
-2750 LGNIDADVTKVVV
+2750 
-2763 TVAHDGKNQ
+2763 
-2772 QIELIKNGGVWRF
+2772 
-2785 TPGAAWTDGDYT
+2785 
-2797 LTVKVEDKAGNTNY
+2797 
-2811 SAPLTVTIDTQTSID
+2811 
-2826 RIELLNDTGIVGDN
+2826 
-2840 LTNEARPQFHI
+2840 
-2851 TVPTDVNSV
+2851 
-2860 QLSLDGGINWV
+2860 
-2871 NATLTSDGVW
+2871 
-2881 EYIWPTD
+2881 
-2888 LVENTYTLTVKA
+2888 
-2900 TDVAG
+2900 
-2905 NTATETLNFIIDTT
+2905 
-2919 LSTPTI
+2919 
-2925 TLDSADDSGTANDN
+2925 
-2939 KTNVKTPGFIIGGID
+2939 
-2954 SDVTQVVVQVMR
+2954 
-2966 DGHSEEV
+2966 
-2973 ELTQTNGQW
+2973 
-2982 RFVPGSAW
+2982 
-2990 TDGDY
+2990 
-2995 TLTVTVK
+2995 
-3002 DEAGN
+3002 
-3007 IRHSAPLTV
+3007 
-3016 TIDTQ
+3016 
-3021 ITIDH
+3021 
-3026 IELVNDSGIP
+3026 
-3036 DDNLTNN
+3036 
-3043 VRPHFQVTVPTDVN
+3043 RPHFQVTVPTDVN

-3175 TKGATGIWSV
+3175 TKDATGNWSVTPTGTWADGDYTLTVRVEDEAGNEKHSASLTVTVDTQITIDAIELVNDNGIPGDNMTNDAHPQFRVTVPGDVNEVSLSIDGGVTWVKATQSATPGVWNYTWPGTVPDGDYTLNVKATDNAGNTVTETLHFTIDTTLSTPVIVLDSADDTGIQGDNMTNRTQPTFNLQHIDDDAVRVTVSVEHGGVTTTFDATKGVGGWTFTPPTSWGAGDYTLSVSVEDKAGNTSHSASLTVTVDTQIAINNIELVNDSGIPDDNLTNNVRPQFQVKVPTDVNEVRLSIDGGKTWFNATQSATPGVWDYTWLADVGEGKHTLTVEATDKAGNQTTQKLDFIIDTLLSEPTIVLDSTDDSGTKGDNLTNANKPTFLLGNIDADARYVTVEVQHGSTKEVLTATKGATGIWSV

-3198 TVRVEDDAGNVKYS
+3198 TVRVEDEAGNVKYS

-3221 QITIDVIELV
+3221 QITIDAIELV

-3320 STPTIAMDSRDD
+3320 STPTITMDSRDD

-3350 GNIDADAHSVIL
+3350 GNIDSDAQSVIL

-3407 VRQSTPLVV
+3407 VRQSTPLIV

-3466 ANWVSATQ
+3466 ANWVSAAQ

-3488 GDGKHTLTVMV
+3488 GDGKHILTVMV

-3619 QIAIDRIELVND
+3619 QIAIDHIELVND

-3685 TDMPEGQHTLTV
+3685 TDMPEGQHTLIV
-3697 EVTDGAGNKMTETL
+3697 EVTDGAGNKMTGTL
-3711 NFTIDITL
+3711 DFTIDITL

-3740 TSVTQPVFVLG
+3740 TSVTQPIFVLG

-3843 NHDRPVFDIHQV
+3843 NHDRPVFDIRQV

-3948 SFRIDVPGDVVQVR
+3948 SFRIDVPGDVIQVR

-4003 EAGNIANKDLVFNID
+4003 QAGNIANKDLVFNID

-4180 FNVGSALPDGQH
+4180 FNVGSALPDGKH

-4304 TSAELRI
+4304 TSAELQI

-4522 TGESAVDNITSVTT
+4522 TGESAVDNITSVTK

-4556 GVSYSVTANGNNL
+4556 GVSYPVTANGNNL

-4612 VRMEPASDTGNSN
+4612 VRMEPASDTGSSN

-4662 QTITV
+4662 HTITV

-4726 HEATSLRPEFK
+4726 YEATSLRPEFK
-4737 GFAEA
+4737 GLAEA

-4828 NNKTPTLIGS
+4828 NNKTPTLVGN
-4838 TLPNTIV
+4838 TLPNAIV

-4961 LPALGNDGNYE
+4961 LPALGNDGNYV

-5075 DKAGNSQQKEILIEH
+5075 DKAGNSQQKDILIEH

-5293 NSGSLDDLITNHN
+5293 NSGSLDDLITSHN

-5380 FIDNPAMVAG
+5380 FIDNPVMMAG

-5398 DSITSQTRPTFSI
+5398 DSITSQTRPAFSI
-5411 FGEMNQSVQIFI
+5411 YGEMNQSVQIFI

-5531 VGEVWVNEKGHW
+5531 VGEVWVNDKGHW

-5580 THIKVF
+5580 THIQVF

-5597 KTEWWSNSDLITMR
+5597 KTDWWSNSSTITMR
-5611 GTGEIGATVS
+5611 GMGEIGATVS

-5630 TAVVAATG
+5630 TAVVAANG
-5638 RWELSTDK
+5638 QWELSTDQ
-5646 LPEGTYDISLVI
+5646 LPEGKYDITLSI
-5658 EDSAGN
+5658 EDNAGN
-5664 RWEDVR
+5664 RKEEVH

-5706 IITDSEGNT
+5706 IITDSNGNT

-5755 DIMKEVP
+5755 DIMKETP

-5773 TVGDNITRDKQPTF
+5773 TVGDNITRDNQPTF

-5868 EDNGASDSD
+5868 EGNGASDSD
-5877 NVTNHTQPKFTLQH
+5877 NVTNHNHTQPKFTLQH

-5930 DGNYTLSV
+5930 DGTYTLSV
-5938 TVVDRAGNSQQSA
+5938 TVVDRAGNSLQSA
-5951 SLAVTVDS
+5951 SLEVTVDS

-5997 RTEPSAAEESVVK
+5997 RTVPSAAEESVVK
-6010 VTAYSITLL
+6010 ETAYSITLL

-6049 IMFEGEEFTLPITN
+6049 VMFEGEEFTLPITN

-6089 NDFLIKEK
+6089 DDFLIKEK

-6106 DIVNAMNVRGK
+6106 DIVNAMNARGK

>member
-241 VTLALAAESNSGS
+241 VTLALATESNSGS

-623 VIDTIAPV
+623 VIDTVAPV
-631 PPTVSLEDYV
+631 PPTVSLEDFV

-1033 DSGISD
+1033 DSGVSD

-1065 DAMSDTQIGVATQQP
+1065 DAASDTQIGVATQQP

-1104 DIAGNKANSAIF
+1104 DIAGNKANSAVF

-1207 KAGNTNYS
+1207 KAGNTSYS

-1383 GWTFTPPTSWA
+1383 GWSFTPTGAWA

-1434 DSGIPDDNLTN
+1434 DSGIPNDNLTN

-1482 VWDYIWPDDVADGG
+1482 AWDYIWPDDVADGG

-1503 TDEAGN
+1503 TDKAGN
-1509 KATQTLDFTIDTT
+1509 KTTQELDFTIDTT

-2124 TIVLDNTDDSGTKG
+2124 TIVLDSTDDSGTKG
-2138 DHLTNVNKPTF
+2138 DNLTNVNKPTF

-2185 VTPTGTWADGDYTL
+2185 VTPTGIWADGDYTL

-2320 TLSTPV
+2320 TLSVPV
-2326 IVLDSADDSGV
+2326 IVLNSADDTGV
-2337 HGDNM
+2337 QGDNM
-2342 TNHTQPT
+2342 TNSTQPT

-2377 TKDAGGWTFT
+2377 TKGTGGWSFT

-2450 QVTVPTDVNVVRLS
+2450 QVKVPMDVN
-2464 IDGGKTWFNAT
+2464 
-2475 QSATPGVWDYIWP
+2475 
-2488 DDVADGGY
+2488 
-2496 TLTVE
+2496 E
-2501 ATDEAGNKAT
+2501 
-2511 QTLDFT
+2511 
-2517 IDTTLSVPTLS
+2517 
-2528 LDSAD
+2528 
-2533 DSGIAGDNITNVKT
+2533 
-2547 PGFTLNNIDTDVSR
+2547 
-2561 VIVEVMHNGI
+2561 
-2571 KQEVPL
+2571 
-2577 VQTGGQW
+2577 
-2584 RFAPTSDWADGDYIL
+2584 
-2599 TVKVEDRAG
+2599 
-2608 NVKQSAPLTVTVDT
+2608 
-2622 HIAIDRIELVNDSGI
+2622 
-2637 PGDNLT
+2637 
-2643 NEARPH
+2643 
-2649 FQVTV
+2649 
-2654 PADVNGVR
+2654 
-2662 LSIDGGKT
+2662 
-2670 WFDAT
+2670 
-2675 QSATS
+2675 
-2680 GVWDYTWLTNVA
+2680 
-2692 NGPHTLMVEASDKA
+2692 
-2706 GNKTT
+2706 
-2711 QKLDFTID
+2711 
-2719 TILSEP
+2719 
-2725 TITLDSADD
+2725 
-2734 SAAGDNITNV
+2734 
-2744 KMPGFT
+2744 
-2750 LGNIDADVTKVVV
+2750 
-2763 TVAHDGKNQ
+2763 
-2772 QIELIKNGGVWRF
+2772 
-2785 TPGAAWTDGDYT
+2785 
-2797 LTVKVEDKAGNTNY
+2797 
-2811 SAPLTVTIDTQTSID
+2811 
-2826 RIELLNDTGIVGDN
+2826 
-2840 LTNEARPQFHI
+2840 
-2851 TVPTDVNSV
+2851 
-2860 QLSLDGGINWV
+2860 
-2871 NATLTSDGVW
+2871 
-2881 EYIWPTD
+2881 
-2888 LVENTYTLTVKA
+2888 
-2900 TDVAG
+2900 
-2905 NTATETLNFIIDTT
+2905 
-2919 LSTPTI
+2919 
-2925 TLDSADDSGTANDN
+2925 
-2939 KTNVKTPGFIIGGID
+2939 
-2954 SDVTQVVVQVMR
+2954 
-2966 DGHSEEV
+2966 
-2973 ELTQTNGQW
+2973 
-2982 RFVPGSAW
+2982 
-2990 TDGDY
+2990 
-2995 TLTVTVK
+2995 
-3002 DEAGN
+3002 
-3007 IRHSAPLTV
+3007 
-3016 TIDTQ
+3016 
-3021 ITIDH
+3021 
-3026 IELVNDSGIP
+3026 
-3036 DDNLTNN
+3036 
-3043 VRPHFQVTVPTDVN
+3043 
-3057 VVRLSIDGG
+3057 VRLSIDGG

-3100 TDKAGNKTTQQLDFI
+3100 TDKAGNQTTQKLDFI

-3128 NTDDSG
+3128 STDDSG

-3139 LTNVNKPTFLLGNID
+3139 LTNANKPTFILGNID
-3154 ADARYVTVEVQHG
+3154 ADARYVTVEVQYG

-3320 STPTIAMDSRDD
+3320 STPTITMDSRDD

-3350 GNIDADAHSVIL
+3350 GNIDSDAQSVIL

-3407 VRQSTPLVV
+3407 VRQSTPLIV

-3466 ANWVSATQ
+3466 ANWVSAAQ

-3619 QIAIDRIELVND
+3619 QIAIDHIELVND

-3719 LTPTIELAPDQDTG
+3719 MTPTIELAPDQDTG

-3843 NHDRPVFDIHQV
+3843 NHDRPVFDIRQV

-4522 TGESAVDNITSVTT
+4522 TGESAVDNITSVTK

-4556 GVSYSVTANGNNL
+4556 GVSYPVTANGNNL

-4828 NNKTPTLIGS
+4828 NNKTPTLVGN
-4838 TLPNTIV
+4838 TLPNAIV

-4961 LPALGNDGNYE
+4961 LPALGNDGNYV

-5293 NSGSLDDLITNHN
+5293 NSGSLDDLITSHN

-5380 FIDNPAMVAG
+5380 FIDNPVMMAG

-5398 DSITSQTRPTFSI
+5398 DSITSQTRPAFSI
-5411 FGEMNQSVQIFI
+5411 YGEMNQSVQIFI

-5468 TLNFTIDTFNTT
+5468 TLNFTIDTLNTT

-5531 VGEVWVNEKGHW
+5531 VGEVWVNDKGHW

-5580 THIKVF
+5580 THIQVF

-5597 KTEWWSNSDLITMR
+5597 KTDWWSNSSTITMR
-5611 GTGEIGATVS
+5611 GMGEIGATVS

-5630 TAVVAATG
+5630 TAVVAANG
-5638 RWELSTDK
+5638 QWELSTDQ
-5646 LPEGTYDISLVI
+5646 LPEGKYDITLSI
-5658 EDSAGN
+5658 EDNAGN
-5664 RWEDVR
+5664 RKEEVH

-5706 IITDSEGNT
+5706 IITDSNGNT

-5747 NRSDDVPL
+5747 NRSDDVSL

-5868 EDNGASDSD
+5868 EDNGVSDSD

-5909 DIYQATQGADGWTFT
+5909 DTYQATQGADGWTFT

-5930 DGNYTLSV
+5930 DGTYTLSV

-5997 RTEPSAAEESVVK
+5997 RTVPSAAEESVVK
-6010 VTAYSITLL
+6010 ETAYSITLL

-6106 DIVNAMNVRGK
+6106 DIVNAMNARGK